1 MKQRHFITT
10 LCLLMLFVASAW
22 AQKNTLEIPDV
33 TVAQG
38 KSISLP
44 VNMENSADIVAVQF
58 TMTTADGV
66 TFSYETARTTERADG
81 HSLTMKPIGEN
92 KYMVMIFS
100 SQNRAFIGRT
110 GSIMTVVLNTSSSLK
125 EGDKIPI
132 TLSDVVIGEKSGKN
146 LATGF
151 TSGSVNI
158 AKSPDL
164 EVSQVET
171 KATNLLPY
179 NKISVNWQVSNIGGL
194 STEAGWSEQ
203 VFAESADGKFSKLLG
218 TIDYDQKLAAGG
230 TISRTAEF
238 DTPMELGISD
248 NARIRVKVR
257 PYSNTGEPSW
267 MLANNEA
274 TTSGTL
280 QTANML
286 FINPAAAHIEE
297 ANAQNV
303 RLKLI
308 RSGSTAQAETF
319 KLAQTADARIEL
331 PAEITIPQGQSA
343 TYFYAKVIANQKL
356 DNDSIVTV
364 NIDGNNYMTGT
375 TAIKLT
381 DDTKPQLTLSAKQ
394 QDVTEG
400 GKLTLTITAER
411 QSATDKSISLSC
423 DLPSRF
429 RIPAN
434 IILPARKTSVD
445 VEVEALEDDIPD
457 VEKVVTFAAS
467 ADGYEN
473 GTLLSTL
480 VDDDIP
486 TLQLELTPT
495 AISEADGPL
504 SVSAKLSRTD
514 NIDKKVTVKLSDN
527 SEGNLYYARQTI
539 EMAPGVKEVT
549 LNMGPIDNS
558 LVDGERTYQVT
569 AAVFIAS
576 CSCNA
581 SVGTSGGVVTVPL
594 TIYDN
599 DGPALSLSASSSLLK
614 EGGEMTLTI
623 SRNTDSKSRLD
634 VNLSSNHDAAIEYPK
649 TVTIAEGE
657 TSATFT
663 VKSKGNDTTGDDL
676 TATLIAES
684 EGFAKS
690 SVWFTISDQTL
701 PDARIMAISSQESKV
716 EAGGKTTLSLSIA
729 NQGSYVLPEQTK
741 IGFYFDSAA
750 TPADVA
756 YLQDNLAAGES
767 ITMMREITLPSTV
780 GEHKLY
786 AVVNDGQGVKE
797 LLYTNNTSDVL
808 NIATVAPISME
819 TKVAKAIYAPGEKV
833 VISGKAKGKD
843 IAQKSVEV
851 YIVNGGYRHTITTQ
865 TQDDGS
871 FEVSYEPY
879 SGQTGHFAVGA
890 CYPSANLSDEQAS
903 FDIYGIKR
911 TSSDAITCEASLGDV
926 YQGKLNISNPGNLTL
941 TGLKVKVNSKPDNC
955 TVNATPGN
963 TTLKGGE
970 NTDIAFSIT
979 PSGAS
984 EGSDW
989 EKIELSIESAEGAIL
1004 PATLYYYCRVKT
1016 GKIEAS
1022 VASIKTT
1029 MVKGESRDYPFTIT
1043 NVGKGE
1049 TGKISLALPSW
1060 ISSVTPMEMPS
1071 LAKDESMEII
1081 LRMTPTD
1088 KMQLNVPVTGNIA
1101 INCANG
1107 EGMPLPFYIEP
1118 VSTKEGK
1125 LTIDVCDENTYYTKE
1140 APHLAGAKVEI
1151 THPTTGAVVAKGIT
1165 NEKGLFS
1172 ADLTEGYYAVRVSA
1186 DKHDSY
1192 SNNLLVDP
1200 GTETKKVVNL
1210 SYEAINID
1218 WKVEETEIQD
1228 EYEIKT
1234 NVKFETQVPM
1244 PVVVLSIPSSIPA
1257 KDLRDG
1263 ESLIF
1268 NAVLTNKGLI
1278 AAKDVELT
1286 LPTDLKTLTFEA
1298 LDHTEAFNLA
1308 PQESVIIPVKVT
1320 KSTIT
1325 ASARA
1330 AKRQGHID
1338 NDPCSD
1344 QVGTLY
1350 YWDCGLDR
1358 KWHRYGIALQLGSC
1372 KSNDPSTWSGNG
1384 DGTGYGGGIGGG
1396 LGSLYGPGARP
1407 SIGGSGTYTG
1417 SSNQNPL
1424 VQVEDKG
1431 CEPCQNKFML
1441 QLVDCGLQLIP
1452 VYKKLRTVFDCI
1464 KGIYDVI
1471 EEAKTLTNK
1480 EEVTSRDIISL
1491 TLSTMSTTAT
1501 CMDIKSEGA
1510 GDKNK
1515 TREQKRAKLVD
1526 EIAKALTDIS
1536 NSVEKGNLGWTK
1548 SISDLAFEL
1557 AKYYGYDYDDFKEL
1571 FCPLKLME
1579 PCDLDSVPAENK
1591 PAALARS
1598 LKNSSEPSYIQ
1609 EFRQNLTYGILKQM
1623 VVMGLQKELYGD
1635 VEWLNSDSRELGLFM
1650 TKFES
1655 LRDENDAF
1663 QQKDIDELIASK
1675 PENITKEQVKAFV
1688 QRWNDTLD
1696 NKDTDNKVNIKNVF
1710 SYGELSQRV
1719 DSVVSSLG
1727 YTGIDE
1733 CYEKAYEKCLAQAKE
1748 QQSSVC
1754 SSITLQFTQK
1764 MVMTRQAFR
1773 GTLTVFNGNEQ
1784 EAMKDVKLTL
1794 TVTDEKGNIA
1804 MEDKFQVNPEK
1815 LEGFNGKLDFTD
1827 GWTLDAKQEGIA
1839 TVLFIPTKKAA
1850 PTVETRY
1857 AFGGTLSYVDP
1868 FTGLEVTRDLTP
1880 ITLTVKPSPS
1890 LDLTYFMQRD
1900 IKGDDPLTKEVE
1912 PSEEAEFSLLINN
1925 LGYGDA
1931 TNVKMSTNQPE
1942 IVDNEKGLKVKFELM
1957 SSQLNGQEKT
1967 LALGGS
1973 VSTDFGTIPAHS
1985 TSYAQWWIKSSLLG
1999 HFTDYDVT
2007 ATHLTS
2013 YGNKDLSLLND
2024 VTIHELIRSIDVT
2037 KGDKTLKGFMTNDI
2051 VDADDTPDMLYLSDG
2066 EIEKVNVAASSS
2078 ITKTSDTEYTLTIT
2092 PSEEGWNYGN
2102 LSDPTY
2108 GVSALKS
2115 VTRASDGKQI
2125 SLRNFWQTD
2134 RTLRDGKDPLYE
2146 NRIHFADQFD
2156 GKNAE
2161 SYILTFE
2168 ATPSLMLEVAS
2179 IEGAPAEDEV
2189 ATQPVNTLKVMF
2201 NKYID
2206 PATFTS
2212 EDIQINV
2219 QGKEQDSQLVK
2230 ISTEDNKNFV
2240 LDLTQLNASAGN
2252 GYYTLTVQ
2260 TSGITDREGFAG
2272 KTGKTASWTMFI
2284 NSQVK
2289 LITSVYPENAG
2300 EVIGRVA
2307 GNEVAYGTTIQLVAK
2322 AKEGYQ
2328 FASWSLNGET
2338 ISTNDTIN
2346 QVALGDLTMVAN
2358 FEKKTYQVNIEE
2370 NCEGGSITQTYTG
2383 VYHYGDQLVLK
2394 AEADEDYSF
2403 AHWTVNGKQTEDAE
2417 TLSLIVDKD
2426 LTVSASFKQER
2437 YEQNITLMRGWN
2449 WIASYLADPI
2459 SASDIASKSSQI
2471 ISSSEEIENLLPA
2484 QTYKVKASISFISK
2498 SKGRLF
2504 EASTTPVRIN
2514 AGWNWLGYPLRENQ
2528 ELASAI
2534 SNASEGDYIVGQTGF
2549 AQFYAGTWE
2558 GTLKQLITN
2567 QGYLYKSVKQNNLEF
2582 AEATTPSQL
2591 SDEEQQDM
2599 EVDIRQYPSTMNII
2613 GKLTRKDADMTGSD
2627 YRLYVMVGNEC
2638 RGISQLIDGKYY
2650 LTIYGEKDEK
2660 LNMVIENLQ
2669 TQESILVQDALTF
2682 KEDVLGSRTSPY
2694 DFNID
2699 TMTGI
2704 ENILADGK
2712 ELRIYSI
2719 DGYLI
2724 DAHATVKTL
2733 KKLVKGVY
2741 IINGKKYVVSE

>member
-66 TFSYETARTTERADG
+66 TFSTETARTTERADG
-81 HSLTMKPIGEN
+81 HSLTMRSIGVN

-125 EGDKIPI
+125 EGDKIPV
-132 TLSDVVIGEKSGKN
+132 TLSDVIIGEKSGKN

-274 TTSGTL
+274 TTIRTL

-411 QSATDKSISLSC
+411 QSATDKAISLSC

-581 SVGTSGGVVTVPL
+581 NVGTSGGVVTVPL

-623 SRNTDSKSRLD
+623 SRNTDSKSRLN
-634 VNLSSNHDAAIEYPK
+634 VSLSSNHDAAIEYPK

-716 EAGGKTTLSLSIA
+716 EAGGKATLSLSIA

-767 ITMMREITLPSTV
+767 TTMMREITLPATV

-843 IAQKSVEV
+843 IAKKSVEV

-890 CYPSANLSDEQAS
+890 CYPSANLSEEQAS

-911 TSSDAITCEASLGDV
+911 TSNDAITCEASLGDV

-955 TVNATPGN
+955 TVNATPGT

-989 EKIELSIESAEGAIL
+989 EKIELSIESAEGAVL

-1022 VASIKTT
+1022 VARIKTS

-1071 LAKDESMEII
+1071 LAKDESTEII

-1151 THPTTGAVVAKGIT
+1151 THPTTGAVVAEGIT

-1172 ADLTEGYYAVRVSA
+1172 ADLAEGYYAVRVSA
-1186 DKHDSY
+1186 EKHDSY
-1192 SNNLLVDP
+1192 RNNLLVDP

-1320 KSTIT
+1320 KSTKT

-1330 AKRQGHID
+1330 AKRLGNID

-1358 KWHRYGIALQLGSC
+1358 KWHKYGIALQLGSC

-1396 LGSLYGPGARP
+1396 LGSLP

-1424 VQVEDKG
+1424 VKVEDKG
-1431 CEPCQNKFML
+1431 CEPCQNGVLIAGLKCAGHFVGEAVETL
-1441 QLVDCGLQLIP
+1441 QTLLGLDDNIDTNNKYKDKKDKDLDEILDKCENYSDLLLDIASSFDGCVNGKHDIDQVLDCYETASKAIDAVFDGLVETAFGPYVKPELIKK
-1452 VYKKLRTVFDCI
+1452 YKKLGKQILKYKKLLDRVAECARDFAHACDHIKNDESAKARMTGKSTKTVTEKAIEGMGKYAEYVEGFVTLNNVLFGSEPAWDEMSLEEMS
-1464 KGIYDVI
+1464 GILNLDYHTI
-1471 EEAKTLTNK
+1471 SFEEALKYKPKDVSETLFRKFFDKQKKWANK
-1480 EEVTSRDIISL
+1480 DYSNITEEESGNI
-1491 TLSTMSTTAT
+1491 TTAVSNIHNAFKYFE
-1501 CMDIKSEGA
+1501 DEGYL
-1510 GDKNK
+1510 N
-1515 TREQKRAKLVD
+1515 
-1526 EIAKALTDIS
+1526 
-1536 NSVEKGNLGWTK
+1536 
-1548 SISDLAFEL
+1548 
-1557 AKYYGYDYDDFKEL
+1557 
-1571 FCPLKLME
+1571 
-1579 PCDLDSVPAENK
+1579 PCDFLNTTFKD
-1591 PAALARS
+1591 ALILA
-1598 LKNSSEPSYIQ
+1598 NTSS
-1609 EFRQNLTYGILKQM
+1609 
-1623 VVMGLQKELYGD
+1623 
-1635 VEWLNSDSRELGLFM
+1635 
-1650 TKFES
+1650 
-1655 LRDENDAF
+1655 
-1663 QQKDIDELIASK
+1663 
-1675 PENITKEQVKAFV
+1675 
-1688 QRWNDTLD
+1688 
-1696 NKDTDNKVNIKNVF
+1696 
-1710 SYGELSQRV
+1710 
-1719 DSVVSSLG
+1719 
-1727 YTGIDE
+1727 
-1733 CYEKAYEKCLAQAKE
+1733 
-1748 QQSSVC
+1748 SSVC

-1804 MEDKFQVNPEK
+1804 MKDKFQVNPEK

-1827 GWTLDAKQEGIA
+1827 GWTLDAQKEGVA

-1880 ITLTVKPSPS
+1880 ITLTVKPSPN

-1931 TNVKMSTNQPE
+1931 TNVRMSTNQPE

-1973 VSTDFGTIPAHS
+1973 VSTDFGNIPAHS
-1985 TSYAQWWIKSSLLG
+1985 TSYAQWWLKSSLLG

-2260 TSGITDREGFAG
+2260 TSGITDSEGFAG
-2272 KTGKTASWTMFI
+2272 KTGKTASWTQFV
-2284 NSQVK
+2284 NNQVK
-2289 LITSVYPENAG
+2289 LLTSVYPENAG

-2328 FASWSLNGET
+2328 FASWSLNGEI
-2338 ISTNDTIN
+2338 ISTNDTIS
-2346 QVALGDLTMVAN
+2346 QVALSDLTMVAN
-2358 FEKKTYQVNIEE
+2358 FEKKTYQVNIAE

-2484 QTYKVKASISFISK
+2484 QTYKVKASTSFISK

-2504 EASTTPVRIN
+2504 EASTTPVGIN

-2558 GTLKQLITN
+2558 GTLRQLITN

-2582 AEATTPSQL
+2582 AEATTPSQF

-2599 EVDIRQYPSTMNII
+2599 EVDIRKYPSTMNII
-2613 GKLTRKDADMTGSD
+2613 GKLTQKDADMTGSD

-2699 TMTGI
+2699 IMTGI

>member
-66 TFSYETARTTERADG
+66 TFSTETARTTERADG
-81 HSLTMKPIGEN
+81 HSLTMRPIGVN

-125 EGDKIPI
+125 EGDKIPV
-132 TLSDVVIGEKSGKN
+132 TLSDVIIGEKSGKN

-297 ANAQNV
+297 ASAQNV

-411 QSATDKSISLSC
+411 QSATDKAISLSC

-434 IILPARKTSVD
+434 IILPARQTSVD

-527 SEGNLYYARQTI
+527 SEGNLYYASQTI
-539 EMAPGVKEVT
+539 EMAPGVNEVT

-581 SVGTSGGVVTVPL
+581 NVGTSGGVVTVPL

-663 VKSKGNDTTGDDL
+663 VKSKGNDTTGDDI

-741 IGFYFDSAA
+741 IGFYFDGAA

-767 ITMMREITLPSTV
+767 TTMMREITLPTTV

-890 CYPSANLSDEQAS
+890 CYPSANLSEEQAS

-911 TSSDAITCEASLGDV
+911 TSNDAITCEASLGDV

-970 NTDIAFSIT
+970 STDIAFSIT

-1071 LAKDESMEII
+1071 LAKDESTEII

-1107 EGMPLPFYIEP
+1107 EGMPLPFCIEP

-1151 THPTTGAVVAKGIT
+1151 THPTTGAVVAEGIT

-1186 DKHDSY
+1186 EKHDSY

-1234 NVKFETQVPM
+1234 NVKFETQVPV
-1244 PVVVLSIPSSIPA
+1244 PVVELTVPDRIYTEN
-1257 KDLRDG
+1257 LRKG

-1268 NAVLTNKGLI
+1268 NATLTNKGLI
-1278 AAKDVELT
+1278 TAKDVQLL
-1286 LPTDLKTLTFEA
+1286 LPDTVTSWRFEPIGPGKA
-1298 LDHTEAFNLA
+1298 NELA
-1308 PQESVIIPVKVT
+1308 PGQSIEIPIRVT
-1320 KSTIT
+1320 K
-1325 ASARA
+1325 
-1330 AKRQGHID
+1330 
-1338 NDPCSD
+1338 DPGDDGDDGPC
-1344 QVGTLY
+1344 VVYIGTLY
-1350 YWDCGLDR
+1350 YWECGPDK
-1358 KWHRYGIALQLGSC
+1358 KWHKYYKSMQITICKGRVTVAVYPSPGS
-1372 KSNDPSTWSGNG
+1372 
-1384 DGTGYGGGIGGG
+1384 GGG
-1396 LGSLYGPGARP
+1396 YGPG
-1407 SIGGSGTYTG
+1407 GGPGGGGGGGYG
-1417 SSNQNPL
+1417 PSSNIPTVTQKVDKSCNPCLNMYIQKITECGVNVGLSLLKNNPL
-1424 VQVEDKG
+1424 G
-1431 CEPCQNKFML
+1431 CIVGLGFCARDLNKDFHSWRSWGGCVASAVGCIPGIGPVPA
-1441 QLVDCGLQLIP
+1441 LVGCL
-1452 VYKKLRTVFDCI
+1452 
-1464 KGIYDVI
+1464 
-1471 EEAKTLTNK
+1471 
-1480 EEVTSRDIISL
+1480 ISL
-1491 TLSTMSTTAT
+1491 T
-1501 CMDIKSEGA
+1501 
-1510 GDKNK
+1510 
-1515 TREQKRAKLVD
+1515 
-1526 EIAKALTDIS
+1526 
-1536 NSVEKGNLGWTK
+1536 
-1548 SISDLAFEL
+1548 
-1557 AKYYGYDYDDFKEL
+1557 
-1571 FCPLKLME
+1571 E
-1579 PCDLDSVPAENK
+1579 PCEANNASAK
-1591 PAALARS
+1591 MRAG
-1598 LKNSSEPSYIQ
+1598 NSSSYSEPSYITDFKNKLAIPLQ
-1609 EFRQNLTYGILKQM
+1609 ESK
-1623 VVMGLQKELYGD
+1623 
-1635 VEWLNSDSRELGLFM
+1635 
-1650 TKFES
+1650 
-1655 LRDENDAF
+1655 AF
-1663 QQKDIDELIASK
+1663 QNMLLEYFGDEVWVNETNGEALQDLMVMLQTSEEEVLTADNYIKYK
-1675 PENITKEQVKAFV
+1675 PQNVTKEQYYKFIERLNNTA
-1688 QRWNDTLD
+1688 LA
-1696 NKDTDNKVNIKNVF
+1696 KTDDGNYIDLSKVAGYVNEIN
-1710 SYGELSQRV
+1710 SANEQ
-1719 DSVVSSLG
+1719 SVLMGYESTTDMLRKEYALLKGRLEESS
-1727 YTGIDE
+1727 
-1733 CYEKAYEKCLAQAKE
+1733 
-1748 QQSSVC
+1748 SSVC

-1784 EAMKDVKLTL
+1784 KAMKDVKLTL

-1804 MEDKFQVNPEK
+1804 MSDKFQVNPEK

-1827 GWTLDAKQEGIA
+1827 GWTLDAQKEGIA

-1880 ITLTVKPSPS
+1880 ITLTVKPSPN

-1931 TNVKMSTNQPE
+1931 TNVRMSTNQPE

-1973 VSTDFGTIPAHS
+1973 VFTDFGTIPAHS

-2078 ITKTSDTEYTLTIT
+2078 ITKTSDTEYTLTII

-2146 NRIHFADQFD
+2146 NRIHFADLFD

-2260 TSGITDREGFAG
+2260 TSGITDSEGFAG
-2272 KTGKTASWTMFI
+2272 KTGKTASWTLFV

-2289 LITSVYPENAG
+2289 LLTSVYPENAG
-2300 EVIGRVA
+2300 EIIGRVA

-2338 ISTNDTIN
+2338 ISTNDTIS

-2358 FEKKTYQVNIEE
+2358 FEKKTYQVNIAE
-2370 NCEGGSITQTYTG
+2370 NCEGGSITQSYTG

-2484 QTYKVKASISFISK
+2484 HTYKVKASTSFISK

-2504 EASTTPVRIN
+2504 EASTTPVGIN

-2599 EVDIRQYPSTMNII
+2599 EVDIRKYPSTMNII
-2613 GKLTRKDADMTGSD
+2613 GKLTQKDADMTGSD

-2699 TMTGI
+2699 IMTGI

-2733 KKLVKGVY
+2733 RKLVKGVY

>member
-66 TFSYETARTTERADG
+66 TFSTETARTTERADG
-81 HSLTMKPIGEN
+81 HSLTMRPIGVN

-132 TLSDVVIGEKSGKN
+132 TLSDVIIGEKSGKN

-297 ANAQNV
+297 ASAQNV
-303 RLKLI
+303 RLMLI

-411 QSATDKSISLSC
+411 QSATDKAISLSC

-473 GTLLSTL
+473 GTLLTTL

-581 SVGTSGGVVTVPL
+581 NVGTSGGVVTVPL
-594 TIYDN
+594 SIYDN

-767 ITMMREITLPSTV
+767 TTMMREITLPATV

-786 AVVNDGQGVKE
+786 AVVNDGQDVKE

-843 IAQKSVEV
+843 IVQKNVEV

-890 CYPSANLSDEQAS
+890 CYPSANLSEEQAS

-911 TSSDAITCEASLGDV
+911 TSNDAITCEASLGDV
-926 YQGKLNISNPGNLTL
+926 YQGKLNISNPGNLPL

-955 TVNATPGN
+955 TVNATPGT

-970 NTDIAFSIT
+970 STDIAFSIT

-989 EKIELSIESAEGAIL
+989 EKIELSIESAEGAVL

-1071 LAKDESMEII
+1071 LAKDESTEII

-1151 THPTTGAVVAKGIT
+1151 THPTTGAVVAEGIT

-1172 ADLTEGYYAVRVSA
+1172 ADLAEGYYAVRVSA
-1186 DKHDSY
+1186 EKHDSY

-1234 NVKFETQVPM
+1234 NVKFETQVPV
-1244 PVVVLSIPSSIPA
+1244 PVVELTVPDRIYTEN
-1257 KDLRDG
+1257 LRKG

-1268 NAVLTNKGLI
+1268 NATLTNKGLI
-1278 AAKDVELT
+1278 AAKDVQLL
-1286 LPTDLKTLTFEA
+1286 LPENVTSWRFEPIGPGKA
-1298 LDHTEAFNLA
+1298 NELA
-1308 PQESVIIPVKVT
+1308 PGQSKEIPIRVT
-1320 KSTIT
+1320 K
-1325 ASARA
+1325 
-1330 AKRQGHID
+1330 
-1338 NDPCSD
+1338 DPGDDGDDGPC
-1344 QVGTLY
+1344 VVYIGTLY
-1350 YWDCGLDR
+1350 YWECGPDK
-1358 KWHRYGIALQLGSC
+1358 KWHKYYKSIQITIC
-1372 KSNDPSTWSGNG
+1372 KGKTPVVVYPSTGSG
-1384 DGTGYGGGIGGG
+1384 
-1396 LGSLYGPGARP
+1396 
-1407 SIGGSGTYTG
+1407 GGSGPGGGPGGGGGGGYG
-1417 SSNQNPL
+1417 PSSNIPTVTQKVDKSCNPCLNMYIQKITECGVNVGLSLLKNNPL
-1424 VQVEDKG
+1424 G
-1431 CEPCQNKFML
+1431 CIVGLGFCARDLNKDFHSWRSWGGCVASAVGCIPGIGPVPA
-1441 QLVDCGLQLIP
+1441 LVGCL
-1452 VYKKLRTVFDCI
+1452 
-1464 KGIYDVI
+1464 
-1471 EEAKTLTNK
+1471 
-1480 EEVTSRDIISL
+1480 ISL
-1491 TLSTMSTTAT
+1491 T
-1501 CMDIKSEGA
+1501 
-1510 GDKNK
+1510 
-1515 TREQKRAKLVD
+1515 
-1526 EIAKALTDIS
+1526 
-1536 NSVEKGNLGWTK
+1536 
-1548 SISDLAFEL
+1548 
-1557 AKYYGYDYDDFKEL
+1557 
-1571 FCPLKLME
+1571 E
-1579 PCDLDSVPAENK
+1579 PCEANNASAK
-1591 PAALARS
+1591 MRAG
-1598 LKNSSEPSYIQ
+1598 NSSNYSEPSYITDFKNKLAIPLQ
-1609 EFRQNLTYGILKQM
+1609 ESK
-1623 VVMGLQKELYGD
+1623 
-1635 VEWLNSDSRELGLFM
+1635 
-1650 TKFES
+1650 
-1655 LRDENDAF
+1655 AF
-1663 QQKDIDELIASK
+1663 QNMLLEYFGDEVWVNETNGEDLQDLMVMLQTSEEEVLTADNYIKYKPQNVTKVQYYKFIERLNNTALAKTDDGNYIDLSK
-1675 PENITKEQVKAFV
+1675 VAGYVNEINSANEQSVLMGYESTTDMLRKEYALLKE
-1688 QRWNDTLD
+1688 RLD
-1696 NKDTDNKVNIKNVF
+1696 
-1710 SYGELSQRV
+1710 E
-1719 DSVVSSLG
+1719 SS
-1727 YTGIDE
+1727 
-1733 CYEKAYEKCLAQAKE
+1733 
-1748 QQSSVC
+1748 SSVC

-1804 MEDKFQVNPEK
+1804 MSDKFQVNPEK
-1815 LEGFNGKLDFTD
+1815 LEGFNGRLDFTD
-1827 GWTLDAKQEGIA
+1827 GWTLDAQKEGVA

-1880 ITLTVKPSPS
+1880 ITLTVKPSPN

-1931 TNVKMSTNQPE
+1931 TNVRMSTNQPE

-1973 VSTDFGTIPAHS
+1973 VSTDFGNIPAHS

-2206 PATFTS
+2206 PATFTA

-2260 TSGITDREGFAG
+2260 TSGITDSEGFAG
-2272 KTGKTASWTMFI
+2272 KTGKTASWTQFV
-2284 NSQVK
+2284 NNQVK
-2289 LITSVYPENAG
+2289 LLTSVYPENAG

-2484 QTYKVKASISFISK
+2484 QTYKVKASTSFISK

-2504 EASTTPVRIN
+2504 EASTTPVGIN

-2582 AEATTPSQL
+2582 AEASTPSQL

-2599 EVDIRQYPSTMNII
+2599 EVDIRKYPSTMNII
-2613 GKLTRKDADMTGSD
+2613 GKLTQKDADMTGSD

-2699 TMTGI
+2699 IMTGI

>member
-58 TMTTADGV
+58 TMTTADGI
-66 TFSYETARTTERADG
+66 TFSTETARTTERADG
-81 HSLTMKPIGEN
+81 HSLTMRPIGVN

-125 EGDKIPI
+125 EGDKIPV
-132 TLSDVVIGEKSGKN
+132 TLSDVIISEKSGKN

-248 NARIRVKVR
+248 NARIRVKVS

-297 ANAQNV
+297 ASAQNV
-303 RLKLI
+303 RLMLI

-411 QSATDKSISLSC
+411 QSATDKAISLSC

-581 SVGTSGGVVTVPL
+581 NVGTSGGVVTVPL

-623 SRNTDSKSRLD
+623 SRNTDSKSRLN
-634 VNLSSNHDAAIEYPK
+634 VSLSSNHDAAIEYPK

-716 EAGGKTTLSLSIA
+716 EAGGKATLSLSIA

-767 ITMMREITLPSTV
+767 TTMMREITLPATV

-843 IAQKSVEV
+843 IAKKNVEV

-890 CYPSANLSDEQAS
+890 CYPSANLSEEQAS

-911 TSSDAITCEASLGDV
+911 TSNDAITCEASLGDV

-955 TVNATPGN
+955 TVNATPGT

-989 EKIELSIESAEGAIL
+989 EKIELSIESAEGAVL

-1022 VASIKTT
+1022 VARIKTT

-1071 LAKDESMEII
+1071 LAKDESTEII

-1151 THPTTGAVVAKGIT
+1151 THPTTGAVVAEGIT

-1172 ADLTEGYYAVRVSA
+1172 ANLAEGYYAVRVSA
-1186 DKHDSY
+1186 EKHDSY

-1320 KSTIT
+1320 KSTKT

-1330 AKRQGHID
+1330 AKRLGNID

-1358 KWHRYGIALQLGSC
+1358 KWHKYGIALQLGSC

-1424 VQVEDKG
+1424 VKVEDKG
-1431 CEPCQNKFML
+1431 CEPCQNGVLIAGLKCAGHFVGEAVETL
-1441 QLVDCGLQLIP
+1441 QTLLGLDDNIDTNNKDKDKKDKDLDEILDKCENYSDLLLDIASSFDGCVNGKHDIDQVLDCYETASKAIDAVFDGLVETAFGPYVKPELIKK
-1452 VYKKLRTVFDCI
+1452 YKKLGKQILKYKKLLDRVAECARDFAHACDHIKNDESAKARMTGKSTKTVTEKAIEGMGKYAEYVEGFVTLNNVLFGSEPAWDEMSLEEMS
-1464 KGIYDVI
+1464 GILNLDYHTI
-1471 EEAKTLTNK
+1471 SFEEALKYKPKDVSETLFRKFFDKQKKWANK
-1480 EEVTSRDIISL
+1480 DYSNITEEESGNI
-1491 TLSTMSTTAT
+1491 TTAVSNIHNAFKYFE
-1501 CMDIKSEGA
+1501 DEGYL
-1510 GDKNK
+1510 N
-1515 TREQKRAKLVD
+1515 
-1526 EIAKALTDIS
+1526 
-1536 NSVEKGNLGWTK
+1536 
-1548 SISDLAFEL
+1548 
-1557 AKYYGYDYDDFKEL
+1557 
-1571 FCPLKLME
+1571 
-1579 PCDLDSVPAENK
+1579 PCDFLNTTFKD
-1591 PAALARS
+1591 ALILA
-1598 LKNSSEPSYIQ
+1598 NTSS
-1609 EFRQNLTYGILKQM
+1609 
-1623 VVMGLQKELYGD
+1623 
-1635 VEWLNSDSRELGLFM
+1635 
-1650 TKFES
+1650 
-1655 LRDENDAF
+1655 
-1663 QQKDIDELIASK
+1663 
-1675 PENITKEQVKAFV
+1675 
-1688 QRWNDTLD
+1688 
-1696 NKDTDNKVNIKNVF
+1696 
-1710 SYGELSQRV
+1710 
-1719 DSVVSSLG
+1719 
-1727 YTGIDE
+1727 
-1733 CYEKAYEKCLAQAKE
+1733 
-1748 QQSSVC
+1748 SSVC

-1804 MEDKFQVNPEK
+1804 MKDKFQVNPEK

-1827 GWTLDAKQEGIA
+1827 GWTLDAQKEGVA

-1880 ITLTVKPSPS
+1880 ITLTVNPSPN

-1931 TNVKMSTNQPE
+1931 TNVRMSTNQPE

-1973 VSTDFGTIPAHS
+1973 VSTDFGNIPAHS
-1985 TSYAQWWIKSSLLG
+1985 TSYAQWWLKSSLLG

-2037 KGDKTLKGFMTNDI
+2037 KDDKTLKGFMTNDI

-2230 ISTEDNKNFV
+2230 ISTEDNKTFV

-2260 TSGITDREGFAG
+2260 TSGITDSEGFAG
-2272 KTGKTASWTMFI
+2272 KTGKTASWTQFV

-2289 LITSVYPENAG
+2289 LLTSVYPENAG

-2328 FASWSLNGET
+2328 FASWSLNGEI
-2338 ISTNDTIN
+2338 ISTNDTIS
-2346 QVALGDLTMVAN
+2346 QVALSDLTMVAN

-2403 AHWTVNGKQTEDAE
+2403 AHWTVNGKQTDDAE

-2484 QTYKVKASISFISK
+2484 QTYKVKASTSFISK

-2504 EASTTPVRIN
+2504 EASTTPVGIN

-2528 ELASAI
+2528 ELASVI

-2591 SDEEQQDM
+2591 SDDEQQDM
-2599 EVDIRQYPSTMNII
+2599 EVDIRKYPSTMNII
-2613 GKLTRKDADMTGSD
+2613 GKLTQKDADMTGSD

-2682 KEDVLGSRTSPY
+2682 KEDVLGSRTLPY

-2699 TMTGI
+2699 IMTGI

>member
-58 TMTTADGV
+58 TMTTADGI
-66 TFSYETARTTERADG
+66 TFSTETARTTERADG
-81 HSLTMKPIGEN
+81 HSLTMRPIGVN

-125 EGDKIPI
+125 EGDKIPV
-132 TLSDVVIGEKSGKN
+132 TLSDVIISEKSGKN

-297 ANAQNV
+297 ASAQNV
-303 RLKLI
+303 RLMLI

-411 QSATDKSISLSC
+411 QSATDKAISLSC

-581 SVGTSGGVVTVPL
+581 NVGTSGGVVTVPL

-623 SRNTDSKSRLD
+623 SRNTDSKSRLN
-634 VNLSSNHDAAIEYPK
+634 VSLSSNHDAAIEYPK

-716 EAGGKTTLSLSIA
+716 EAGGKATLSLSIA

-767 ITMMREITLPSTV
+767 TTMMREITLPATV

-786 AVVNDGQGVKE
+786 AVINDGQGVKE

-843 IAQKSVEV
+843 IAKKSVEV

-879 SGQTGHFAVGA
+879 SGQTGHFTVGA
-890 CYPSANLSDEQAS
+890 CYPSANLSEEQAS

-911 TSSDAITCEASLGDV
+911 TSNDAITCEASLGDV

-955 TVNATPGN
+955 TVNATPGT

-989 EKIELSIESAEGAIL
+989 EKIELSIESAEGAVL

-1022 VASIKTT
+1022 VARIKTT

-1071 LAKDESMEII
+1071 LAKDESTEII

-1151 THPTTGAVVAKGIT
+1151 THPTTGAVVAEGIT

-1172 ADLTEGYYAVRVSA
+1172 ANLAEGYYAVRVSA
-1186 DKHDSY
+1186 EKHDSY
-1192 SNNLLVDP
+1192 RNNLLVDP

-1320 KSTIT
+1320 KSTKT

-1330 AKRQGHID
+1330 AKRLGNID

-1358 KWHRYGIALQLGSC
+1358 KWHKYGIALQLGSC

-1424 VQVEDKG
+1424 VKVEDKG
-1431 CEPCQNKFML
+1431 CEPCQNGVLIAGLKCAGHFVGEAVETL
-1441 QLVDCGLQLIP
+1441 QTLLGLDDNIDTNNKDKDKKDKDLDEILDKCENYSDLLLDIASSFDGCVNGKHDIDQVLDCYETASKAIDAVFDGLVETAFGPYVKPELIKK
-1452 VYKKLRTVFDCI
+1452 YKKLGKQILKYKKLLDRVAECARDFAHACDHIKNDESAKARMTGKSTKTVTEKAIEGMGKYAEYVEGFVTLNNVLFGSEPAWDEMSLEEMS
-1464 KGIYDVI
+1464 GILNLDYHTI
-1471 EEAKTLTNK
+1471 SFEEALKYKPKDVSETLFRKFFDKQKKWANK
-1480 EEVTSRDIISL
+1480 DYSNITEEESGNI
-1491 TLSTMSTTAT
+1491 TTAVSNIHNAFKYFE
-1501 CMDIKSEGA
+1501 DEGYL
-1510 GDKNK
+1510 N
-1515 TREQKRAKLVD
+1515 
-1526 EIAKALTDIS
+1526 
-1536 NSVEKGNLGWTK
+1536 
-1548 SISDLAFEL
+1548 
-1557 AKYYGYDYDDFKEL
+1557 
-1571 FCPLKLME
+1571 
-1579 PCDLDSVPAENK
+1579 PCDFLNTTFKD
-1591 PAALARS
+1591 ALILA
-1598 LKNSSEPSYIQ
+1598 NTSS
-1609 EFRQNLTYGILKQM
+1609 
-1623 VVMGLQKELYGD
+1623 
-1635 VEWLNSDSRELGLFM
+1635 
-1650 TKFES
+1650 
-1655 LRDENDAF
+1655 
-1663 QQKDIDELIASK
+1663 
-1675 PENITKEQVKAFV
+1675 
-1688 QRWNDTLD
+1688 
-1696 NKDTDNKVNIKNVF
+1696 
-1710 SYGELSQRV
+1710 
-1719 DSVVSSLG
+1719 
-1727 YTGIDE
+1727 
-1733 CYEKAYEKCLAQAKE
+1733 
-1748 QQSSVC
+1748 SSVC

-1804 MEDKFQVNPEK
+1804 MKDKFQVNPEK

-1827 GWTLDAKQEGIA
+1827 GWTLDAQKEGVA

-1880 ITLTVKPSPS
+1880 ITLTVNPSPN

-1931 TNVKMSTNQPE
+1931 TNVRMSTNQPE

-1967 LALGGS
+1967 LALSGS
-1973 VSTDFGTIPAHS
+1973 VSTDFGNIPAHS
-1985 TSYAQWWIKSSLLG
+1985 TSYAQWWLKSSLLG

-2260 TSGITDREGFAG
+2260 TSGITDSEGFAG
-2272 KTGKTASWTMFI
+2272 KTGKTASWTQFV
-2284 NSQVK
+2284 NNQVK
-2289 LITSVYPENAG
+2289 LLTSVYPENAG

-2328 FASWSLNGET
+2328 FASWSLNGEI
-2338 ISTNDTIN
+2338 ISTNDTIS
-2346 QVALGDLTMVAN
+2346 QVALSDLTMVAN
-2358 FEKKTYQVNIEE
+2358 FEKKTYQVNIAE

-2484 QTYKVKASISFISK
+2484 QTYKVKASTSFISK

-2504 EASTTPVRIN
+2504 EASTTPVGIN

-2582 AEATTPSQL
+2582 AEATTPSQF

-2599 EVDIRQYPSTMNII
+2599 EVDIRKYPSTMNII
-2613 GKLTRKDADMTGSD
+2613 GKLTQKDADMTGSD

-2699 TMTGI
+2699 IMTGI

>member
-58 TMTTADGV
+58 TMTTADGI
-66 TFSYETARTTERADG
+66 TFSTETARTTERADG
-81 HSLTMKPIGEN
+81 HSLTMRPIGVN

-125 EGDKIPI
+125 EGDKIPV
-132 TLSDVVIGEKSGKN
+132 TLSDVIISEKSGKN

-297 ANAQNV
+297 ASAQNV
-303 RLKLI
+303 RLMLI

-411 QSATDKSISLSC
+411 QSATDKAISLSC

-581 SVGTSGGVVTVPL
+581 NVGTSGGVVTVPL

-599 DGPALSLSASSSLLK
+599 DGPALSLSVSSSLLK

-623 SRNTDSKSRLD
+623 SRNTDSKSRLN
-634 VNLSSNHDAAIEYPK
+634 VSLSSNHDAAIEYPK

-767 ITMMREITLPSTV
+767 TTMMREITLPATV

-843 IAQKSVEV
+843 IAKKNVEV

-879 SGQTGHFAVGA
+879 SGQTGHFTVGA
-890 CYPSANLSDEQAS
+890 CYPSANLSEEQAS

-911 TSSDAITCEASLGDV
+911 TSNDAITCEASLGDV

-955 TVNATPGN
+955 TVNATPGT

-989 EKIELSIESAEGAIL
+989 EKIELSIESAEGAVL

-1022 VASIKTT
+1022 VARIKTT

-1071 LAKDESMEII
+1071 LAKDESTEII

-1151 THPTTGAVVAKGIT
+1151 THPTTGAVVAEGIT

-1172 ADLTEGYYAVRVSA
+1172 ANLAEGYYAVRVSA
-1186 DKHDSY
+1186 EKHDSY
-1192 SNNLLVDP
+1192 RNNLLVDP

-1320 KSTIT
+1320 KSTKT

-1330 AKRQGHID
+1330 AKRLGNID

-1358 KWHRYGIALQLGSC
+1358 KWHKYGIALQLGSC

-1424 VQVEDKG
+1424 VKVEDKG
-1431 CEPCQNKFML
+1431 CEPCQNGVLIAGLKCAGHFVGEAVETL
-1441 QLVDCGLQLIP
+1441 QTLLGLDDNIDTNNKDKDKKDKDLDEILDKCENYSDLLLDIASSFDGCVNGKHDIDQVLDCYETASKAIDAVFDGLVETAFGPYVKPELIKK
-1452 VYKKLRTVFDCI
+1452 YKKLGKQILKYKKLLDRVAECARDFAHACDHIKNDESAKARMTGKSTKTVTEKAIEGMGKYAEYVEGFVTLNNVLFGSEPAWDEMSLEEMS
-1464 KGIYDVI
+1464 GILNLDYHTI
-1471 EEAKTLTNK
+1471 SFEEALKYKPKDVSETLFRKFFDKQKKWANK
-1480 EEVTSRDIISL
+1480 DYSNITEEESGNI
-1491 TLSTMSTTAT
+1491 TTAVSNIHNAFKYFE
-1501 CMDIKSEGA
+1501 DEGYL
-1510 GDKNK
+1510 N
-1515 TREQKRAKLVD
+1515 
-1526 EIAKALTDIS
+1526 
-1536 NSVEKGNLGWTK
+1536 
-1548 SISDLAFEL
+1548 
-1557 AKYYGYDYDDFKEL
+1557 
-1571 FCPLKLME
+1571 
-1579 PCDLDSVPAENK
+1579 PCDFLNTTFKD
-1591 PAALARS
+1591 ALILA
-1598 LKNSSEPSYIQ
+1598 NTSS
-1609 EFRQNLTYGILKQM
+1609 
-1623 VVMGLQKELYGD
+1623 
-1635 VEWLNSDSRELGLFM
+1635 
-1650 TKFES
+1650 
-1655 LRDENDAF
+1655 
-1663 QQKDIDELIASK
+1663 
-1675 PENITKEQVKAFV
+1675 
-1688 QRWNDTLD
+1688 
-1696 NKDTDNKVNIKNVF
+1696 
-1710 SYGELSQRV
+1710 
-1719 DSVVSSLG
+1719 
-1727 YTGIDE
+1727 
-1733 CYEKAYEKCLAQAKE
+1733 
-1748 QQSSVC
+1748 SSVC

-1804 MEDKFQVNPEK
+1804 MKDKFQVNPEK

-1827 GWTLDAKQEGIA
+1827 GWTLDAQKEGVA

-1880 ITLTVKPSPS
+1880 ITLTVKPSPN

-1931 TNVKMSTNQPE
+1931 TNVRMSTNQPE

-2260 TSGITDREGFAG
+2260 TSGITDSEGFAG
-2272 KTGKTASWTMFI
+2272 KTGKTASWTLFV

-2289 LITSVYPENAG
+2289 LLTSVYPENAG

-2338 ISTNDTIN
+2338 ISTNDTIS
-2346 QVALGDLTMVAN
+2346 QVALSDLTMVAN
-2358 FEKKTYQVNIEE
+2358 FEKKTYQVNIAE

-2403 AHWTVNGKQTEDAE
+2403 AHWTVNGKQTDDAE

-2484 QTYKVKASISFISK
+2484 QTYKVKASTSFISK

-2504 EASTTPVRIN
+2504 EASTTPVGIN

-2599 EVDIRQYPSTMNII
+2599 EVDIRKYPSTMNII
-2613 GKLTRKDADMTGSD
+2613 GKLTQKDADMTGSD

-2699 TMTGI
+2699 IMTGI

>member
-58 TMTTADGV
+58 TMTTADGI
-66 TFSYETARTTERADG
+66 TFSTETARTTERADG
-81 HSLTMKPIGEN
+81 HSLTMRPIGVN

-125 EGDKIPI
+125 EGDKIPV
-132 TLSDVVIGEKSGKN
+132 TLSDVIISEKSGKN

-297 ANAQNV
+297 ASAQNV
-303 RLKLI
+303 RLMLI

-411 QSATDKSISLSC
+411 QSATDKAISLSC

-581 SVGTSGGVVTVPL
+581 NVGTSGGVVTVPL

-623 SRNTDSKSRLD
+623 SRNTDSKSRLN
-634 VNLSSNHDAAIEYPK
+634 VSLSSNHDAAIEYPK

-716 EAGGKTTLSLSIA
+716 EAGGKATLSLSIA

-767 ITMMREITLPSTV
+767 TTMMREITLPATV

-843 IAQKSVEV
+843 IAKKNVEV

-890 CYPSANLSDEQAS
+890 CYPSANLSEEQAS

-911 TSSDAITCEASLGDV
+911 TSNDAITCEASLGDV

-970 NTDIAFSIT
+970 STDITFSIT

-989 EKIELSIESAEGAIL
+989 EKIELSIESAEGAVL

-1022 VASIKTT
+1022 VARIKTT

-1071 LAKDESMEII
+1071 LAKDESTEII

-1151 THPTTGAVVAKGIT
+1151 THPTTGAVVAEGIT

-1172 ADLTEGYYAVRVSA
+1172 ADLAEGYYAVRVSA
-1186 DKHDSY
+1186 EKHDSY
-1192 SNNLLVDP
+1192 RNNLLVDP

-1320 KSTIT
+1320 KSTKT

-1330 AKRQGHID
+1330 AKRLGNID

-1358 KWHRYGIALQLGSC
+1358 KWHKYGIALQLGSC

-1424 VQVEDKG
+1424 VKVEDKG
-1431 CEPCQNKFML
+1431 CEPCQNGVLIAGLKCAGHFVGEAVETL
-1441 QLVDCGLQLIP
+1441 QTLLGLDDNIDTNNKYKDKKDKDLDEILDKCENYSDLLLDIASSFDGCVNGKHDIDQVLDCYETASKAIDAVFDGLVETAFGPYVKPELIKK
-1452 VYKKLRTVFDCI
+1452 YKKLGKQILKYKKLLDRVAECARDFAHACDHIKNDESAKARMTGKSTKTVTEKAIEGMGKYAEYVEGFVTLNNVLFGSEPAWDEMSLEEMS
-1464 KGIYDVI
+1464 GILNLDYHTI
-1471 EEAKTLTNK
+1471 SFEEALKYKPKDVSETLFRKFFDKQKKWANK
-1480 EEVTSRDIISL
+1480 DYSNITEEESGNI
-1491 TLSTMSTTAT
+1491 TTAVSNIHNAFKYFE
-1501 CMDIKSEGA
+1501 DEGYL
-1510 GDKNK
+1510 N
-1515 TREQKRAKLVD
+1515 
-1526 EIAKALTDIS
+1526 
-1536 NSVEKGNLGWTK
+1536 
-1548 SISDLAFEL
+1548 
-1557 AKYYGYDYDDFKEL
+1557 
-1571 FCPLKLME
+1571 
-1579 PCDLDSVPAENK
+1579 PCDFLNTTFKD
-1591 PAALARS
+1591 ALILA
-1598 LKNSSEPSYIQ
+1598 NTSS
-1609 EFRQNLTYGILKQM
+1609 
-1623 VVMGLQKELYGD
+1623 
-1635 VEWLNSDSRELGLFM
+1635 
-1650 TKFES
+1650 
-1655 LRDENDAF
+1655 
-1663 QQKDIDELIASK
+1663 
-1675 PENITKEQVKAFV
+1675 
-1688 QRWNDTLD
+1688 
-1696 NKDTDNKVNIKNVF
+1696 
-1710 SYGELSQRV
+1710 
-1719 DSVVSSLG
+1719 
-1727 YTGIDE
+1727 
-1733 CYEKAYEKCLAQAKE
+1733 
-1748 QQSSVC
+1748 SSVC

-1804 MEDKFQVNPEK
+1804 MSDKFQVNPEK

-1827 GWTLDAKQEGIA
+1827 GWTLDAQKEGVA

-1880 ITLTVKPSPS
+1880 ITLTVNPSPN

-1931 TNVKMSTNQPE
+1931 TNVRMSTNQPE

-1973 VSTDFGTIPAHS
+1973 VSTDFGNIPAHS
-1985 TSYAQWWIKSSLLG
+1985 TSYAQWWLKSSLLG

-2146 NRIHFADQFD
+2146 NRIHFADLFD
-2156 GKNAE
+2156 SKNAE

-2260 TSGITDREGFAG
+2260 TSGITDSEGFAG
-2272 KTGKTASWTMFI
+2272 KTGKTASWTQFV
-2284 NSQVK
+2284 NNQVK
-2289 LITSVYPENAG
+2289 LLTSVYPENAG

-2328 FASWSLNGET
+2328 FASWSLNGEI
-2338 ISTNDTIN
+2338 ISTNDTIS
-2346 QVALGDLTMVAN
+2346 QVALSDLTMVAN
-2358 FEKKTYQVNIEE
+2358 FEKKTYQVNIAE

-2484 QTYKVKASISFISK
+2484 QTYKVKASTSFISK

-2504 EASTTPVRIN
+2504 EASTTPVGIN

-2558 GTLKQLITN
+2558 GTLRQLITN

-2582 AEATTPSQL
+2582 AEATTPSQF

-2599 EVDIRQYPSTMNII
+2599 EVDIRKYPSTMNII
-2613 GKLTRKDADMTGSD
+2613 GKLTQKDADMTGSD

-2699 TMTGI
+2699 IMTGI

>member
-58 TMTTADGV
+58 TMTTADGI
-66 TFSYETARTTERADG
+66 TFSTETARTTERADG
-81 HSLTMKPIGEN
+81 HSLTMRPIGVN

-100 SQNRAFIGRT
+100 SQNRPFIGRT

-125 EGDKIPI
+125 EGDKIPV
-132 TLSDVVIGEKSGKN
+132 TLSDVIIGEKSGKN

-297 ANAQNV
+297 ASAQNV
-303 RLKLI
+303 RLMLI

-364 NIDGNNYMTGT
+364 NIDGNNYITGT

-411 QSATDKSISLSC
+411 QSATDKTISLSC

-614 EGGEMTLTI
+614 EGGEMILTI

-767 ITMMREITLPSTV
+767 TTMTREITLPATV

-819 TKVAKAIYAPGEKV
+819 TKVAKAIYVPGEKV

-879 SGQTGHFAVGA
+879 SGQTGHFTVGA
-890 CYPSANLSDEQAS
+890 CYPSANLSEEQAS

-911 TSSDAITCEASLGDV
+911 TSSDAITCEASLGDI

-1071 LAKDESMEII
+1071 LAKDESTEII

-1107 EGMPLPFYIEP
+1107 EGMPLPFCIEP
-1118 VSTKEGK
+1118 VSTKEGT

-1140 APHLAGAKVEI
+1140 APHLAGAKVKI
-1151 THPTTGAVVAKGIT
+1151 THPTTGAVVAEGIT
-1165 NEKGLFS
+1165 DEKGLFS
-1172 ADLTEGYYAVRVSA
+1172 ANLAEGYYAVRVSA
-1186 DKHDSY
+1186 EKHDSY

-1234 NVKFETQVPM
+1234 NVKFETHVPV
-1244 PVVVLSIPSSIPA
+1244 PVVELTVPERINTE
-1257 KDLRDG
+1257 DLREG

-1268 NAVLTNKGLI
+1268 NATLTNKGLI
-1278 AAKDVELT
+1278 AAKDVQLLLPNELKSLKFET
-1286 LPTDLKTLTFEA
+1286 IGTDEVI
-1298 LDHTEAFNLA
+1298 NLA
-1308 PQESVIIPVKVT
+1308 PKQSKTISVRVIRVAPIGV
-1320 KSTIT
+1320 
-1325 ASARA
+1325 
-1330 AKRQGHID
+1330 
-1338 NDPCSD
+1338 DPC
-1344 QVGTLY
+1344 VTYIGNLY
-1350 YWDCGLDR
+1350 YWECGPDKKWR
-1358 KWHRYGIALQLGSC
+1358 KYYKSVQITICKNKTSVAVYPSPGS
-1372 KSNDPSTWSGNG
+1372 G
-1384 DGTGYGGGIGGG
+1384 
-1396 LGSLYGPGARP
+1396 
-1407 SIGGSGTYTG
+1407 GGSGPGGGPGGGGGGGYG
-1417 SSNQNPL
+1417 PSSNIPTVTQKVDKSCNPCL
-1424 VQVEDKG
+1424 NMYIQKIAE
-1431 CEPCQNKFML
+1431 
-1441 QLVDCGLQLIP
+1441 CGLSLITP
-1452 VYKKLRTVFDCI
+1452 APLSCALGLSFCARDLDKDSHNWRTWGGC
-1464 KGIYDVI
+1464 
-1471 EEAKTLTNK
+1471 
-1480 EEVTSRDIISL
+1480 VTSAVGCIPGIGVVPTLVGCLISL
-1491 TLSTMSTTAT
+1491 T
-1501 CMDIKSEGA
+1501 
-1510 GDKNK
+1510 
-1515 TREQKRAKLVD
+1515 
-1526 EIAKALTDIS
+1526 
-1536 NSVEKGNLGWTK
+1536 
-1548 SISDLAFEL
+1548 
-1557 AKYYGYDYDDFKEL
+1557 
-1571 FCPLKLME
+1571 E
-1579 PCDLDSVPAENK
+1579 PCEAG
-1591 PAALARS
+1591 
-1598 LKNSSEPSYIQ
+1598 NSSSYSEPSYITDFKNKLAIPLQ
-1609 EFRQNLTYGILKQM
+1609 ESK
-1623 VVMGLQKELYGD
+1623 
-1635 VEWLNSDSRELGLFM
+1635 
-1650 TKFES
+1650 
-1655 LRDENDAF
+1655 AF
-1663 QQKDIDELIASK
+1663 QNMLLEYFGDEVWVNETNGEDLQDLMVMLQTSEEEVLTADNYIKYKPQNISKVQYYKFIERLNNTALAKTDDGNYIDLSK
-1675 PENITKEQVKAFV
+1675 VAGYVNEINSANEQSVLMGYESTTDMLRKEYALLKG
-1688 QRWNDTLD
+1688 RLD
-1696 NKDTDNKVNIKNVF
+1696 
-1710 SYGELSQRV
+1710 E
-1719 DSVVSSLG
+1719 SS
-1727 YTGIDE
+1727 
-1733 CYEKAYEKCLAQAKE
+1733 
-1748 QQSSVC
+1748 SSVC

-1784 EAMKDVKLTL
+1784 EAMKDAKLTL

-1804 MEDKFQVNPEK
+1804 MSDKFQVN
-1815 LEGFNGKLDFTD
+1815 LENLKGFTGNKNFTD

-1857 AFGGTLSYVDP
+1857 AFGGTLSYIDP

-1880 ITLTVKPSPS
+1880 ITLTVKPSPN

-1931 TNVKMSTNQPE
+1931 TNVRMTTNQPE

-1999 HFTDYDVT
+1999 HFTDYDVK

-2013 YGNKDLSLLND
+2013 YDNKDLSLLND

-2179 IEGAPAEDEV
+2179 IEGTPAEDEV

-2206 PATFTS
+2206 PATFTC

-2230 ISTEDNKNFV
+2230 ISSEDNKTFV

-2260 TSGITDREGFAG
+2260 TSGITDSEGFAG
-2272 KTGKTASWTMFI
+2272 KTGKTASWTLFV

-2289 LITSVYPENAG
+2289 LLTSVYPENAG

-2338 ISTNDTIN
+2338 ISTNDTIS

-2484 QTYKVKASISFISK
+2484 QTYKVKASTSFISK

-2504 EASTTPVRIN
+2504 EASTTPVGIN

-2567 QGYLYKSVKQNNLEF
+2567 QGYLYKSVKQNSLEF

-2591 SDEEQQDM
+2591 SNEEQQDM
-2599 EVDIRQYPSTMNII
+2599 EVDIRKYPSTMNII
-2613 GKLTRKDADMTGSD
+2613 GKLTQKDADMTGSD

-2699 TMTGI
+2699 IMTGI

>member
-22 AQKNTLEIPDV
+22 AQKNTLEVPDV

-66 TFSYETARTTERADG
+66 TFSTETARTTERADG
-81 HSLTMKPIGEN
+81 HSLTMRPIGVN

-132 TLSDVVIGEKSGKN
+132 TLSDVIIGEKSGKN

-164 EVSQVET
+164 EVSQVGT

-297 ANAQNV
+297 ASAQNV
-303 RLKLI
+303 RLMLI

-375 TAIKLT
+375 IAIKLT

-411 QSATDKSISLSC
+411 QSATDKAISLSC

-434 IILPARKTSVD
+434 IILPARQTSVD

-581 SVGTSGGVVTVPL
+581 NVGTSGGVVTVPL

-716 EAGGKTTLSLSIA
+716 EAGGKATLSLSIA

-741 IGFYFDSAA
+741 IGFYFDGAA

-767 ITMMREITLPSTV
+767 TTMIREITLPATV

-890 CYPSANLSDEQAS
+890 CYPSANLSEEQAS

-911 TSSDAITCEASLGDV
+911 TSNDAITCEASLGDV

-970 NTDIAFSIT
+970 STDIAFSIT

-989 EKIELSIESAEGAIL
+989 EKIELSIESAEGAVL

-1022 VASIKTT
+1022 VTSIKTT

-1071 LAKDESMEII
+1071 LAKDESTEII

-1107 EGMPLPFYIEP
+1107 EGMPLPFCIEP

-1151 THPTTGAVVAKGIT
+1151 THPTTGAVVAEGIT

-1186 DKHDSY
+1186 EKHDSY

-1234 NVKFETQVPM
+1234 NVKFETHVPM
-1244 PVVVLSIPSSIPA
+1244 PVVELTIPGRINTE
-1257 KDLRDG
+1257 DLREG

-1268 NAVLTNKGLI
+1268 NATLTNKGLI
-1278 AAKDVELT
+1278 AAKDVQLL
-1286 LPTDLKTLTFEA
+1286 LPDNLKSLKFETIGIEGA
-1298 LDHTEAFNLA
+1298 INLA
-1308 PQESVIIPVKVT
+1308 PKQSKTISVRVIRVAPIGV
-1320 KSTIT
+1320 
-1325 ASARA
+1325 
-1330 AKRQGHID
+1330 
-1338 NDPCSD
+1338 DPC
-1344 QVGTLY
+1344 VTYIGNLY
-1350 YWDCGLDR
+1350 YWECGPDK
-1358 KWHRYGIALQLGSC
+1358 KWKKYYKPVQITIC
-1372 KSNDPSTWSGNG
+1372 KGRTPVVVYPSTGSG
-1384 DGTGYGGGIGGG
+1384 
-1396 LGSLYGPGARP
+1396 
-1407 SIGGSGTYTG
+1407 GGSGPGGGPGGGGGG
-1417 SSNQNPL
+1417 SYGPSSDIPTVTQKVDKSCNPCL
-1424 VQVEDKG
+1424 NMYIQKITE
-1431 CEPCQNKFML
+1431 
-1441 QLVDCGLQLIP
+1441 CGLSLITP
-1452 VYKKLRTVFDCI
+1452 APLSCALGLSFC
-1464 KGIYDVI
+1464 
-1471 EEAKTLTNK
+1471 A
-1480 EEVTSRDIISL
+1480 RDIDKDSHNWRTWGSCITSAVGCIPGIGPVPALIGCLISL
-1491 TLSTMSTTAT
+1491 T
-1501 CMDIKSEGA
+1501 
-1510 GDKNK
+1510 
-1515 TREQKRAKLVD
+1515 
-1526 EIAKALTDIS
+1526 
-1536 NSVEKGNLGWTK
+1536 
-1548 SISDLAFEL
+1548 
-1557 AKYYGYDYDDFKEL
+1557 
-1571 FCPLKLME
+1571 E
-1579 PCDLDSVPAENK
+1579 PCEAG
-1591 PAALARS
+1591 
-1598 LKNSSEPSYIQ
+1598 NSSSYSEPSYITDFKNKLAIPLQ
-1609 EFRQNLTYGILKQM
+1609 ESK
-1623 VVMGLQKELYGD
+1623 
-1635 VEWLNSDSRELGLFM
+1635 
-1650 TKFES
+1650 
-1655 LRDENDAF
+1655 AF
-1663 QQKDIDELIASK
+1663 QNMLLEYFGDEVWVNETNGEALQDLMVMLQTSEEEVLTADNYIKYK
-1675 PENITKEQVKAFV
+1675 PQNVTKEQYYKFIERLNNTALA
-1688 QRWNDTLD
+1688 N
-1696 NKDTDNKVNIKNVF
+1696 TDDGNYIDLSKVAGYVNEIN
-1710 SYGELSQRV
+1710 SANEQ
-1719 DSVVSSLG
+1719 SVLMGYESTTDMLRKEYALLKGRLEESS
-1727 YTGIDE
+1727 
-1733 CYEKAYEKCLAQAKE
+1733 
-1748 QQSSVC
+1748 SSVC

-1784 EAMKDVKLTL
+1784 EAMKNVKLTL

-1804 MEDKFQVNPEK
+1804 MKDKFQVN
-1815 LEGFNGKLDFTD
+1815 LENLKEFAGNKNFTD
-1827 GWTLDAKQEGIA
+1827 GWTLDAQKEGIA

-1880 ITLTVKPSPS
+1880 ITLTVKPSPN

-1931 TNVKMSTNQPE
+1931 TNVMMTTNQPE

-1973 VSTDFGTIPAHS
+1973 VFTDFGTIPAHS
-1985 TSYAQWWIKSSLLG
+1985 TSYAQWWLKSSLLG

-2115 VTRASDGKQI
+2115 VTRVSDGKQI

-2146 NRIHFADQFD
+2146 NRIHFADLFD

-2206 PATFTS
+2206 PATFTA

-2260 TSGITDREGFAG
+2260 TSGITDSEGFAG
-2272 KTGKTASWTMFI
+2272 KTGKTASWTLFV

-2289 LITSVYPENAG
+2289 LLTSVYPENAG

-2338 ISTNDTIN
+2338 ISTNDTIS

-2358 FEKKTYQVNIEE
+2358 FEKKTYQVNIAE
-2370 NCEGGSITQTYTG
+2370 NCEGGSITQSYTG

-2484 QTYKVKASISFISK
+2484 HTYKVKASTSFISK

-2504 EASTTPVRIN
+2504 EASTTPVGIN

-2599 EVDIRQYPSTMNII
+2599 EVDIRKYPSTMNII
-2613 GKLTRKDADMTGSD
+2613 GKLTQKDADMTGSD

-2699 TMTGI
+2699 IMTGI

-2724 DAHATVKTL
+2724 DAHATMKTL

>member
-66 TFSYETARTTERADG
+66 TFSTETARTTERADG
-81 HSLTMKPIGEN
+81 HSLTMRSIGVN

-132 TLSDVVIGEKSGKN
+132 TLSDVIIGEKSGKN

-218 TIDYDQKLAAGG
+218 TIDCDQKLAVGG

-297 ANAQNV
+297 ASAQNV

-364 NIDGNNYMTGT
+364 NIDGNNYITGT

-411 QSATDKSISLSC
+411 QSATDKAISLSC

-480 VDDDIP
+480 IDDDIP

-581 SVGTSGGVVTVPL
+581 NVGTSGGVVTVPL

-767 ITMMREITLPSTV
+767 TTMTREITLPSTV

-786 AVVNDGQGVKE
+786 AVVNDGLGVKE

-890 CYPSANLSDEQAS
+890 CYPSANLSEEQAS

-911 TSSDAITCEASLGDV
+911 TSNDAITCEASLGDV

-970 NTDIAFSIT
+970 STDIAFSIT

-989 EKIELSIESAEGAIL
+989 EKIELSIESAEGAVL

-1071 LAKDESMEII
+1071 LAKDESTEII

-1107 EGMPLPFYIEP
+1107 EGMPLPFCIEP

-1151 THPTTGAVVAKGIT
+1151 THPTTGAVVAEGIT

-1172 ADLTEGYYAVRVSA
+1172 ANLAEGYYAVRVSA
-1186 DKHDSY
+1186 EKHDSY

-1218 WKVEETEIQD
+1218 WKVEETEILD

-1234 NVKFETQVPM
+1234 NVKFETQVPV
-1244 PVVVLSIPSSIPA
+1244 PVVELTVPDRIYTEN
-1257 KDLRDG
+1257 LRKG

-1268 NAVLTNKGLI
+1268 NATLTNKGLI
-1278 AAKDVELT
+1278 TAKDVQLL
-1286 LPTDLKTLTFEA
+1286 LPDTVTSWRFEPIGPGKA
-1298 LDHTEAFNLA
+1298 NELA
-1308 PQESVIIPVKVT
+1308 PGQSIEIPIRV
-1320 KSTIT
+1320 SE
-1325 ASARA
+1325 
-1330 AKRQGHID
+1330 GPGD
-1338 NDPCSD
+1338 DGPC
-1344 QVGTLY
+1344 VVYIGTLY
-1350 YWDCGLDR
+1350 YWECGPDK
-1358 KWHRYGIALQLGSC
+1358 KWHKYYKSMQITIC
-1372 KSNDPSTWSGNG
+1372 KGRVTVVEYPSTGSG
-1384 DGTGYGGGIGGG
+1384 
-1396 LGSLYGPGARP
+1396 
-1407 SIGGSGTYTG
+1407 GGSGPGGGPGGGGGG
-1417 SSNQNPL
+1417 SYGPSSDIPTVTQKVDKSCNPCLNMYIQKITECGVNVGLSLLKNNPL
-1424 VQVEDKG
+1424 G
-1431 CEPCQNKFML
+1431 CIVGLGFCARDLNKDFHSWRSWGGCVASAVGCIPGIGPVPT
-1441 QLVDCGLQLIP
+1441 LVGCL
-1452 VYKKLRTVFDCI
+1452 
-1464 KGIYDVI
+1464 
-1471 EEAKTLTNK
+1471 
-1480 EEVTSRDIISL
+1480 ISL
-1491 TLSTMSTTAT
+1491 T
-1501 CMDIKSEGA
+1501 
-1510 GDKNK
+1510 
-1515 TREQKRAKLVD
+1515 
-1526 EIAKALTDIS
+1526 
-1536 NSVEKGNLGWTK
+1536 
-1548 SISDLAFEL
+1548 
-1557 AKYYGYDYDDFKEL
+1557 
-1571 FCPLKLME
+1571 E
-1579 PCDLDSVPAENK
+1579 PCEANNASAK
-1591 PAALARS
+1591 MRAG
-1598 LKNSSEPSYIQ
+1598 NSSSYSEPSYITDFKNKLAIPLQ
-1609 EFRQNLTYGILKQM
+1609 ESK
-1623 VVMGLQKELYGD
+1623 
-1635 VEWLNSDSRELGLFM
+1635 
-1650 TKFES
+1650 
-1655 LRDENDAF
+1655 AF
-1663 QQKDIDELIASK
+1663 QNMLLEYFGDEVWVNETNGEDLQDLMVMLQTSEEEVLTADNYIKYK
-1675 PENITKEQVKAFV
+1675 PQNVTKEQYYKFIERLNNTALANTDDGNYIDLSKVAGYVNEINSANEQSVLMGYESTTDMLRKEYALLKG
-1688 QRWNDTLD
+1688 RLD
-1696 NKDTDNKVNIKNVF
+1696 
-1710 SYGELSQRV
+1710 E
-1719 DSVVSSLG
+1719 SS
-1727 YTGIDE
+1727 
-1733 CYEKAYEKCLAQAKE
+1733 
-1748 QQSSVC
+1748 SSVC

-1784 EAMKDVKLTL
+1784 KAMKDVKLTL

-1804 MEDKFQVNPEK
+1804 MSDKFQVNPEK

-1827 GWTLDAKQEGIA
+1827 GWTLDAQKEGIA

-1880 ITLTVKPSPS
+1880 ITLTVKPSPN

-1931 TNVKMSTNQPE
+1931 TNVRMTTNQPE

-1973 VSTDFGTIPAHS
+1973 VFTDFGTIPAHS

-2013 YGNKDLSLLND
+2013 YDNKDLSLLND

-2146 NRIHFADQFD
+2146 NRIHFADLFD

-2260 TSGITDREGFAG
+2260 TSGITDSEGFAG
-2272 KTGKTASWTMFI
+2272 KTGKTASWTLFV

-2289 LITSVYPENAG
+2289 LLTSVYPENAG

-2322 AKEGYQ
+2322 AMEGYQ

-2338 ISTNDTIN
+2338 ISTNDTIS
-2346 QVALGDLTMVAN
+2346 QVALSDLTMVAN
-2358 FEKKTYQVNIEE
+2358 FEKKTYQVNIAE

-2426 LTVSASFKQER
+2426 LMVSASFKQER

-2484 QTYKVKASISFISK
+2484 QTYKVKASTSFISK

-2504 EASTTPVRIN
+2504 EASTTPVGIN

-2528 ELASAI
+2528 ELTSAI

-2599 EVDIRQYPSTMNII
+2599 EVDIRKYPSTMNII
-2613 GKLTRKDADMTGSD
+2613 GKLTQKDADMTGSD

-2699 TMTGI
+2699 IMTGI

>member
-66 TFSYETARTTERADG
+66 TFSTETARTTERADG
-81 HSLTMKPIGEN
+81 HSLTMRPIGVN

-125 EGDKIPI
+125 EGDKIPV
-132 TLSDVVIGEKSGKN
+132 TLSDVIIGEKSGKN

-218 TIDYDQKLAAGG
+218 TIDCDQKLAAGG

-297 ANAQNV
+297 ASAQNV
-303 RLKLI
+303 RLMLI

-319 KLAQTADARIEL
+319 KLTQTADARIEL
-331 PAEITIPQGQSA
+331 PAEITVPQGQSA

-364 NIDGNNYMTGT
+364 NIDGNNYITGT

-411 QSATDKSISLSC
+411 QSATDKAISLSC

-581 SVGTSGGVVTVPL
+581 NVGTSGGVVTVPL

-716 EAGGKTTLSLSIA
+716 EAGGKATLSLSIA

-767 ITMMREITLPSTV
+767 TTMTREITLPATV

-890 CYPSANLSDEQAS
+890 CYPSANLSEEQAS

-911 TSSDAITCEASLGDV
+911 TSNDAITCEASLGDV

-989 EKIELSIESAEGAIL
+989 EKIELSIESAEGAVL

-1071 LAKDESMEII
+1071 LAKDESTEII

-1107 EGMPLPFYIEP
+1107 EGMPLPFCIEP

-1151 THPTTGAVVAKGIT
+1151 THPTTGAVVAEGIT
-1165 NEKGLFS
+1165 NEKGIFS
-1172 ADLTEGYYAVRVSA
+1172 ANLAEGYYAVRVSA
-1186 DKHDSY
+1186 EKHDSY

-1234 NVKFETQVPM
+1234 NVKFETQVPV
-1244 PVVVLSIPSSIPA
+1244 PVVELTVPDRIYTEN
-1257 KDLRDG
+1257 LRKG

-1268 NAVLTNKGLI
+1268 NATLTNKGLI
-1278 AAKDVELT
+1278 AAKDVQLL
-1286 LPTDLKTLTFEA
+1286 LPENVTSWRFEPIGPGKA
-1298 LDHTEAFNLA
+1298 NELA
-1308 PQESVIIPVKVT
+1308 PGQSIEIPIRVT
-1320 KSTIT
+1320 K
-1325 ASARA
+1325 
-1330 AKRQGHID
+1330 
-1338 NDPCSD
+1338 DPGDDGDDGPC
-1344 QVGTLY
+1344 VVYIGTLY
-1350 YWDCGLDR
+1350 YWECGPDK
-1358 KWHRYGIALQLGSC
+1358 KWHKYYKSIQITIC
-1372 KSNDPSTWSGNG
+1372 KGKTPVVVYPSTGSG
-1384 DGTGYGGGIGGG
+1384 
-1396 LGSLYGPGARP
+1396 
-1407 SIGGSGTYTG
+1407 GGSGPGGGPGGGGGGGYG
-1417 SSNQNPL
+1417 PSSNIPTVTQKVDKSCNPCLNMYIQKITECGVNVGLSLLKNNPL
-1424 VQVEDKG
+1424 G
-1431 CEPCQNKFML
+1431 CIVGLGFCARDLNKDFHSWRSWGGCVASAVGCIPGIGPVPA
-1441 QLVDCGLQLIP
+1441 LVGCL
-1452 VYKKLRTVFDCI
+1452 
-1464 KGIYDVI
+1464 
-1471 EEAKTLTNK
+1471 
-1480 EEVTSRDIISL
+1480 ISL
-1491 TLSTMSTTAT
+1491 T
-1501 CMDIKSEGA
+1501 
-1510 GDKNK
+1510 
-1515 TREQKRAKLVD
+1515 
-1526 EIAKALTDIS
+1526 
-1536 NSVEKGNLGWTK
+1536 
-1548 SISDLAFEL
+1548 
-1557 AKYYGYDYDDFKEL
+1557 
-1571 FCPLKLME
+1571 E
-1579 PCDLDSVPAENK
+1579 PCEANNASAK
-1591 PAALARS
+1591 MRAG
-1598 LKNSSEPSYIQ
+1598 NSSSYSEPSYITDFKNKLAIPLQ
-1609 EFRQNLTYGILKQM
+1609 ESK
-1623 VVMGLQKELYGD
+1623 
-1635 VEWLNSDSRELGLFM
+1635 
-1650 TKFES
+1650 
-1655 LRDENDAF
+1655 AF
-1663 QQKDIDELIASK
+1663 QNMLLEYFGDEVWVNETNGEDLQDLMVMLQTSEEEVLTADNYIKYK
-1675 PENITKEQVKAFV
+1675 PQNVTKEQYYKFIERLNNTALA
-1688 QRWNDTLD
+1688 N
-1696 NKDTDNKVNIKNVF
+1696 TDDGNYIDLSKVAGYVNEIN
-1710 SYGELSQRV
+1710 SANEQ
-1719 DSVVSSLG
+1719 SVLMGYESTTDMLRKEYALLKGRLEESS
-1727 YTGIDE
+1727 
-1733 CYEKAYEKCLAQAKE
+1733 
-1748 QQSSVC
+1748 SSVC

-1804 MEDKFQVNPEK
+1804 MKDKFQVNPEK

-1827 GWTLDAKQEGIA
+1827 GWTLDAQKEGVA

-1880 ITLTVKPSPS
+1880 ITLTVKPSPN

-1931 TNVKMSTNQPE
+1931 TNVRMSTNQPE

-1973 VSTDFGTIPAHS
+1973 VFTDFGTIPAHS

-2013 YGNKDLSLLND
+2013 YDNKDLSLLND

-2260 TSGITDREGFAG
+2260 TSGITDSEGFAG
-2272 KTGKTASWTMFI
+2272 KTGKTASWTLFV

-2289 LITSVYPENAG
+2289 LLTSVYPENAG

-2338 ISTNDTIN
+2338 ISTNDTIS
-2346 QVALGDLTMVAN
+2346 QVALSDLTMVAN
-2358 FEKKTYQVNIEE
+2358 FEKKTYQVNIAE
-2370 NCEGGSITQTYTG
+2370 NCEGGSITQSYTG

-2484 QTYKVKASISFISK
+2484 QTYKVKASTSFISK

-2504 EASTTPVRIN
+2504 EASTTPVGIN

-2558 GTLKQLITN
+2558 GTLKQLIAN

-2582 AEATTPSQL
+2582 AEASTPSQF

-2599 EVDIRQYPSTMNII
+2599 EVDIRKYPSTMNII
-2613 GKLTRKDADMTGSD
+2613 GKLTQKDADMTGSD

-2669 TQESILVQDALTF
+2669 TQEYILVQDALTF

-2699 TMTGI
+2699 IMTGI

>member
-66 TFSYETARTTERADG
+66 TFSTETARTTERADG
-81 HSLTMKPIGEN
+81 HSLTMRSIGVN

-125 EGDKIPI
+125 EGDKIPV

-303 RLKLI
+303 RLMLI

-331 PAEITIPQGQSA
+331 PAEITIPLGQSA

-411 QSATDKSISLSC
+411 QSATDKAISLSC

-581 SVGTSGGVVTVPL
+581 NVGTSGGVVTVPL

-741 IGFYFDSAA
+741 IGFYFDGAA

-767 ITMMREITLPSTV
+767 TTMMREITLPATV

-843 IAQKSVEV
+843 IAQKNVEV
-851 YIVNGGYRHTITTQ
+851 YIVNGGYRHTITTK

-890 CYPSANLSDEQAS
+890 CYPSANLSEEQAS

-911 TSSDAITCEASLGDV
+911 TSNDAITCEASLGDV

-955 TVNATPGN
+955 TVNATPGT

-970 NTDIAFSIT
+970 STDVAFSIT

-989 EKIELSIESAEGAIL
+989 EKIELSIESAEGAVL

-1071 LAKDESMEII
+1071 LAKDESTEII

-1140 APHLAGAKVEI
+1140 APHLAGAKIEI

-1172 ADLTEGYYAVRVSA
+1172 ADLAEGYYAVRVSA
-1186 DKHDSY
+1186 EKHDSY

-1234 NVKFETQVPM
+1234 NVKFETQVPV
-1244 PVVVLSIPSSIPA
+1244 PVVELTVPDRIYTEN
-1257 KDLRDG
+1257 LRKG

-1268 NAVLTNKGLI
+1268 NTTLTNKGLI
-1278 AAKDVELT
+1278 AAKDVQLL
-1286 LPTDLKTLTFEA
+1286 LPENVTSWRFEPIGPGKA
-1298 LDHTEAFNLA
+1298 NELA
-1308 PQESVIIPVKVT
+1308 PGQSIEIPIRVT
-1320 KSTIT
+1320 K
-1325 ASARA
+1325 
-1330 AKRQGHID
+1330 
-1338 NDPCSD
+1338 DPGDDGDDGPC
-1344 QVGTLY
+1344 VVYIGTLY
-1350 YWDCGLDR
+1350 YWECGPDK
-1358 KWHRYGIALQLGSC
+1358 KWHKYYKSIQITIC
-1372 KSNDPSTWSGNG
+1372 KGKTPVVVYPSTGSG
-1384 DGTGYGGGIGGG
+1384 
-1396 LGSLYGPGARP
+1396 
-1407 SIGGSGTYTG
+1407 GGSGPGGGPGGGGGGGYG
-1417 SSNQNPL
+1417 PSSNIPTVTQKVDKSCNPCLNMYIQKITECGVNVGLSLLKNNPL
-1424 VQVEDKG
+1424 G
-1431 CEPCQNKFML
+1431 CIVGLGFCARDLNKDFHSWRSWGGCVASAVGCIPGIGPVPA
-1441 QLVDCGLQLIP
+1441 LVGCL
-1452 VYKKLRTVFDCI
+1452 
-1464 KGIYDVI
+1464 
-1471 EEAKTLTNK
+1471 
-1480 EEVTSRDIISL
+1480 ISL
-1491 TLSTMSTTAT
+1491 T
-1501 CMDIKSEGA
+1501 
-1510 GDKNK
+1510 
-1515 TREQKRAKLVD
+1515 
-1526 EIAKALTDIS
+1526 
-1536 NSVEKGNLGWTK
+1536 
-1548 SISDLAFEL
+1548 
-1557 AKYYGYDYDDFKEL
+1557 
-1571 FCPLKLME
+1571 E
-1579 PCDLDSVPAENK
+1579 PCEANNASAK
-1591 PAALARS
+1591 MRAG
-1598 LKNSSEPSYIQ
+1598 NSSSYSEPSYITDFKNKLAIPLQ
-1609 EFRQNLTYGILKQM
+1609 ESK
-1623 VVMGLQKELYGD
+1623 
-1635 VEWLNSDSRELGLFM
+1635 
-1650 TKFES
+1650 
-1655 LRDENDAF
+1655 AF
-1663 QQKDIDELIASK
+1663 QNMLLEYFGDEVWVNETNGEDLQGLMVMLQTSEEEVLTADNYIKYK
-1675 PENITKEQVKAFV
+1675 PQNVTKEQYYKFIERLNNTALAKTDDGNYIDLSKVAGYVNEINSANEQSVLMGYESTTDMLRKEYALLKG
-1688 QRWNDTLD
+1688 RLD
-1696 NKDTDNKVNIKNVF
+1696 
-1710 SYGELSQRV
+1710 E
-1719 DSVVSSLG
+1719 SS
-1727 YTGIDE
+1727 
-1733 CYEKAYEKCLAQAKE
+1733 
-1748 QQSSVC
+1748 SSVC

-1773 GTLTVFNGNEQ
+1773 GTLKVFNGNEQ

-1804 MEDKFQVNPEK
+1804 MKDKFQVNPEK

-1827 GWTLDAKQEGIA
+1827 GWTLDAQKEGVA

-1880 ITLTVKPSPS
+1880 ITLTVKPSPN

-1931 TNVKMSTNQPE
+1931 TNVSMSTNQPE

-2013 YGNKDLSLLND
+2013 YDNKDLSLLND

-2115 VTRASDGKQI
+2115 VTRTSDGKQI

-2260 TSGITDREGFAG
+2260 TSGITDSEGFAG
-2272 KTGKTASWTMFI
+2272 KTGKTASWTLFV

-2289 LITSVYPENAG
+2289 LLTSVYPENAG

-2338 ISTNDTIN
+2338 ISTNDTIS
-2346 QVALGDLTMVAN
+2346 QVALSDLTMVAN
-2358 FEKKTYQVNIEE
+2358 FEKKTYQVNIAE

-2484 QTYKVKASISFISK
+2484 QTYKVKASTSFISK

-2504 EASTTPVRIN
+2504 EASTTPVGIN

-2599 EVDIRQYPSTMNII
+2599 EVDIRKYPSTMNII
-2613 GKLTRKDADMTGSD
+2613 GKLTQKDADMTGSD

-2699 TMTGI
+2699 IMTGI

>member
-66 TFSYETARTTERADG
+66 TFSTETARTTERADG
-81 HSLTMKPIGEN
+81 HSLTMRPIGVN
-92 KYMVMIFS
+92 KYMIMIFS
-100 SQNRAFIGRT
+100 SQNRPFIGRT
-110 GSIMTVVLNTSSSLK
+110 GSIMTVVLNTSSSLS
-125 EGDKIPI
+125 EGAKIPV
-132 TLSDVVIGEKSGKN
+132 TLSDVIIGEKSGKN

-297 ANAQNV
+297 ASAQNV
-303 RLKLI
+303 RLMLI

-411 QSATDKSISLSC
+411 QSATDKTISLSC

-429 RIPAN
+429 RIPAD

-473 GTLLSTL
+473 GTLLTTL

-539 EMAPGVKEVT
+539 EMAPGEKEVT

-741 IGFYFDSAA
+741 IGFYFDGAA

-767 ITMMREITLPSTV
+767 TTMTREITLPATV
-780 GEHKLY
+780 GEHKFY

-819 TKVAKAIYAPGEKV
+819 TKVAKAIYTPGEKV
-833 VISGKAKGKD
+833 VICGKAKGKD

-879 SGQTGHFAVGA
+879 SGQTGHFTVGA
-890 CYPSANLSDEQAS
+890 CYPSANLSEEQAS

-911 TSSDAITCEASLGDV
+911 TSSDAITCEASLGDI

-970 NTDIAFSIT
+970 STDIAFSIT

-989 EKIELSIESAEGAIL
+989 EKIELSIESAEGAVL

-1071 LAKDESMEII
+1071 LAKDESTEII

-1107 EGMPLPFYIEP
+1107 EGMPLPFCIEP

-1140 APHLAGAKVEI
+1140 APHLAGAKIEI
-1151 THPTTGAVVAKGIT
+1151 THPTTGAVVAEGIT

-1172 ADLTEGYYAVRVSA
+1172 ADLAEGYYAVRVSA
-1186 DKHDSY
+1186 EKHDSY

-1234 NVKFETQVPM
+1234 NVKFETQVPV
-1244 PVVVLSIPSSIPA
+1244 PVVELTIPDRIYTEN
-1257 KDLRDG
+1257 LRKG

-1268 NAVLTNKGLI
+1268 NATLTNKGLI
-1278 AAKDVELT
+1278 TAKDVQLL
-1286 LPTDLKTLTFEA
+1286 LPDTVTSWRFEPIGPGKA
-1298 LDHTEAFNLA
+1298 NELA
-1308 PQESVIIPVKVT
+1308 PGQSIEIPIRVT
-1320 KSTIT
+1320 K
-1325 ASARA
+1325 
-1330 AKRQGHID
+1330 
-1338 NDPCSD
+1338 DPGDDGDDGPC
-1344 QVGTLY
+1344 VVYIGTLY
-1350 YWDCGLDR
+1350 YWECGPDK
-1358 KWHRYGIALQLGSC
+1358 KWHKYYKSMQITICKGRVTVAVYPSPGS
-1372 KSNDPSTWSGNG
+1372 G
-1384 DGTGYGGGIGGG
+1384 
-1396 LGSLYGPGARP
+1396 
-1407 SIGGSGTYTG
+1407 GGSGPGGGPGGGGGGGYG
-1417 SSNQNPL
+1417 PSSNIPTVTQKVDKSCNPCLNMYIQKITECGVNVGLSLLKNNPL
-1424 VQVEDKG
+1424 G
-1431 CEPCQNKFML
+1431 CIVGLGFCARDLNKDFHSWRSWGGCVASAVGCIPGIGPVPA
-1441 QLVDCGLQLIP
+1441 LVGCL
-1452 VYKKLRTVFDCI
+1452 
-1464 KGIYDVI
+1464 
-1471 EEAKTLTNK
+1471 
-1480 EEVTSRDIISL
+1480 ISL
-1491 TLSTMSTTAT
+1491 T
-1501 CMDIKSEGA
+1501 
-1510 GDKNK
+1510 
-1515 TREQKRAKLVD
+1515 
-1526 EIAKALTDIS
+1526 
-1536 NSVEKGNLGWTK
+1536 
-1548 SISDLAFEL
+1548 
-1557 AKYYGYDYDDFKEL
+1557 
-1571 FCPLKLME
+1571 E
-1579 PCDLDSVPAENK
+1579 PCEANNASAK
-1591 PAALARS
+1591 MRAG
-1598 LKNSSEPSYIQ
+1598 NSSSYSEPSYITDFKNKLAIPLQ
-1609 EFRQNLTYGILKQM
+1609 ESK
-1623 VVMGLQKELYGD
+1623 
-1635 VEWLNSDSRELGLFM
+1635 
-1650 TKFES
+1650 
-1655 LRDENDAF
+1655 AF
-1663 QQKDIDELIASK
+1663 QNMLLEYFGDEVWVNETNGEDLQDLMVMLQTSEEEVLTADNYIKYKPQNVTKVQYYKFIERLNNTALAKTDDGNYIDLSK
-1675 PENITKEQVKAFV
+1675 VAGYVNEINSANEQSVLMGYESTTDMLRKEYALLKG
-1688 QRWNDTLD
+1688 RL
-1696 NKDTDNKVNIKNVF
+1696 
-1710 SYGELSQRV
+1710 EE
-1719 DSVVSSLG
+1719 SS
-1727 YTGIDE
+1727 
-1733 CYEKAYEKCLAQAKE
+1733 
-1748 QQSSVC
+1748 SSVC

-1773 GTLTVFNGNEQ
+1773 GTLKVFNGNEQ

-1804 MEDKFQVNPEK
+1804 MSDKFQVNPEK

-1827 GWTLDAKQEGIA
+1827 GWTLDAQKEGVA

-1850 PTVETRY
+1850 PTVEIRY

-1880 ITLTVKPSPS
+1880 ITLTVKPSPN

-1931 TNVKMSTNQPE
+1931 TNVRMTTNQPE

-1973 VSTDFGTIPAHS
+1973 VATDFGTIPAHS

-1999 HFTDYDVT
+1999 HFTDYDVK

-2260 TSGITDREGFAG
+2260 TSGITDSEGFTG
-2272 KTGKTASWTMFI
+2272 KTGKTASWTQFV

-2289 LITSVYPENAG
+2289 LLTSVYPENAG

-2322 AKEGYQ
+2322 AKDGYQ

-2358 FEKKTYQVNIEE
+2358 FEKKTYQVNIAE
-2370 NCEGGSITQTYTG
+2370 NCEGGSITQSYTG

-2449 WIASYLADPI
+2449 WISSYLADPI

-2484 QTYKVKASISFISK
+2484 QTYKVKASTSFISK

-2504 EASTTPVRIN
+2504 EASTTPVGIN

-2599 EVDIRQYPSTMNII
+2599 EVDIRKYPSTMNII
-2613 GKLTRKDADMTGSD
+2613 GKLTQKDADMTGSD

-2699 TMTGI
+2699 IMTGI

>member
-66 TFSYETARTTERADG
+66 TFSTETARTTERADG
-81 HSLTMKPIGEN
+81 HSLTMRSIGVN

-132 TLSDVVIGEKSGKN
+132 TLSDVIIGEKSGKN

-303 RLKLI
+303 RLMLI

-411 QSATDKSISLSC
+411 QSATDKAISLSC

-434 IILPARKTSVD
+434 IILPAQKTSVD

-527 SEGNLYYARQTI
+527 SEGNLYYAHQTI

-676 TATLIAES
+676 TTTLIAES

-767 ITMMREITLPSTV
+767 TTMMREITLPATV

-843 IAQKSVEV
+843 IAKKSVEV

-879 SGQTGHFAVGA
+879 SGQTGHFTVGA
-890 CYPSANLSDEQAS
+890 CYPSANLSEEQAS

-911 TSSDAITCEASLGDV
+911 TSNDAITCEASLGDV

-989 EKIELSIESAEGAIL
+989 EKIELSIESAEGAVL

-1022 VASIKTT
+1022 VARINTT

-1071 LAKDESMEII
+1071 LAKDESTEII

-1107 EGMPLPFYIEP
+1107 EGMPLPFCIEP

-1151 THPTTGAVVAKGIT
+1151 THPTTGAVVAEGIT

-1172 ADLTEGYYAVRVSA
+1172 ANLAEGYYAVRVSA
-1186 DKHDSY
+1186 EKHDSY

-1234 NVKFETQVPM
+1234 NVKFETQVPV
-1244 PVVVLSIPSSIPA
+1244 PVVELTVPDRIYTEN
-1257 KDLRDG
+1257 LRKG

-1268 NAVLTNKGLI
+1268 NATLTNKGLI
-1278 AAKDVELT
+1278 TAKDVQLL
-1286 LPTDLKTLTFEA
+1286 LPDTVTSWRFEPIGPGKA
-1298 LDHTEAFNLA
+1298 NELA
-1308 PQESVIIPVKVT
+1308 PGQSIEIPIRVT
-1320 KSTIT
+1320 K
-1325 ASARA
+1325 
-1330 AKRQGHID
+1330 
-1338 NDPCSD
+1338 DPGDDGDDGPC
-1344 QVGTLY
+1344 VVYIGTLY
-1350 YWDCGLDR
+1350 YWECGPDK
-1358 KWHRYGIALQLGSC
+1358 KWHKYYKSIQITIC
-1372 KSNDPSTWSGNG
+1372 KGKTPVVVYPSTGSG
-1384 DGTGYGGGIGGG
+1384 
-1396 LGSLYGPGARP
+1396 
-1407 SIGGSGTYTG
+1407 GGSGPGGGPGGGGGGGYG
-1417 SSNQNPL
+1417 PSSNIPTVTQKVDKSCNPCLNMYIQKITECGVNVGLSLLKNNPL
-1424 VQVEDKG
+1424 G
-1431 CEPCQNKFML
+1431 CIVGLGFCARDLNKDFHSWRSWGGCVASAVGCIPGIGPVPA
-1441 QLVDCGLQLIP
+1441 LVGCL
-1452 VYKKLRTVFDCI
+1452 
-1464 KGIYDVI
+1464 
-1471 EEAKTLTNK
+1471 
-1480 EEVTSRDIISL
+1480 ISL
-1491 TLSTMSTTAT
+1491 T
-1501 CMDIKSEGA
+1501 
-1510 GDKNK
+1510 
-1515 TREQKRAKLVD
+1515 
-1526 EIAKALTDIS
+1526 
-1536 NSVEKGNLGWTK
+1536 
-1548 SISDLAFEL
+1548 
-1557 AKYYGYDYDDFKEL
+1557 
-1571 FCPLKLME
+1571 E
-1579 PCDLDSVPAENK
+1579 PCEANNASAK
-1591 PAALARS
+1591 MRAG
-1598 LKNSSEPSYIQ
+1598 NSSSYSEPSYITDFKNKLAIPLQ
-1609 EFRQNLTYGILKQM
+1609 ESK
-1623 VVMGLQKELYGD
+1623 
-1635 VEWLNSDSRELGLFM
+1635 
-1650 TKFES
+1650 
-1655 LRDENDAF
+1655 AF
-1663 QQKDIDELIASK
+1663 QNMLLEYFGDEVWVNETNGEDLQGLMVMLQTSEEEVLTADNYIKYK
-1675 PENITKEQVKAFV
+1675 PQNVTKEQYYKFIERLNNTA
-1688 QRWNDTLD
+1688 LA
-1696 NKDTDNKVNIKNVF
+1696 KTDDGNYIDLSKVAGYVNEIN
-1710 SYGELSQRV
+1710 SANEQ
-1719 DSVVSSLG
+1719 SVLMGYESTTDMLRKEYALLKGRLEESS
-1727 YTGIDE
+1727 
-1733 CYEKAYEKCLAQAKE
+1733 
-1748 QQSSVC
+1748 SSVC

-1773 GTLTVFNGNEQ
+1773 GTLTVFNGNGQ

-1804 MEDKFQVNPEK
+1804 MSDKFQVNPEK

-1827 GWTLDAKQEGIA
+1827 GWTLDAQKEGVA

-1880 ITLTVKPSPS
+1880 ITLTVKPSPN

-1931 TNVKMSTNQPE
+1931 TNVKMTTNQPE

-1973 VSTDFGTIPAHS
+1973 VFTDFGNIPAHS

-2115 VTRASDGKQI
+2115 VTRVSDGKQI

-2161 SYILTFE
+2161 SYILNFE

-2260 TSGITDREGFAG
+2260 TSGITDSEGFAG
-2272 KTGKTASWTMFI
+2272 KTGKTASWTLFV

-2289 LITSVYPENAG
+2289 LLTSVYPENAG
-2300 EVIGRVA
+2300 EIIGRVA

-2338 ISTNDTIN
+2338 ISTNDTIS

-2358 FEKKTYQVNIEE
+2358 FEKKTYQVNIAE
-2370 NCEGGSITQTYTG
+2370 NCEGGSITQSYTG

-2484 QTYKVKASISFISK
+2484 HTYKVKASTSFISK

-2504 EASTTPVRIN
+2504 EASTTPVGIN

-2582 AEATTPSQL
+2582 AEASTLSQL
-2591 SDEEQQDM
+2591 SDDEQQDM
-2599 EVDIRQYPSTMNII
+2599 EVDIRKYPSTMNII
-2613 GKLTRKDADMTGSD
+2613 GKLTQKDADMTGSD

-2699 TMTGI
+2699 IMTGI

-2733 KKLVKGVY
+2733 RKLVKGVY

>member
-66 TFSYETARTTERADG
+66 TFSTETARTTERADG
-81 HSLTMKPIGEN
+81 HSLTMRSIGVN

-132 TLSDVVIGEKSGKN
+132 TLSDVIIGEKSGKN

-381 DDTKPQLTLSAKQ
+381 DDTKPQLTLSTKQ

-411 QSATDKSISLSC
+411 QPATDKAISLSC

-581 SVGTSGGVVTVPL
+581 NVGTSGGVVTVPL

-663 VKSKGNDTTGDDL
+663 VKSKGNDITGDDL

-716 EAGGKTTLSLSIA
+716 EAGGKATLSLSIA

-767 ITMMREITLPSTV
+767 TTMMREITLPATV

-890 CYPSANLSDEQAS
+890 CYPSANLSEEQAS

-911 TSSDAITCEASLGDV
+911 TSNDAITCEASLGDV

-955 TVNATPGN
+955 TVNATPGT

-970 NTDIAFSIT
+970 STDIAFSIT

-989 EKIELSIESAEGAIL
+989 EKIELSIESAEGAVL

-1022 VASIKTT
+1022 VTSIKTT

-1071 LAKDESMEII
+1071 LAKDESTEII

-1151 THPTTGAVVAKGIT
+1151 THPTTGAVVAEGIT

-1186 DKHDSY
+1186 EKHDSY

-1234 NVKFETQVPM
+1234 NVKFETQVPV
-1244 PVVVLSIPSSIPA
+1244 PAVILSIPDRIHTEE
-1257 KDLRDG
+1257 LREG

-1278 AAKDVELT
+1278 TAKDVQLL
-1286 LPTDLKTLTFEA
+1286 LPTDLQTLTFEA
-1298 LDHTEAFNLA
+1298 LDHNEAFNLA
-1308 PQESVIIPVKVT
+1308 PQESVLIPVKVT
-1320 KSTIT
+1320 KVA
-1325 ASARA
+1325 ASSF
-1330 AKRQGHID
+1330 AK
-1338 NDPCSD
+1338 SKE
-1344 QVGTLY
+1344 QVGRASKEPCIVDIGTIAF
-1350 YWDCGLDR
+1350 WDCGLDR
-1358 KWHRYGIALQLGSC
+1358 KWHKYYLQLPISICIKGSVTVLP
-1372 KSNDPSTWSGNG
+1372 KNPE
-1384 DGTGYGGGIGGG
+1384 TGSVRPGFGPGGGGGGIY
-1396 LGSLYGPGARP
+1396 LP
-1407 SIGGSGTYTG
+1407 SYDC
-1417 SSNQNPL
+1417 NPISRK
-1424 VQVEDKG
+1424 EDKG
-1431 CEPCQNKFML
+1431 CVPCQNGVLIAGLKCAGHFVGEAVETL
-1441 QLVDCGLQLIP
+1441 QALLGLDDNIDTNNNDKDKKDNDLGEILGKCENYSDLLLDIASSFDGCVNGKHDIDQVLDCYEAASKSIDAVFDELVETAFGPYVKPELIKK
-1452 VYKKLRTVFDCI
+1452 YKKLGKQILKYKKILDRVAECARDFAHACDHIKNDESAKARMTGKSTKTVTEKAIEGMGKYAEYVEGFVTLNNVLFGSEPAWDEMSLEEMS
-1464 KGIYDVI
+1464 GILNLDYHTI
-1471 EEAKTLTNK
+1471 SFEEALKFKPKEVSETLFRKFFDKQKKWANK
-1480 EEVTSRDIISL
+1480 DYSNITEEESGNI
-1491 TLSTMSTTAT
+1491 TTAVSNIHNAFKYFE
-1501 CMDIKSEGA
+1501 DEGYL
-1510 GDKNK
+1510 N
-1515 TREQKRAKLVD
+1515 
-1526 EIAKALTDIS
+1526 
-1536 NSVEKGNLGWTK
+1536 
-1548 SISDLAFEL
+1548 
-1557 AKYYGYDYDDFKEL
+1557 
-1571 FCPLKLME
+1571 
-1579 PCDLDSVPAENK
+1579 PCDFLNTTFKD
-1591 PAALARS
+1591 ALILA
-1598 LKNSSEPSYIQ
+1598 NTSS
-1609 EFRQNLTYGILKQM
+1609 
-1623 VVMGLQKELYGD
+1623 
-1635 VEWLNSDSRELGLFM
+1635 
-1650 TKFES
+1650 
-1655 LRDENDAF
+1655 
-1663 QQKDIDELIASK
+1663 
-1675 PENITKEQVKAFV
+1675 
-1688 QRWNDTLD
+1688 
-1696 NKDTDNKVNIKNVF
+1696 
-1710 SYGELSQRV
+1710 
-1719 DSVVSSLG
+1719 
-1727 YTGIDE
+1727 
-1733 CYEKAYEKCLAQAKE
+1733 
-1748 QQSSVC
+1748 SSVC

-1804 MEDKFQVNPEK
+1804 MKDKFQVNPEK

-1827 GWTLDAKQEGIA
+1827 GWTLDAQKEGVA

-1880 ITLTVKPSPS
+1880 ITLTVKPSPN

-1931 TNVKMSTNQPE
+1931 TNVRMSTNQPE

-1973 VSTDFGTIPAHS
+1973 VFTDFGNIPAHS

-2013 YGNKDLSLLND
+2013 YDNKDLSLLND

-2037 KGDKTLKGFMTNDI
+2037 KGDKTLKGFITNDI

-2189 ATQPVNTLKVMF
+2189 ATQPVNMLKVMF

-2230 ISTEDNKNFV
+2230 ISTEDNKTFV

-2260 TSGITDREGFAG
+2260 TSGITDSEGFAG
-2272 KTGKTASWTMFI
+2272 KTGKTASWTQFV

-2289 LITSVYPENAG
+2289 LLTSVYPENAG

-2307 GNEVAYGTTIQLVAK
+2307 GNEVAYCTTIQLVAK

-2338 ISTNDTIN
+2338 ISTNDTIS

-2358 FEKKTYQVNIEE
+2358 FEKKTYQVNIAE

-2426 LTVSASFKQER
+2426 FTVSASFKQER

-2484 QTYKVKASISFISK
+2484 QTYKVKASTSFISK

-2504 EASTTPVRIN
+2504 EASTTPVSIN

-2599 EVDIRQYPSTMNII
+2599 EVDIRKYPSTMNII
-2613 GKLTRKDADMTGSD
+2613 GKLTQKDADMTGSD

-2669 TQESILVQDALTF
+2669 TQESILVPDALTF

-2699 TMTGI
+2699 IMTGI

>member
-58 TMTTADGV
+58 TMTTADGI
-66 TFSYETARTTERADG
+66 TFSTETARTTERADG
-81 HSLTMKPIGEN
+81 HSLTMRSIGVN

-125 EGDKIPI
+125 EGDKIPV

-164 EVSQVET
+164 EVSQIET

-218 TIDYDQKLAAGG
+218 TIDYNQKLAAGG

-303 RLKLI
+303 RLMLI

-331 PAEITIPQGQSA
+331 PAEITIPLGQSA

-411 QSATDKSISLSC
+411 QSATDKAISLSC

-434 IILPARKTSVD
+434 IILPARQTSVD

-581 SVGTSGGVVTVPL
+581 NVGTSGGVVTVPL

-741 IGFYFDSAA
+741 IGFYFDGAA

-767 ITMMREITLPSTV
+767 TTMMREITLPATV

-843 IAQKSVEV
+843 IAKKSVEV

-890 CYPSANLSDEQAS
+890 CYPSANLSEEQAS

-911 TSSDAITCEASLGDV
+911 TSNDAITCEASLGDV

-941 TGLKVKVNSKPDNC
+941 TGLKVKVNTKPDNC

-970 NTDIAFSIT
+970 STDVAFSIT

-989 EKIELSIESAEGAIL
+989 EKIELSIESAEGAVL

-1071 LAKDESMEII
+1071 LAKDESTEII

-1107 EGMPLPFYIEP
+1107 EGMPLPFCIEP

-1151 THPTTGAVVAKGIT
+1151 THPTTGAIVAEGIT

-1172 ADLTEGYYAVRVSA
+1172 ANLAEGYYAVRVSA
-1186 DKHDSY
+1186 EKHDSY
-1192 SNNLLVDP
+1192 RNNLLVDP

-1320 KSTIT
+1320 KSTKT

-1330 AKRQGHID
+1330 AKRLGNID

-1358 KWHRYGIALQLGSC
+1358 KWHKYGIALQLGSC

-1424 VQVEDKG
+1424 VKVEDKG
-1431 CEPCQNKFML
+1431 CEPCQNGVLIAGLKCAGHFVGEAVETL
-1441 QLVDCGLQLIP
+1441 QTLLGLDDNIDTNNKDKDKKDKDLDEILDKCENYSDLLLDIASSFDGCVNGKHDIDQVLDCYETASKAIDAVFDGLVETAFGPYVKPELIKK
-1452 VYKKLRTVFDCI
+1452 YKKLGKQILKYKKLLDRVAECARDFAHACDHIKNDESAKARMTGKSTKTVTEKAIEGMGKYAEYVEGFVTLNNVLFGSEPAWDEMSLEEMS
-1464 KGIYDVI
+1464 GILNLDYHTI
-1471 EEAKTLTNK
+1471 SFEEALKYKPKDVSETLFRKFFDKQKKWANK
-1480 EEVTSRDIISL
+1480 DYSNITEEESGNI
-1491 TLSTMSTTAT
+1491 TTAVSNIHNAFKYFE
-1501 CMDIKSEGA
+1501 DEGYL
-1510 GDKNK
+1510 N
-1515 TREQKRAKLVD
+1515 
-1526 EIAKALTDIS
+1526 
-1536 NSVEKGNLGWTK
+1536 
-1548 SISDLAFEL
+1548 
-1557 AKYYGYDYDDFKEL
+1557 
-1571 FCPLKLME
+1571 
-1579 PCDLDSVPAENK
+1579 PCDFLNTTFKD
-1591 PAALARS
+1591 ALILA
-1598 LKNSSEPSYIQ
+1598 NTSS
-1609 EFRQNLTYGILKQM
+1609 
-1623 VVMGLQKELYGD
+1623 
-1635 VEWLNSDSRELGLFM
+1635 
-1650 TKFES
+1650 
-1655 LRDENDAF
+1655 
-1663 QQKDIDELIASK
+1663 
-1675 PENITKEQVKAFV
+1675 
-1688 QRWNDTLD
+1688 
-1696 NKDTDNKVNIKNVF
+1696 
-1710 SYGELSQRV
+1710 
-1719 DSVVSSLG
+1719 
-1727 YTGIDE
+1727 
-1733 CYEKAYEKCLAQAKE
+1733 
-1748 QQSSVC
+1748 SSVC

-1804 MEDKFQVNPEK
+1804 MSDKFQVNPEK

-1827 GWTLDAKQEGIA
+1827 GWTLDAQKEGVA

-1880 ITLTVKPSPS
+1880 ITLTVKPSPN

-1973 VSTDFGTIPAHS
+1973 VSTDFGNIPAHS

-2078 ITKTSDTEYTLTIT
+2078 ITKTSNTEYALTIT

-2260 TSGITDREGFAG
+2260 TSGITDSEGFAG
-2272 KTGKTASWTMFI
+2272 KTGKTASWTLFV
-2284 NSQVK
+2284 NNQVK
-2289 LITSVYPENAG
+2289 LLTSVYPENAG

-2338 ISTNDTIN
+2338 ISTNDTIS

-2358 FEKKTYQVNIEE
+2358 FEKKTYQVNIAE

-2484 QTYKVKASISFISK
+2484 QTYKVKASTSFISK

-2504 EASTTPVRIN
+2504 EASTTPVGIN

-2591 SDEEQQDM
+2591 SDDEQQDM
-2599 EVDIRQYPSTMNII
+2599 EVDIRKYPSTMNII
-2613 GKLTRKDADMTGSD
+2613 GKLTQKDADMTGSD

-2660 LNMVIENLQ
+2660 QNLVIENLQ

-2699 TMTGI
+2699 IMTGI

>member
-22 AQKNTLEIPDV
+22 AQKITLEIPDV

-58 TMTTADGV
+58 TMTTADGI
-66 TFSYETARTTERADG
+66 TFSTETARTTERADG
-81 HSLTMKPIGEN
+81 HSLTMRPIGVN

-125 EGDKIPI
+125 EGDKIPV
-132 TLSDVVIGEKSGKN
+132 TLSDVIISEKSGKN

-297 ANAQNV
+297 ASAQNV
-303 RLKLI
+303 RLMLI

-411 QSATDKSISLSC
+411 QSATDKAISLSC

-581 SVGTSGGVVTVPL
+581 NVGTSGGVVTVPL

-623 SRNTDSKSRLD
+623 SRNTDSKSRLN
-634 VNLSSNHDAAIEYPK
+634 VSLSSNHDAAIEYPK

-716 EAGGKTTLSLSIA
+716 EAGGKATLSLSIA

-767 ITMMREITLPSTV
+767 TTMMREITLPATV

-843 IAQKSVEV
+843 IAKKNVEV

-890 CYPSANLSDEQAS
+890 CYPSANLSEEQAS

-911 TSSDAITCEASLGDV
+911 TSNDAITCEASLGDV

-955 TVNATPGN
+955 TVNATPGT

-989 EKIELSIESAEGAIL
+989 EKIELSIESAEGAVL

-1022 VASIKTT
+1022 VARIKTT

-1071 LAKDESMEII
+1071 LAKDESTEII

-1140 APHLAGAKVEI
+1140 APHLAGAKIEI
-1151 THPTTGAVVAKGIT
+1151 THPTTGAVVAEGIT

-1172 ADLTEGYYAVRVSA
+1172 ADLPEGYYAVRVSA
-1186 DKHDSY
+1186 EKHDSY

-1320 KSTIT
+1320 KSTKT

-1330 AKRQGHID
+1330 AKRLGNID

-1358 KWHRYGIALQLGSC
+1358 KWHKYGIALQLGSC

-1424 VQVEDKG
+1424 VKVEDKG
-1431 CEPCQNKFML
+1431 CEPCQNGVLIAGLKCAGHFVGEAVETL
-1441 QLVDCGLQLIP
+1441 QTLLGLDDNIDTNNKYKDKKDKDLDEILDKCENYSDLLLDIASSFDGCVNGKHDIDQVLDCYETASKAIDAVFDGLVETAFGPYVKPELIKK
-1452 VYKKLRTVFDCI
+1452 YKKLGKQILKYKKLLDRVAECARDFAHACDHIKNDESAKARMTGKSTKTVTEKAIEGMGKYAEYVEGFVTLNNVLFGSEPAWDEMSLEEMS
-1464 KGIYDVI
+1464 GILNLDYHTI
-1471 EEAKTLTNK
+1471 SFEEALKYKPKDVSETLFRKFFDKQKKWANK
-1480 EEVTSRDIISL
+1480 DYSNITEEESGNI
-1491 TLSTMSTTAT
+1491 TTAVSNIHNAFKYFE
-1501 CMDIKSEGA
+1501 DEGYL
-1510 GDKNK
+1510 N
-1515 TREQKRAKLVD
+1515 
-1526 EIAKALTDIS
+1526 
-1536 NSVEKGNLGWTK
+1536 
-1548 SISDLAFEL
+1548 
-1557 AKYYGYDYDDFKEL
+1557 
-1571 FCPLKLME
+1571 
-1579 PCDLDSVPAENK
+1579 PCDFLNTTFKD
-1591 PAALARS
+1591 ALILA
-1598 LKNSSEPSYIQ
+1598 NTSS
-1609 EFRQNLTYGILKQM
+1609 
-1623 VVMGLQKELYGD
+1623 
-1635 VEWLNSDSRELGLFM
+1635 
-1650 TKFES
+1650 
-1655 LRDENDAF
+1655 
-1663 QQKDIDELIASK
+1663 
-1675 PENITKEQVKAFV
+1675 
-1688 QRWNDTLD
+1688 
-1696 NKDTDNKVNIKNVF
+1696 
-1710 SYGELSQRV
+1710 
-1719 DSVVSSLG
+1719 
-1727 YTGIDE
+1727 
-1733 CYEKAYEKCLAQAKE
+1733 
-1748 QQSSVC
+1748 SSVC

-1804 MEDKFQVNPEK
+1804 MKDKFQVNPEK

-1827 GWTLDAKQEGIA
+1827 GWTLDAQKEGVA

-1880 ITLTVKPSPS
+1880 ITLTVKPSPN

-1931 TNVKMSTNQPE
+1931 TNVRMSTNQPE

-1973 VSTDFGTIPAHS
+1973 VSTDFGNIPAHS
-1985 TSYAQWWIKSSLLG
+1985 TSYAQWWLKSSLLG

-2146 NRIHFADQFD
+2146 NRIHFADLFD
-2156 GKNAE
+2156 SKNAE

-2260 TSGITDREGFAG
+2260 TSGITDSEGFAG
-2272 KTGKTASWTMFI
+2272 KTGKTASWTQFV
-2284 NSQVK
+2284 NNQVK
-2289 LITSVYPENAG
+2289 LLTSVYPENAG

-2338 ISTNDTIN
+2338 ISTNDTIS
-2346 QVALGDLTMVAN
+2346 QVALSDLTMVAN
-2358 FEKKTYQVNIEE
+2358 FEKKTYQVNIAE

-2403 AHWTVNGKQTEDAE
+2403 AHWTVNGKQTDDAE

-2426 LTVSASFKQER
+2426 ITVSASFKQER

-2484 QTYKVKASISFISK
+2484 QTYKVKASTSFISK

-2504 EASTTPVRIN
+2504 EASTTPVGIN

-2582 AEATTPSQL
+2582 AEATTPSQF

-2599 EVDIRQYPSTMNII
+2599 EVDIRKYPSTMNII
-2613 GKLTRKDADMTGSD
+2613 GKLTQKDADMTGSD

-2699 TMTGI
+2699 IMTGI

>member
-33 TVAQG
+33 IMAQE

-58 TMTTADGV
+58 TISTDMGV
-66 TFSYETARTTERADG
+66 YFSYETAQATERTDG
-81 HSLTMKPIGEN
+81 HSLVMKPIGGY
-92 KYMVMIFS
+92 KYMVMISS
-100 SQNRAFIGRT
+100 SQNRPIIGRK
-110 GSIMTVVLNTSSSLK
+110 GSIMTVQLNTSNTFNLK
-125 EGDKIPI
+125 EGAKIPL
-132 TLSDVVIGEKSGKN
+132 TLSDVVICDKTGKN

-171 KATNLLPY
+171 KSTNLLPY

-297 ANAQNV
+297 ASAQNV
-303 RLKLI
+303 RLMLI

-319 KLAQTADARIEL
+319 RLAQTADTRIEL

-364 NIDGNNYMTGT
+364 NIDGNNYITGT

-381 DDTKPQLTLSAKQ
+381 DDTKPQLILSAKQ

-767 ITMMREITLPSTV
+767 TTMTREITLPTTV

-890 CYPSANLSDEQAS
+890 CYPSANLSEEQAS

-911 TSSDAITCEASLGDV
+911 TSSDAITCEASLGDI

-970 NTDIAFSIT
+970 STDIAFSIT

-989 EKIELSIESAEGAIL
+989 EKIELSIESAEGAVL

-1022 VASIKTT
+1022 VTSIKTT

-1071 LAKDESMEII
+1071 LAKDESTEII

-1107 EGMPLPFYIEP
+1107 EGMPLPFCIEP
-1118 VSTKEGK
+1118 VSNKEGT

-1140 APHLAGAKVEI
+1140 APHLAGAKVKI
-1151 THPTTGAVVAKGIT
+1151 THPTTGAVVAEGIT

-1172 ADLTEGYYAVRVSA
+1172 ANLAEGYYAVSVSA
-1186 DKHDSY
+1186 EKHDSY

-1234 NVKFETQVPM
+1234 NVKFETQVPV
-1244 PVVVLSIPSSIPA
+1244 PVVELTVPDRINTE
-1257 KDLRDG
+1257 DLRKG

-1268 NAVLTNKGLI
+1268 NATLTNKGLI
-1278 AAKDVELT
+1278 AAKDVQLL
-1286 LPTDLKTLTFEA
+1286 LPENVTSWRFEPI
-1298 LDHTEAFNLA
+1298 DPGEANELA
-1308 PQESVIIPVKVT
+1308 PGQSKQIPIRVT
-1320 KSTIT
+1320 K
-1325 ASARA
+1325 
-1330 AKRQGHID
+1330 
-1338 NDPCSD
+1338 DPGDDGDDGPC
-1344 QVGTLY
+1344 VVYIGTLY
-1350 YWDCGLDR
+1350 YWECGPDK
-1358 KWHRYGIALQLGSC
+1358 KWHKYYKSIQITIC
-1372 KSNDPSTWSGNG
+1372 KGKTPVVVYPSTGSG
-1384 DGTGYGGGIGGG
+1384 
-1396 LGSLYGPGARP
+1396 
-1407 SIGGSGTYTG
+1407 GGSGPGGGPGGGGGGSYG
-1417 SSNQNPL
+1417 PSSNIPTVTQKVDKSCNPCLNMYLQKITECGVNVGLSLLKNNPL
-1424 VQVEDKG
+1424 G
-1431 CEPCQNKFML
+1431 CIVGLGFCARDLNKDFHSWRSWGGCVASAVGCIPGIGPVPA
-1441 QLVDCGLQLIP
+1441 LVGCL
-1452 VYKKLRTVFDCI
+1452 
-1464 KGIYDVI
+1464 
-1471 EEAKTLTNK
+1471 
-1480 EEVTSRDIISL
+1480 ISL
-1491 TLSTMSTTAT
+1491 T
-1501 CMDIKSEGA
+1501 
-1510 GDKNK
+1510 
-1515 TREQKRAKLVD
+1515 
-1526 EIAKALTDIS
+1526 
-1536 NSVEKGNLGWTK
+1536 
-1548 SISDLAFEL
+1548 
-1557 AKYYGYDYDDFKEL
+1557 
-1571 FCPLKLME
+1571 E
-1579 PCDLDSVPAENK
+1579 PCEANNASAK
-1591 PAALARS
+1591 MRAG
-1598 LKNSSEPSYIQ
+1598 NSSSYSEPSYITDFKNKLAIPLQ
-1609 EFRQNLTYGILKQM
+1609 ESK
-1623 VVMGLQKELYGD
+1623 
-1635 VEWLNSDSRELGLFM
+1635 
-1650 TKFES
+1650 
-1655 LRDENDAF
+1655 AF
-1663 QQKDIDELIASK
+1663 QNMLLEYFGDEVWVNETNGEDLQDLMVMLQTSEEEVLTADNYIKYK
-1675 PENITKEQVKAFV
+1675 PQNVTKEQYNKFIERLNNTALAKTDDGNYIDLSKVAGYVNEINSANEQSVLMGYESTTDMLRKEYALLKG
-1688 QRWNDTLD
+1688 RLD
-1696 NKDTDNKVNIKNVF
+1696 
-1710 SYGELSQRV
+1710 E
-1719 DSVVSSLG
+1719 SS
-1727 YTGIDE
+1727 
-1733 CYEKAYEKCLAQAKE
+1733 
-1748 QQSSVC
+1748 SSVC

-1784 EAMKDVKLTL
+1784 EAMKDAKLTL

-1804 MEDKFQVNPEK
+1804 MSDKFQVN
-1815 LEGFNGKLDFTD
+1815 LENLKGFAGNKNFTD
-1827 GWTLDAKQEGIA
+1827 GWTLDAKQEGVA

-1880 ITLTVKPSPS
+1880 ITLTVKPSPN

-1931 TNVKMSTNQPE
+1931 TNVKMTTNQPE

-2013 YGNKDLSLLND
+2013 YDNKDLSLLND

-2037 KGDKTLKGFMTNDI
+2037 KSDKTLKGFMTNDI

-2102 LSDPTY
+2102 LNDPTY

-2146 NRIHFADQFD
+2146 NRIHFADQFE

-2230 ISTEDNKNFV
+2230 ISTEDNKTFV

-2260 TSGITDREGFAG
+2260 TSGITDSEGFAG
-2272 KTGKTASWTMFI
+2272 KTGKTASWTMFV

-2426 LTVSASFKQER
+2426 LTVSASFRQER

-2484 QTYKVKASISFISK
+2484 QTYKVKASTSFISK

-2504 EASTTPVRIN
+2504 EASTTPVGIN

-2558 GTLKQLITN
+2558 GTLRQLITN

-2699 TMTGI
+2699 IMTGI

-2733 KKLVKGVY
+2733 RKLVKGVY

>member
-58 TMTTADGV
+58 TITTADGV
-66 TFSYETARTTERADG
+66 TFSTETARTTERADG
-81 HSLTMKPIGEN
+81 HSLTMRPIGVN

-125 EGDKIPI
+125 EGDKIPV
-132 TLSDVVIGEKSGKN
+132 TLSDVIIGEKSGKN

-171 KATNLLPY
+171 RATNLLPY

-297 ANAQNV
+297 ASAQNV
-303 RLKLI
+303 RLMLI

-364 NIDGNNYMTGT
+364 NIDGNNYIAGT

-411 QSATDKSISLSC
+411 QSATDKAISLSC

-581 SVGTSGGVVTVPL
+581 NVGTSGGVVTVPL

-767 ITMMREITLPSTV
+767 TTMTREITLPATV

-890 CYPSANLSDEQAS
+890 CYPSANLSEEQAS

-911 TSSDAITCEASLGDV
+911 TSNDAITCEASLGDV

-955 TVNATPGN
+955 TVNATPGT

-970 NTDIAFSIT
+970 STDIAFSIT

-989 EKIELSIESAEGAIL
+989 EKIELSIESAEGAVL

-1022 VASIKTT
+1022 VTSIKTT

-1071 LAKDESMEII
+1071 LAKDESTEII

-1172 ADLTEGYYAVRVSA
+1172 ADLAEGYYAVRVSA
-1186 DKHDSY
+1186 EKHDSY

-1234 NVKFETQVPM
+1234 NVKFETQVPV
-1244 PVVVLSIPSSIPA
+1244 PVVELTVPDRIYTEN
-1257 KDLRDG
+1257 LRKG

-1268 NAVLTNKGLI
+1268 NATLTNKGLI
-1278 AAKDVELT
+1278 AAKDVQLL
-1286 LPTDLKTLTFEA
+1286 LPENVTSWRFEPIGPGKA
-1298 LDHTEAFNLA
+1298 NELA
-1308 PQESVIIPVKVT
+1308 PGQSKEIPIRVT
-1320 KSTIT
+1320 K
-1325 ASARA
+1325 
-1330 AKRQGHID
+1330 
-1338 NDPCSD
+1338 DPGDDGDDGPC
-1344 QVGTLY
+1344 VVYIGTLY
-1350 YWDCGLDR
+1350 YWECGPDK
-1358 KWHRYGIALQLGSC
+1358 KWHKYYKSIQITIC
-1372 KSNDPSTWSGNG
+1372 KGKTPVVVYPSTGSG
-1384 DGTGYGGGIGGG
+1384 
-1396 LGSLYGPGARP
+1396 
-1407 SIGGSGTYTG
+1407 GGSGPGGGPGGGGGGGYG
-1417 SSNQNPL
+1417 PSSNIPTVTQKVDKSCNPCLNMYIQKITECGVNVGLSLLKNNPL
-1424 VQVEDKG
+1424 G
-1431 CEPCQNKFML
+1431 CIVGLGFCARDLNKDFHSWRSWGGCVASAVGCIPGIGPVPT
-1441 QLVDCGLQLIP
+1441 LVGCL
-1452 VYKKLRTVFDCI
+1452 
-1464 KGIYDVI
+1464 
-1471 EEAKTLTNK
+1471 
-1480 EEVTSRDIISL
+1480 ISL
-1491 TLSTMSTTAT
+1491 T
-1501 CMDIKSEGA
+1501 
-1510 GDKNK
+1510 
-1515 TREQKRAKLVD
+1515 
-1526 EIAKALTDIS
+1526 
-1536 NSVEKGNLGWTK
+1536 
-1548 SISDLAFEL
+1548 
-1557 AKYYGYDYDDFKEL
+1557 
-1571 FCPLKLME
+1571 E
-1579 PCDLDSVPAENK
+1579 PCEANNASAK
-1591 PAALARS
+1591 MRAG
-1598 LKNSSEPSYIQ
+1598 NSSSYSEPSYITDFKNKLAIPLQ
-1609 EFRQNLTYGILKQM
+1609 ESK
-1623 VVMGLQKELYGD
+1623 
-1635 VEWLNSDSRELGLFM
+1635 
-1650 TKFES
+1650 
-1655 LRDENDAF
+1655 AF
-1663 QQKDIDELIASK
+1663 QNMLLEYFGDEVWVNETNGEDLQDLMVMLQTSEEEVLTADNYIKYK
-1675 PENITKEQVKAFV
+1675 PQNVTKEQYYKFIERLNNTALAKTDDGNYIDLSKVAGYVNEINSANEQSVLMGYESTTDMLRKEYALLKG
-1688 QRWNDTLD
+1688 RLD
-1696 NKDTDNKVNIKNVF
+1696 
-1710 SYGELSQRV
+1710 E
-1719 DSVVSSLG
+1719 SS
-1727 YTGIDE
+1727 
-1733 CYEKAYEKCLAQAKE
+1733 
-1748 QQSSVC
+1748 SSVC

-1804 MEDKFQVNPEK
+1804 MKDKFQVNPEK

-1827 GWTLDAKQEGIA
+1827 GWTLDAQKEGVA

-1880 ITLTVKPSPS
+1880 ITLTVKPSPN

-1931 TNVKMSTNQPE
+1931 TNVRMSTNQPE

-1973 VSTDFGTIPAHS
+1973 VFTDFGTIPAHS

-2013 YGNKDLSLLND
+2013 YDNKDLSLLND

-2146 NRIHFADQFD
+2146 NRIHFADLFD

-2230 ISTEDNKNFV
+2230 ISTEDNKTFV

-2260 TSGITDREGFAG
+2260 TSGITDSEGFAG
-2272 KTGKTASWTMFI
+2272 KTGKTASWTLFV

-2289 LITSVYPENAG
+2289 LLTSVYPENAG

-2338 ISTNDTIN
+2338 ISTNDTIS

-2358 FEKKTYQVNIEE
+2358 FEKKTYQVNIAE

-2417 TLSLIVDKD
+2417 TLILIVDKD

-2484 QTYKVKASISFISK
+2484 QTYKVKASTSFISK

-2504 EASTTPVRIN
+2504 EASTTPVGIN

-2599 EVDIRQYPSTMNII
+2599 EVDIRKYPSTMNII
-2613 GKLTRKDADMTGSD
+2613 GKLTQKDADMTGSD

-2660 LNMVIENLQ
+2660 LNLVIENQQ

-2699 TMTGI
+2699 IMTGI

-2733 KKLVKGVY
+2733 RKLVKGVY

>member
-33 TVAQG
+33 IMAQE

-58 TMTTADGV
+58 TISTDMGV
-66 TFSYETARTTERADG
+66 TFSCETARTTERADG
-81 HSLTMKPIGEN
+81 HSLVMKPIGGD
-92 KYMVMIFS
+92 KYMVMISS
-100 SQNRAFIGRT
+100 SQNRPIIGRK
-110 GSIMTVVLNTSSSLK
+110 GSIMTVQLNTSNTFNLK
-125 EGDKIPI
+125 EGAKIPI
-132 TLSDVVIGEKSGKN
+132 TLSDVVICDKTGKN

-171 KATNLLPY
+171 KSANLLPY

-411 QSATDKSISLSC
+411 QSATDKTISLSC

-429 RIPAN
+429 RIPAD

-741 IGFYFDSAA
+741 IGFYFDGAA

-756 YLQDNLAAGES
+756 YLQDNLSAGES
-767 ITMMREITLPSTV
+767 TTMTREITLPATV

-819 TKVAKAIYAPGEKV
+819 TKVAKTIYAPGEKV

-911 TSSDAITCEASLGDV
+911 TSSDAITCEASLGDI

-1071 LAKDESMEII
+1071 LAKDESTEII

-1107 EGMPLPFYIEP
+1107 EGMPLPFCIEP

-1140 APHLAGAKVEI
+1140 APHLAGAKVKI
-1151 THPTTGAVVAKGIT
+1151 THPTTGAVVAEGIT

-1172 ADLTEGYYAVRVSA
+1172 ANLAEGYYAVRVSA
-1186 DKHDSY
+1186 EKHDSY

-1234 NVKFETQVPM
+1234 NVKFETQVPV
-1244 PVVVLSIPSSIPA
+1244 PVVELTVPDRIYTEN
-1257 KDLRDG
+1257 LRKG

-1268 NAVLTNKGLI
+1268 NATLTNKGLI
-1278 AAKDVELT
+1278 TAKDVQLL
-1286 LPTDLKTLTFEA
+1286 LPDTVTSWRFEPIGPGKA
-1298 LDHTEAFNLA
+1298 NELA
-1308 PQESVIIPVKVT
+1308 PGQSIEIPIRV
-1320 KSTIT
+1320 SE
-1325 ASARA
+1325 
-1330 AKRQGHID
+1330 GPGD
-1338 NDPCSD
+1338 DGPC
-1344 QVGTLY
+1344 VVYIGTLY
-1350 YWDCGLDR
+1350 YWECGPDK
-1358 KWHRYGIALQLGSC
+1358 KWHKYYKSMQITIC
-1372 KSNDPSTWSGNG
+1372 KGRVTVVEYPSTGSG
-1384 DGTGYGGGIGGG
+1384 
-1396 LGSLYGPGARP
+1396 
-1407 SIGGSGTYTG
+1407 GGSGPGGGPGGGGGGSYG
-1417 SSNQNPL
+1417 PSSNIPTVTQKVDKSCNPCLNMYSQKITECGVNVGLSLLKNNPL
-1424 VQVEDKG
+1424 G
-1431 CEPCQNKFML
+1431 CIVGLGFCARDLNKDFHSWRSWGGCVASAVGCIPGIGPVPA
-1441 QLVDCGLQLIP
+1441 LVGCL
-1452 VYKKLRTVFDCI
+1452 
-1464 KGIYDVI
+1464 
-1471 EEAKTLTNK
+1471 
-1480 EEVTSRDIISL
+1480 ISL
-1491 TLSTMSTTAT
+1491 T
-1501 CMDIKSEGA
+1501 
-1510 GDKNK
+1510 
-1515 TREQKRAKLVD
+1515 
-1526 EIAKALTDIS
+1526 
-1536 NSVEKGNLGWTK
+1536 
-1548 SISDLAFEL
+1548 
-1557 AKYYGYDYDDFKEL
+1557 
-1571 FCPLKLME
+1571 E
-1579 PCDLDSVPAENK
+1579 PCEANNASAK
-1591 PAALARS
+1591 MRAG
-1598 LKNSSEPSYIQ
+1598 NSSSYSEPSYITDFKNKLAIPLQ
-1609 EFRQNLTYGILKQM
+1609 ESK
-1623 VVMGLQKELYGD
+1623 
-1635 VEWLNSDSRELGLFM
+1635 
-1650 TKFES
+1650 
-1655 LRDENDAF
+1655 AF
-1663 QQKDIDELIASK
+1663 QNMLLEYFGDEVWVNETNGEDLQDLMVMLQTSEEEVLTADNYIKYKPQNVTKVQYYKFIERLNNTALAKTDDGNYIDLSK
-1675 PENITKEQVKAFV
+1675 VAGYVNEINSANEQSVLMGYESTTDMLRKEYALLKE
-1688 QRWNDTLD
+1688 RLD
-1696 NKDTDNKVNIKNVF
+1696 
-1710 SYGELSQRV
+1710 E
-1719 DSVVSSLG
+1719 SS
-1727 YTGIDE
+1727 
-1733 CYEKAYEKCLAQAKE
+1733 
-1748 QQSSVC
+1748 SSVC

-1784 EAMKDVKLTL
+1784 KAMKDAKLTL

-1804 MEDKFQVNPEK
+1804 MSDKFQVN
-1815 LEGFNGKLDFTD
+1815 LENLKGFTGNKNFTD
-1827 GWTLDAKQEGIA
+1827 GWTLDAKQEGVA

-1880 ITLTVKPSPS
+1880 ITLTVKPSPN

-1931 TNVKMSTNQPE
+1931 TNVRMTTNQPE

-2013 YGNKDLSLLND
+2013 YDNKDLSLLND

-2230 ISTEDNKNFV
+2230 ISTEDNKTFV

-2260 TSGITDREGFAG
+2260 TSGITDSEGFAG
-2272 KTGKTASWTMFI
+2272 KTGKTASWTQFV
-2284 NSQVK
+2284 NNQVK
-2289 LITSVYPENAG
+2289 LLTSVYPENAG

-2328 FASWSLNGET
+2328 FASWSLNGKT
-2338 ISTNDTIN
+2338 ISTNDTIS
-2346 QVALGDLTMVAN
+2346 QVALSDLTMVAN
-2358 FEKKTYQVNIEE
+2358 FEKKTYQVNIAE
-2370 NCEGGSITQTYTG
+2370 NCEGGSITQSYTG

-2484 QTYKVKASISFISK
+2484 QTYKVKASTSFISK

-2504 EASTTPVRIN
+2504 EASTTPVGIN

-2591 SDEEQQDM
+2591 SNEEQQDM

-2660 LNMVIENLQ
+2660 LSMVIENQQ

-2733 KKLVKGVY
+2733 RKLVKGVY

>member
-66 TFSYETARTTERADG
+66 TLSYETARTTERADG

-218 TIDYDQKLAAGG
+218 TIDYEQKLAAGG

-303 RLKLI
+303 RLMLI

-411 QSATDKSISLSC
+411 QSATDKAISLSC

-539 EMAPGVKEVT
+539 EMDPGVKEVT

-558 LVDGERTYQVT
+558 LVDGERTYQLT

-581 SVGTSGGVVTVPL
+581 NVGTSGGVVTVPL

-614 EGGEMTLTI
+614 EGGEMTLTV

-634 VNLSSNHDAAIEYPK
+634 VNLSSNHDAAIEFPK

-701 PDARIMAISSQESKV
+701 PDARIMAISSQENKI
-716 EAGGKTTLSLSIA
+716 EAGGKTTLNLSIA

-767 ITMMREITLPSTV
+767 TTMMREITLPATV

-808 NIATVAPISME
+808 NITTVAPISME

-833 VISGKAKGKD
+833 VISGEAKGKD
-843 IAQKSVEV
+843 IVQKSVEV

-890 CYPSANLSDEQAS
+890 CYPSANLSEEQAS

-911 TSSDAITCEASLGDV
+911 TSNDAITCEASLGDV

-955 TVNATPGN
+955 TVNATPGT

-970 NTDIAFSIT
+970 STDIAFSIT

-989 EKIELSIESAEGAIL
+989 EKIELSIESAEGAVL

-1071 LAKDESMEII
+1071 LAKDESTEII

-1107 EGMPLPFYIEP
+1107 EGMPLPFCIEP

-1140 APHLAGAKVEI
+1140 APHLAGAKVKI
-1151 THPTTGAVVAKGIT
+1151 THPTTGAVVAEGIT

-1172 ADLTEGYYAVRVSA
+1172 ADLTEGYYAVSVSA
-1186 DKHDSY
+1186 EKHDSY

-1234 NVKFETQVPM
+1234 NVKFETQVPV
-1244 PVVVLSIPSSIPA
+1244 PVVELSIPDRIHTEE
-1257 KDLRDG
+1257 LREG

-1278 AAKDVELT
+1278 TAQDVQLL
-1286 LPTDLKTLTFEA
+1286 LPTDLQTLTFEA
-1298 LDHTEAFNLA
+1298 LDHNEAFNLA
-1308 PQESVIIPVKVT
+1308 PQESVLIPVKVT
-1320 KSTIT
+1320 KVA
-1325 ASARA
+1325 ASSFAKSKEQVGRA
-1330 AKRQGHID
+1330 PK
-1338 NDPCSD
+1338 DPCL
-1344 QVGTLY
+1344 VGIGTIE
-1350 YWDCGLDR
+1350 YWECGLDR
-1358 KWHRYGIALQLGSC
+1358 KWHKYYLQLPISICLIESIAIFTKEPEIGANRPDFSPLGRAG
-1372 KSNDPSTWSGNG
+1372 NIYFPSYASKHTSEK
-1384 DGTGYGGGIGGG
+1384 
-1396 LGSLYGPGARP
+1396 
-1407 SIGGSGTYTG
+1407 
-1417 SSNQNPL
+1417 
-1424 VQVEDKG
+1424 EDKG
-1431 CEPCQNKFML
+1431 CDPCQNKATANFTKCVL
-1441 QLVDCGLQLIP
+1441 SFIPIYGCIQGSAECAAGSVLGNTGWRHYTNCSLTGLNCTMDLCAGASLSTVVGAP
-1452 VYKKLRTVFDCI
+1452 VAAVCKAVGAISSIASCL
-1464 KGIYDVI
+1464 
-1471 EEAKTLTNK
+1471 
-1480 EEVTSRDIISL
+1480 ISL
-1491 TLSTMSTTAT
+1491 T
-1501 CMDIKSEGA
+1501 
-1510 GDKNK
+1510 
-1515 TREQKRAKLVD
+1515 
-1526 EIAKALTDIS
+1526 
-1536 NSVEKGNLGWTK
+1536 
-1548 SISDLAFEL
+1548 
-1557 AKYYGYDYDDFKEL
+1557 
-1571 FCPLKLME
+1571 E
-1579 PCDLDSVPAENK
+1579 PCDADSI
-1591 PAALARS
+1591 PAAKSRKKA
-1598 LKNSSEPSYIQ
+1598 SEPSYI
-1609 EFRQNLTYGILKQM
+1609 EAFRKKAQIPLSEITAYSGVLEEVFGDKNWITKTTLG
-1623 VVMGLQKELYGD
+1623 ELYELLSIINGEESD
-1635 VEWLNSDSRELGLFM
+1635 KLDANKLLIMKPEAIAKEEFFKFIERLNNTQDKADGIEVNSDNYIHDDIIKAKYNEIERAEA
-1650 TKFES
+1650 ES
-1655 LRDENDAF
+1655 
-1663 QQKDIDELIASK
+1663 QK
-1675 PENITKEQVKAFV
+1675 
-1688 QRWNDTLD
+1688 
-1696 NKDTDNKVNIKNVF
+1696 
-1710 SYGELSQRV
+1710 
-1719 DSVVSSLG
+1719 LG
-1727 YTGIDE
+1727 YISTNEMWLTEGAKMKERLDE
-1733 CYEKAYEKCLAQAKE
+1733 SS
-1748 QQSSVC
+1748 SSVC

-1784 EAMKDVKLTL
+1784 KAMKDAKLTL

-1804 MEDKFQVNPEK
+1804 MSDKFQVN
-1815 LEGFNGKLDFTD
+1815 LENLKGFTGNKNFTD

-1931 TNVKMSTNQPE
+1931 TNVKMTTNQPE

-2013 YGNKDLSLLND
+2013 YDNKDLSLLND

-2179 IEGAPAEDEV
+2179 IEGTPAEDEV

-2230 ISTEDNKNFV
+2230 ISTEDNKTFV

>member
-58 TMTTADGV
+58 TMTTADDV
-66 TFSYETARTTERADG
+66 TFSTETARTTERADG
-81 HSLTMKPIGEN
+81 HSLTMRSIGVN

-100 SQNRAFIGRT
+100 SQNRPFIGRT

-125 EGDKIPI
+125 EGEKIPV
-132 TLSDVVIGEKSGKN
+132 TLSDVIIGEKSGKN

-203 VFAESADGKFSKLLG
+203 VFAESSDGKFSKLLG

-297 ANAQNV
+297 ASAQNV
-303 RLKLI
+303 RLMLI

-319 KLAQTADARIEL
+319 RLTQTADARIEL

-411 QSATDKSISLSC
+411 QSATDKAISLSC

-434 IILPARKTSVD
+434 IILPARQTSVD

-581 SVGTSGGVVTVPL
+581 NVGTSGGVVTVPL

-716 EAGGKTTLSLSIA
+716 EAGGKATLSLSIA

-741 IGFYFDSAA
+741 IGFYFDGAA

-767 ITMMREITLPSTV
+767 TTMTREITLPTTV

-819 TKVAKAIYAPGEKV
+819 TKVAKAIYVPGEKV

-843 IAQKSVEV
+843 IAKKSVEV

-890 CYPSANLSDEQAS
+890 CYPSANLSEEQAS

-911 TSSDAITCEASLGDV
+911 TSNDAITCEASLGDV

-970 NTDIAFSIT
+970 STDIAFSIT

-989 EKIELSIESAEGAIL
+989 EKIELSIESAEGAVL

-1071 LAKDESMEII
+1071 LAKDESTEII

-1107 EGMPLPFYIEP
+1107 EGMPLPFCIEP

-1151 THPTTGAVVAKGIT
+1151 THPTTGAVVAEGIT

-1172 ADLTEGYYAVRVSA
+1172 ANLAEGYYAVRVSA
-1186 DKHDSY
+1186 EKHDSY

-1234 NVKFETQVPM
+1234 NVKFETQVPV
-1244 PVVVLSIPSSIPA
+1244 PVVELTVPDRIYTEN
-1257 KDLRDG
+1257 LRKG

-1268 NAVLTNKGLI
+1268 NATLTNKGLI
-1278 AAKDVELT
+1278 AAKDVQLL
-1286 LPTDLKTLTFEA
+1286 LPENVTSWRFEPIGPGKA
-1298 LDHTEAFNLA
+1298 NELA
-1308 PQESVIIPVKVT
+1308 PGQSKEIPIRVT
-1320 KSTIT
+1320 K
-1325 ASARA
+1325 
-1330 AKRQGHID
+1330 
-1338 NDPCSD
+1338 DPGDDGDDGPC
-1344 QVGTLY
+1344 VVYIGTLY
-1350 YWDCGLDR
+1350 YWECGPDK
-1358 KWHRYGIALQLGSC
+1358 KWHKYYKSIQITIC
-1372 KSNDPSTWSGNG
+1372 KGKTPVVVYPSTGSG
-1384 DGTGYGGGIGGG
+1384 
-1396 LGSLYGPGARP
+1396 
-1407 SIGGSGTYTG
+1407 GGSGPGGGPGGGGGGGYG
-1417 SSNQNPL
+1417 PSSNIPTVTQKVDKSCNPCLNMYIQKITECGVNVGLSLLKNNPL
-1424 VQVEDKG
+1424 G
-1431 CEPCQNKFML
+1431 CIVGLGFCARDLNKDFHSWRSWGGCVASAVGCIPGIGPVPA
-1441 QLVDCGLQLIP
+1441 LVGCL
-1452 VYKKLRTVFDCI
+1452 
-1464 KGIYDVI
+1464 
-1471 EEAKTLTNK
+1471 
-1480 EEVTSRDIISL
+1480 ISL
-1491 TLSTMSTTAT
+1491 T
-1501 CMDIKSEGA
+1501 
-1510 GDKNK
+1510 
-1515 TREQKRAKLVD
+1515 
-1526 EIAKALTDIS
+1526 
-1536 NSVEKGNLGWTK
+1536 
-1548 SISDLAFEL
+1548 
-1557 AKYYGYDYDDFKEL
+1557 
-1571 FCPLKLME
+1571 E
-1579 PCDLDSVPAENK
+1579 PCEANNASAK
-1591 PAALARS
+1591 MRAG
-1598 LKNSSEPSYIQ
+1598 NSSSYSEPSYITDFKNKLAIPLQ
-1609 EFRQNLTYGILKQM
+1609 ESK
-1623 VVMGLQKELYGD
+1623 
-1635 VEWLNSDSRELGLFM
+1635 
-1650 TKFES
+1650 
-1655 LRDENDAF
+1655 AF
-1663 QQKDIDELIASK
+1663 QNMLLEYFGDEVWVNETNGEDLQGLMVMLQTSEEEVLTADNYIKYK
-1675 PENITKEQVKAFV
+1675 PQNVTKEQYYKFIERLNNTA
-1688 QRWNDTLD
+1688 LA
-1696 NKDTDNKVNIKNVF
+1696 KTDDGNYIDLSKVAGYVNEIN
-1710 SYGELSQRV
+1710 SANEQ
-1719 DSVVSSLG
+1719 SVLMGYESTTDMLRKEYALLKGRLEESS
-1727 YTGIDE
+1727 
-1733 CYEKAYEKCLAQAKE
+1733 
-1748 QQSSVC
+1748 SSVC

-1773 GTLTVFNGNEQ
+1773 GTLKVFNGNEQ

-1804 MEDKFQVNPEK
+1804 MSDKFQVNPEK

-1827 GWTLDAKQEGIA
+1827 GWTLDAQKEGVA

-1850 PTVETRY
+1850 PTVEIRY

-1880 ITLTVKPSPS
+1880 ITLTVKPSPN

-1931 TNVKMSTNQPE
+1931 TNVRMSTNQPE

-2260 TSGITDREGFAG
+2260 TSGITDSEGFAG
-2272 KTGKTASWTMFI
+2272 KTGKTASWTLFV

-2289 LITSVYPENAG
+2289 LLTSVYPENAG

-2358 FEKKTYQVNIEE
+2358 FEKKTYQVNIAE
-2370 NCEGGSITQTYTG
+2370 NCEGGSITQSYTG

-2449 WIASYLADPI
+2449 WISSYLADPI

-2484 QTYKVKASISFISK
+2484 QTYKVKASTSFISK

-2504 EASTTPVRIN
+2504 EASTTPVGIN

-2599 EVDIRQYPSTMNII
+2599 EVDIRKYPSTMNII
-2613 GKLTRKDADMTGSD
+2613 GKLTQKDADMTGSD

-2699 TMTGI
+2699 IMTGI

>member
-33 TVAQG
+33 IMAQE

-58 TMTTADGV
+58 TISTDMGV
-66 TFSYETARTTERADG
+66 YFSCETARTTERTDG
-81 HSLTMKPIGEN
+81 HSLVMKPIGGY
-92 KYMVMIFS
+92 KYMVMISS
-100 SQNRAFIGRT
+100 SQNRPIIGRK
-110 GSIMTVVLNTSSSLK
+110 GSIMTVQLNTSNTFNLK
-125 EGDKIPI
+125 EGAKIPI
-132 TLSDVVIGEKSGKN
+132 TLSDVVICDKTGKN

-194 STEAGWSEQ
+194 STESGWSEQ

-297 ANAQNV
+297 ASAQNV
-303 RLKLI
+303 RLMLI

-411 QSATDKSISLSC
+411 QSATDKAISLSC

-429 RIPAN
+429 RIPAD

-473 GTLLSTL
+473 GTLLTTL

-767 ITMMREITLPSTV
+767 TTMMREITLPSTV

-911 TSSDAITCEASLGDV
+911 TSSDAITCEASLGDI

-955 TVNATPGN
+955 TVNATPGS

-970 NTDIAFSIT
+970 STDIAFSIT

-1071 LAKDESMEII
+1071 LAKDESTEII

-1107 EGMPLPFYIEP
+1107 EGMPLPFCIEP
-1118 VSTKEGK
+1118 VSTKEGT

-1140 APHLAGAKVEI
+1140 APHLAGAKVKI
-1151 THPTTGAVVAKGIT
+1151 THPTTGAVVAEGIT

-1172 ADLTEGYYAVRVSA
+1172 ANLAEGYYAVSVSA
-1186 DKHDSY
+1186 EKHDSY

-1234 NVKFETQVPM
+1234 NVKFETHVPV
-1244 PVVVLSIPSSIPA
+1244 PVVELTVPERINTE
-1257 KDLRDG
+1257 DLREG

-1268 NAVLTNKGLI
+1268 NATLTNKGLI
-1278 AAKDVELT
+1278 AAKDVQLL
-1286 LPTDLKTLTFEA
+1286 LPNDLKSLKFETIGT
-1298 LDHTEAFNLA
+1298 DEVINLA
-1308 PQESVIIPVKVT
+1308 PKQSKTISVRVIRVAPIGV
-1320 KSTIT
+1320 
-1325 ASARA
+1325 
-1330 AKRQGHID
+1330 
-1338 NDPCSD
+1338 DPC
-1344 QVGTLY
+1344 VTYIGNLY
-1350 YWDCGLDR
+1350 YWECGPDKKWR
-1358 KWHRYGIALQLGSC
+1358 KYYKSVQITICKNKTSVAVYPSPGS
-1372 KSNDPSTWSGNG
+1372 G
-1384 DGTGYGGGIGGG
+1384 
-1396 LGSLYGPGARP
+1396 
-1407 SIGGSGTYTG
+1407 GGSGPGGGPGGGGGGGYG
-1417 SSNQNPL
+1417 PSSNIPTVTQKVDKSCNPCL
-1424 VQVEDKG
+1424 NMYIQKIAE
-1431 CEPCQNKFML
+1431 
-1441 QLVDCGLQLIP
+1441 CGLSLITP
-1452 VYKKLRTVFDCI
+1452 APLSCVLGLSFCARDLDKDSHNWRTWGGC
-1464 KGIYDVI
+1464 
-1471 EEAKTLTNK
+1471 
-1480 EEVTSRDIISL
+1480 VTSAVGCIPGIGVVPTLVGCLISL
-1491 TLSTMSTTAT
+1491 T
-1501 CMDIKSEGA
+1501 
-1510 GDKNK
+1510 
-1515 TREQKRAKLVD
+1515 
-1526 EIAKALTDIS
+1526 
-1536 NSVEKGNLGWTK
+1536 
-1548 SISDLAFEL
+1548 
-1557 AKYYGYDYDDFKEL
+1557 
-1571 FCPLKLME
+1571 E
-1579 PCDLDSVPAENK
+1579 PCEAG
-1591 PAALARS
+1591 
-1598 LKNSSEPSYIQ
+1598 NSSSYSEPSYITDFKNKLAIPLQ
-1609 EFRQNLTYGILKQM
+1609 ESK
-1623 VVMGLQKELYGD
+1623 
-1635 VEWLNSDSRELGLFM
+1635 
-1650 TKFES
+1650 
-1655 LRDENDAF
+1655 AF
-1663 QQKDIDELIASK
+1663 QNMLLEYFGDEVWVNETNGEDLQDLMVMLQTSEEEVLTADNYIKYK
-1675 PENITKEQVKAFV
+1675 PQNVTKEQY
-1688 QRWNDTLD
+1688 
-1696 NKDTDNKVNIKNVF
+1696 NKFIERLNNTALAKTDDGNYIDLSKVAGYVNEIN
-1710 SYGELSQRV
+1710 SANEQ
-1719 DSVVSSLG
+1719 SVLMGYESTTDMLRKEYALLKGRLEESS
-1727 YTGIDE
+1727 
-1733 CYEKAYEKCLAQAKE
+1733 
-1748 QQSSVC
+1748 SSVC

-1784 EAMKDVKLTL
+1784 EAMKDAKLTL
-1794 TVTDEKGNIA
+1794 TVTDEKGNLA
-1804 MEDKFQVNPEK
+1804 MEDKFQVNLEN
-1815 LEGFNGKLDFTD
+1815 LEGFAGNKNFTD
-1827 GWTLDAKQEGIA
+1827 GWTLDAKQEGVA

-1880 ITLTVKPSPS
+1880 ITLTVKPSPN

-1931 TNVKMSTNQPE
+1931 TNVKMTTNQPE

-1973 VSTDFGTIPAHS
+1973 VATDFGTIPAHS

-1999 HFTDYDVT
+1999 HFTDYDVK

-2013 YGNKDLSLLND
+2013 YDNKDLSLLND

-2115 VTRASDGKQI
+2115 VTRVSDGKQI

-2161 SYILTFE
+2161 SYVLTFE

-2260 TSGITDREGFAG
+2260 TSGITDSEGFAG
-2272 KTGKTASWTMFI
+2272 KTGKTASWTQFV

-2289 LITSVYPENAG
+2289 LLTSVYPENAG

-2358 FEKKTYQVNIEE
+2358 FEKKTYQVNIAE

-2417 TLSLIVDKD
+2417 NLSLIVDKD

-2437 YEQNITLMRGWN
+2437 YEQNITLLRGWN

-2484 QTYKVKASISFISK
+2484 QTYKVKASTSFISK

-2504 EASTTPVRIN
+2504 EASTTPVGIN

-2591 SDEEQQDM
+2591 SDDEQQDM

-2660 LNMVIENLQ
+2660 LSMVIENQQ

-2699 TMTGI
+2699 IMTGI

>member
-66 TFSYETARTTERADG
+66 TFSTETARTTERSDG
-81 HSLTMKPIGEN
+81 HSLTMRPIGVN

-132 TLSDVVIGEKSGKN
+132 TLSDVIIGEKSGKN

-218 TIDYDQKLAAGG
+218 TIDYNQKLAAGG

-297 ANAQNV
+297 ASAQNV

-381 DDTKPQLTLSAKQ
+381 DDTKPQLTLSTKQ

-411 QSATDKSISLSC
+411 QSATDKAISLSC

-581 SVGTSGGVVTVPL
+581 NVGTSGGVVTVPL

-767 ITMMREITLPSTV
+767 ATMMREITLPSTV

-819 TKVAKAIYAPGEKV
+819 TKVAKAIYATGEKV

-843 IAQKSVEV
+843 IAKKNVEV

-890 CYPSANLSDEQAS
+890 CYPSANLSEEQAS

-911 TSSDAITCEASLGDV
+911 TSNDAITCEASLGDV

-955 TVNATPGN
+955 TVNATPGT

-970 NTDIAFSIT
+970 STDIAFSIT

-984 EGSDW
+984 EGNDW
-989 EKIELSIESAEGAIL
+989 EKIELSIESAEGAVL

-1071 LAKDESMEII
+1071 LAKDESTEII

-1140 APHLAGAKVEI
+1140 APHLAGAKIEI
-1151 THPTTGAVVAKGIT
+1151 THPTTGAVVAEGIT

-1172 ADLTEGYYAVRVSA
+1172 ANLAEGYYAVRVSA
-1186 DKHDSY
+1186 EKHDSY

-1320 KSTIT
+1320 KSTKT

-1330 AKRQGHID
+1330 AKRLGNID

-1358 KWHRYGIALQLGSC
+1358 KWHKYGIALQLGSC

-1424 VQVEDKG
+1424 VKVEDKG
-1431 CEPCQNKFML
+1431 CEPCQNGVLIAGLKCAGHFVGEAVETL
-1441 QLVDCGLQLIP
+1441 QTLLGLDDNIDTNNKDKDKKDKDLDEILDKCENYSDLLLDIASSFDGCVNGKHDIDQVLDCYETASKAIDAVFDGLVETAFGPYVKPELIKK
-1452 VYKKLRTVFDCI
+1452 YKKLGKQILKYKKLLDRVAECARDFAHACDHIKNDESAKARMTGKSTKTVTEKAIEGMGKYAEYVEGFVTLNNVLFGSEPAWDEMSLEEMS
-1464 KGIYDVI
+1464 GILNLDYHTI
-1471 EEAKTLTNK
+1471 SFEEALKYKPKDVSETLFRKFFDKQKKWANK
-1480 EEVTSRDIISL
+1480 DYSNITEEESGNI
-1491 TLSTMSTTAT
+1491 TTAVSNIHNAFKYFE
-1501 CMDIKSEGA
+1501 DEGYL
-1510 GDKNK
+1510 N
-1515 TREQKRAKLVD
+1515 
-1526 EIAKALTDIS
+1526 
-1536 NSVEKGNLGWTK
+1536 
-1548 SISDLAFEL
+1548 
-1557 AKYYGYDYDDFKEL
+1557 
-1571 FCPLKLME
+1571 
-1579 PCDLDSVPAENK
+1579 PCDFLNTTFKD
-1591 PAALARS
+1591 ALILA
-1598 LKNSSEPSYIQ
+1598 NTSS
-1609 EFRQNLTYGILKQM
+1609 
-1623 VVMGLQKELYGD
+1623 
-1635 VEWLNSDSRELGLFM
+1635 
-1650 TKFES
+1650 
-1655 LRDENDAF
+1655 
-1663 QQKDIDELIASK
+1663 
-1675 PENITKEQVKAFV
+1675 
-1688 QRWNDTLD
+1688 
-1696 NKDTDNKVNIKNVF
+1696 
-1710 SYGELSQRV
+1710 
-1719 DSVVSSLG
+1719 
-1727 YTGIDE
+1727 
-1733 CYEKAYEKCLAQAKE
+1733 
-1748 QQSSVC
+1748 SSVC

-1804 MEDKFQVNPEK
+1804 MKDKFQVNPEK

-1827 GWTLDAKQEGIA
+1827 GWTLDAQKEGVA

-1880 ITLTVKPSPS
+1880 ITLTVNPSPN

-1931 TNVKMSTNQPE
+1931 TNVRMSTNQPE

-1973 VSTDFGTIPAHS
+1973 VSTDFGNIPAHS

-2115 VTRASDGKQI
+2115 VTRTSDGKQI

-2260 TSGITDREGFAG
+2260 TSGITDSEGFAG
-2272 KTGKTASWTMFI
+2272 KTGKTASWTQFV
-2284 NSQVK
+2284 NNQVK
-2289 LITSVYPENAG
+2289 LLTSVYPENAG

-2338 ISTNDTIN
+2338 ISTNDTIS

-2358 FEKKTYQVNIEE
+2358 FEKKTYQVNIAE

-2484 QTYKVKASISFISK
+2484 QTYKVKASTSFISK

-2504 EASTTPVRIN
+2504 EASTTPVGIN

-2567 QGYLYKSVKQNNLEF
+2567 HGYLYKSVKQNNLEF

-2591 SDEEQQDM
+2591 SDDEQQDM
-2599 EVDIRQYPSTMNII
+2599 EVDIRKYPSTMNII
-2613 GKLTRKDADMTGSD
+2613 GKLTQKDADMTGSD

-2660 LNMVIENLQ
+2660 LNLVIENLQ

-2699 TMTGI
+2699 IMTGI

>member
-66 TFSYETARTTERADG
+66 TFSTETARTTERADG
-81 HSLTMKPIGEN
+81 HSLTMRPIGVN

-125 EGDKIPI
+125 EGDKIPV
-132 TLSDVVIGEKSGKN
+132 TLSDVIIGEKSGKN

-297 ANAQNV
+297 ASAQNV

-411 QSATDKSISLSC
+411 QSATDKAISLSC

-473 GTLLSTL
+473 GTLLTTL

-569 AAVFIAS
+569 TAVFIAS

-581 SVGTSGGVVTVPL
+581 NVGTSGGVVTVPL

-716 EAGGKTTLSLSIA
+716 EAGGKATLSLSIA

-767 ITMMREITLPSTV
+767 TTMTREITLPSTV

-843 IAQKSVEV
+843 IAKKSVEV

-890 CYPSANLSDEQAS
+890 CYPSANLSEEQAS

-911 TSSDAITCEASLGDV
+911 TSNDAITCEASLGDV

-970 NTDIAFSIT
+970 STDIAFSIT

-989 EKIELSIESAEGAIL
+989 EKIELSIESAEGAVL

-1022 VASIKTT
+1022 VARINTT

-1071 LAKDESMEII
+1071 LAKDESTEII

-1107 EGMPLPFYIEP
+1107 EGMPLPFCIEP

-1151 THPTTGAVVAKGIT
+1151 THPTTGAVVAEGIT

-1186 DKHDSY
+1186 EKHDSY

-1234 NVKFETQVPM
+1234 NVKFETQVPV
-1244 PVVVLSIPSSIPA
+1244 PVVELTVPDRIYTEN
-1257 KDLRDG
+1257 LRKG

-1268 NAVLTNKGLI
+1268 NATLTNKGLI
-1278 AAKDVELT
+1278 AAKDVQLL
-1286 LPTDLKTLTFEA
+1286 LPENVTSWRFEPIGPGKA
-1298 LDHTEAFNLA
+1298 NELA
-1308 PQESVIIPVKVT
+1308 PGQSKEIPIRVT
-1320 KSTIT
+1320 K
-1325 ASARA
+1325 
-1330 AKRQGHID
+1330 
-1338 NDPCSD
+1338 DPGDDGDDGPC
-1344 QVGTLY
+1344 VVYIGTLY
-1350 YWDCGLDR
+1350 YWECGPDK
-1358 KWHRYGIALQLGSC
+1358 KWHKYYKSIQITIC
-1372 KSNDPSTWSGNG
+1372 KGKTPVVVYPSTGSG
-1384 DGTGYGGGIGGG
+1384 
-1396 LGSLYGPGARP
+1396 
-1407 SIGGSGTYTG
+1407 GGSGPGGGPGGGGGGGYG
-1417 SSNQNPL
+1417 PSSNIPTVTQKVDKSCNPCLNMYIQKITECGVNVGLSLLKNNPL
-1424 VQVEDKG
+1424 G
-1431 CEPCQNKFML
+1431 CIVGLGFCARDLNKDFHSWRSWGGCVASAVGCIPGIGPVPA
-1441 QLVDCGLQLIP
+1441 LVGCL
-1452 VYKKLRTVFDCI
+1452 
-1464 KGIYDVI
+1464 
-1471 EEAKTLTNK
+1471 
-1480 EEVTSRDIISL
+1480 ISL
-1491 TLSTMSTTAT
+1491 T
-1501 CMDIKSEGA
+1501 
-1510 GDKNK
+1510 
-1515 TREQKRAKLVD
+1515 
-1526 EIAKALTDIS
+1526 
-1536 NSVEKGNLGWTK
+1536 
-1548 SISDLAFEL
+1548 
-1557 AKYYGYDYDDFKEL
+1557 
-1571 FCPLKLME
+1571 E
-1579 PCDLDSVPAENK
+1579 PCEANNASAK
-1591 PAALARS
+1591 MRAG
-1598 LKNSSEPSYIQ
+1598 NSSSYSEPSYITDFKNKLAIPLQ
-1609 EFRQNLTYGILKQM
+1609 ESKAFQNLLLEYFGDEVWVNETNGEDLQGLM
-1623 VVMGLQKELYGD
+1623 VMLQSSEEEVLTADNYIKY
-1635 VEWLNSDSRELGLFM
+1635 
-1650 TKFES
+1650 
-1655 LRDENDAF
+1655 
-1663 QQKDIDELIASK
+1663 K
-1675 PENITKEQVKAFV
+1675 PQNVTKEQYYKFIERLNNTA
-1688 QRWNDTLD
+1688 LA
-1696 NKDTDNKVNIKNVF
+1696 KTDDGNYIDLSKVAGYVNEIN
-1710 SYGELSQRV
+1710 SANEQ
-1719 DSVVSSLG
+1719 SVLMGYESTTDMLRKEYALLKGRLEESS
-1727 YTGIDE
+1727 
-1733 CYEKAYEKCLAQAKE
+1733 
-1748 QQSSVC
+1748 SSVC

-1804 MEDKFQVNPEK
+1804 MSDKFQVNPEK

-1827 GWTLDAKQEGIA
+1827 GWTLDAQKEGVA

-1880 ITLTVKPSPS
+1880 ITLTVKPSPN

-1931 TNVKMSTNQPE
+1931 TNVKMTTNQPE

-1967 LALGGS
+1967 LALGGN

-2007 ATHLTS
+2007 ATHLIS

-2260 TSGITDREGFAG
+2260 TSGITDSEGFAG
-2272 KTGKTASWTMFI
+2272 KTGKTASWTLFV

-2289 LITSVYPENAG
+2289 LLTSVYPENAG

-2307 GNEVAYGTTIQLVAK
+2307 GNEVAYGTTVQLVAK

-2338 ISTNDTIN
+2338 ISTNDTIS

-2358 FEKKTYQVNIEE
+2358 FEKKTYQVNIAE
-2370 NCEGGSITQTYTG
+2370 NCEGGCITQTYTG

-2484 QTYKVKASISFISK
+2484 HTYKVKASTSFISK

-2504 EASTTPVRIN
+2504 EASTTPVGIN

-2591 SDEEQQDM
+2591 SDDEQQDM
-2599 EVDIRQYPSTMNII
+2599 EVDIRKYPSTMNII
-2613 GKLTRKDADMTGSD
+2613 GKLTQKDADMTGSD

-2699 TMTGI
+2699 IMTGI

>member
-66 TFSYETARTTERADG
+66 TFSTETARTTERADG
-81 HSLTMKPIGEN
+81 HSLTMRPIGVN

-132 TLSDVVIGEKSGKN
+132 TLSDVIIGEKSGKN

-171 KATNLLPY
+171 RATNLLPY

-203 VFAESADGKFSKLLG
+203 VFAESADGKFCKLLG

-411 QSATDKSISLSC
+411 QPATDKAISLSC

-581 SVGTSGGVVTVPL
+581 NVGTSGGVVTVPL

-701 PDARIMAISSQESKV
+701 PDARIMAISSQESQV

-767 ITMMREITLPSTV
+767 TTMTREITLPATV

-890 CYPSANLSDEQAS
+890 CYPSANLSEEQAS

-911 TSSDAITCEASLGDV
+911 TSNDAITCEASLGDV

-941 TGLKVKVNSKPDNC
+941 NGLKVKVNSKPDNC
-955 TVNATPGN
+955 TVNATPGT

-970 NTDIAFSIT
+970 STDIAFSIT

-989 EKIELSIESAEGAIL
+989 EKIELSIESAEGAVL

-1022 VASIKTT
+1022 VTSIKTT

-1071 LAKDESMEII
+1071 LAKDESTEII

-1140 APHLAGAKVEI
+1140 APHLAGAKVKI
-1151 THPTTGAVVAKGIT
+1151 THPTTGAVVAEGIT

-1172 ADLTEGYYAVRVSA
+1172 ANLAEGYYAVRVSA
-1186 DKHDSY
+1186 EKHDSY

-1234 NVKFETQVPM
+1234 NVKFETQVPV
-1244 PVVVLSIPSSIPA
+1244 PVVELTVPDRIYTEN
-1257 KDLRDG
+1257 LRKG

-1268 NAVLTNKGLI
+1268 NATLTNKGLI
-1278 AAKDVELT
+1278 AAKDVQLL
-1286 LPTDLKTLTFEA
+1286 LPENVTSWRFEPIGPGKA
-1298 LDHTEAFNLA
+1298 NELA
-1308 PQESVIIPVKVT
+1308 PGQSKEIPIRVT
-1320 KSTIT
+1320 K
-1325 ASARA
+1325 
-1330 AKRQGHID
+1330 
-1338 NDPCSD
+1338 DPGDDGDDGPC
-1344 QVGTLY
+1344 VVYIGTLY
-1350 YWDCGLDR
+1350 YWECGPDK
-1358 KWHRYGIALQLGSC
+1358 KWHKYYKSIQITIC
-1372 KSNDPSTWSGNG
+1372 KGKTPVVVYPSTGSG
-1384 DGTGYGGGIGGG
+1384 
-1396 LGSLYGPGARP
+1396 
-1407 SIGGSGTYTG
+1407 GGSGPGGGPGGGGGGGYG
-1417 SSNQNPL
+1417 PSSNIPTVTQKVDKSCNPCLNMYIQKITECGVNVGLSLLKNNPL
-1424 VQVEDKG
+1424 G
-1431 CEPCQNKFML
+1431 CIVGLGFCARDLNKDFHSWRSWGGCVASAVGCIPGIGPVPA
-1441 QLVDCGLQLIP
+1441 LVGCL
-1452 VYKKLRTVFDCI
+1452 
-1464 KGIYDVI
+1464 
-1471 EEAKTLTNK
+1471 
-1480 EEVTSRDIISL
+1480 ISL
-1491 TLSTMSTTAT
+1491 T
-1501 CMDIKSEGA
+1501 
-1510 GDKNK
+1510 
-1515 TREQKRAKLVD
+1515 
-1526 EIAKALTDIS
+1526 
-1536 NSVEKGNLGWTK
+1536 
-1548 SISDLAFEL
+1548 
-1557 AKYYGYDYDDFKEL
+1557 
-1571 FCPLKLME
+1571 E
-1579 PCDLDSVPAENK
+1579 PCEANNASAK
-1591 PAALARS
+1591 MRAG
-1598 LKNSSEPSYIQ
+1598 NSSNYSEPSYITDFKNKLAIPLQ
-1609 EFRQNLTYGILKQM
+1609 ESK
-1623 VVMGLQKELYGD
+1623 
-1635 VEWLNSDSRELGLFM
+1635 
-1650 TKFES
+1650 
-1655 LRDENDAF
+1655 AF
-1663 QQKDIDELIASK
+1663 QNMLLEYFGDEVWVNETNGEDLQDLMVMLQTSEEEVLTADNYIKYK
-1675 PENITKEQVKAFV
+1675 PQNVTKEQYYKFIERLNNTA
-1688 QRWNDTLD
+1688 LA
-1696 NKDTDNKVNIKNVF
+1696 KTDDGNYIDLSKVAGYVNEIN
-1710 SYGELSQRV
+1710 SANEQ
-1719 DSVVSSLG
+1719 SVLMGYESTTDMLRKEYALLKGRLEESS
-1727 YTGIDE
+1727 
-1733 CYEKAYEKCLAQAKE
+1733 
-1748 QQSSVC
+1748 SSVC

-1804 MEDKFQVNPEK
+1804 MKDKFQVNPEK

-1827 GWTLDAKQEGIA
+1827 GWTLDAQKEGVA

-1880 ITLTVKPSPS
+1880 ITLTVKPSPN

-1931 TNVKMSTNQPE
+1931 TNVSMSTNQPE

-1973 VSTDFGTIPAHS
+1973 VSTDFGNIPAHS

-2013 YGNKDLSLLND
+2013 YDNKDLSLLND

-2230 ISTEDNKNFV
+2230 ISTEDNKTFV

-2260 TSGITDREGFAG
+2260 TSGITDSEGFAG
-2272 KTGKTASWTMFI
+2272 KTGKTASWTLFV

-2289 LITSVYPENAG
+2289 LLTSVYPENAG

-2338 ISTNDTIN
+2338 ISTNDTIS

-2358 FEKKTYQVNIEE
+2358 FEKKTYQVNIAE

-2484 QTYKVKASISFISK
+2484 QTYKVKASTSFISK

-2504 EASTTPVRIN
+2504 EASTTPVGIN

-2599 EVDIRQYPSTMNII
+2599 EVDIRKYPSTMNII
-2613 GKLTRKDADMTGSD
+2613 GKLTQKDADMTGSD

-2699 TMTGI
+2699 IMTGI

-2733 KKLVKGVY
+2733 RKLVKGVY

>member
-33 TVAQG
+33 IMAQE

-58 TMTTADGV
+58 TISTDMGV
-66 TFSYETARTTERADG
+66 TFSCETARTTERTDG
-81 HSLTMKPIGEN
+81 HSLVMKPIGPYV
-92 KYMVMIFS
+92 YMVMISS
-100 SQNRAFIGRT
+100 SQNRPIIGRK
-110 GSIMTVVLNTSSSLK
+110 GSIMTVQLWTSNTFNLK
-125 EGDKIPI
+125 EGAKIPI
-132 TLSDVVIGEKSGKN
+132 TLSDVVICDKTGKN

-218 TIDYDQKLAAGG
+218 TIDYNQKLAAGG

-297 ANAQNV
+297 ASAQNV

-319 KLAQTADARIEL
+319 KLARTADARIEL
-331 PAEITIPQGQSA
+331 PAEITIPHGQSA
-343 TYFYAKVIANQKL
+343 TYFYAKVIANRKL

-411 QSATDKSISLSC
+411 QSATDKAISLSC

-581 SVGTSGGVVTVPL
+581 NVGTSGGVVTVPL

-634 VNLSSNHDAAIEYPK
+634 VNLSSNYDAAIEYPK

-701 PDARIMAISSQESKV
+701 PDARILAISSQESKV
-716 EAGGKTTLSLSIA
+716 EAGGKATLSLSIA

-741 IGFYFDSAA
+741 IGFYFDGAA

-767 ITMMREITLPSTV
+767 TTMMREITLPATV

-843 IAQKSVEV
+843 ISQKSVEV

-890 CYPSANLSDEQAS
+890 CYPSANLSEEQAS

-911 TSSDAITCEASLGDV
+911 TSNDAITCEASLGDV

-970 NTDIAFSIT
+970 STDVAFSIT

-989 EKIELSIESAEGAIL
+989 EKIELSIESAEGAVL

-1071 LAKDESMEII
+1071 LAKDESTEII

-1151 THPTTGAVVAKGIT
+1151 THPTTGAVVAEGIT

-1172 ADLTEGYYAVRVSA
+1172 ADLAEGYYAVRVSA
-1186 DKHDSY
+1186 EKHDSY

-1234 NVKFETQVPM
+1234 TVKFETQVPV
-1244 PVVVLSIPSSIPA
+1244 PVVVLSIPERIHTE
-1257 KDLRDG
+1257 DLREG

-1278 AAKDVELT
+1278 TAQDVQLL
-1286 LPTDLKTLTFEA
+1286 LPTDLQTLTFEA
-1298 LDHTEAFNLA
+1298 LDHNDAFNLA
-1308 PQESVIIPVKVT
+1308 PQESVLIPVKVT
-1320 KSTIT
+1320 KVA
-1325 ASARA
+1325 ASSFAKSKEQVGRA
-1330 AKRQGHID
+1330 PK
-1338 NDPCSD
+1338 DPCL
-1344 QVGTLY
+1344 VGIGTIE
-1350 YWDCGLDR
+1350 YWECGLDR
-1358 KWHRYGIALQLGSC
+1358 KWHKYYRQLPISICLKESIAIFTKEPEIGANRPDFSPLGRAG
-1372 KSNDPSTWSGNG
+1372 NIYFPSYASKHTSEK
-1384 DGTGYGGGIGGG
+1384 
-1396 LGSLYGPGARP
+1396 
-1407 SIGGSGTYTG
+1407 
-1417 SSNQNPL
+1417 
-1424 VQVEDKG
+1424 EDKG
-1431 CEPCQNKFML
+1431 CDPCQNKATANFTKCVL
-1441 QLVDCGLQLIP
+1441 SFIPIYGCIQGSAECAAGSVLGNTGWRHYTNCSLTGLNCTMDLCAGASLSTVVGAP
-1452 VYKKLRTVFDCI
+1452 VAAVCKAVGAISSIASCL
-1464 KGIYDVI
+1464 
-1471 EEAKTLTNK
+1471 
-1480 EEVTSRDIISL
+1480 ISL
-1491 TLSTMSTTAT
+1491 T
-1501 CMDIKSEGA
+1501 
-1510 GDKNK
+1510 
-1515 TREQKRAKLVD
+1515 
-1526 EIAKALTDIS
+1526 
-1536 NSVEKGNLGWTK
+1536 
-1548 SISDLAFEL
+1548 
-1557 AKYYGYDYDDFKEL
+1557 
-1571 FCPLKLME
+1571 E
-1579 PCDLDSVPAENK
+1579 PCEADSI
-1591 PAALARS
+1591 PAAKSRKKA
-1598 LKNSSEPSYIQ
+1598 SEPSYI
-1609 EFRQNLTYGILKQM
+1609 EAFRKKAQIPLSEITAYSGVLEEVFGDKNWITKTTLG
-1623 VVMGLQKELYGD
+1623 ELYELLSIING
-1635 VEWLNSDSRELGLFM
+1635 EESDKL
-1650 TKFES
+1650 
-1655 LRDENDAF
+1655 DAN
-1663 QQKDIDELIASK
+1663 KLLIMK
-1675 PENITKEQVKAFV
+1675 PEAI
-1688 QRWNDTLD
+1688 
-1696 NKDTDNKVNIKNVF
+1696 
-1710 SYGELSQRV
+1710 
-1719 DSVVSSLG
+1719 
-1727 YTGIDE
+1727 
-1733 CYEKAYEKCLAQAKE
+1733 AKE
-1748 QQSSVC
+1748 QFFKFIERLNNTQDKADGIEVNSDNYIHDDIIKAKYNEIEKAEAESQKLGYISTNEMWLTEGAKMKERLDESSSSVC

-1773 GTLTVFNGNEQ
+1773 GTLKVFNGNEQ

-1804 MEDKFQVNPEK
+1804 MKDKFQVNPEK

-1827 GWTLDAKQEGIA
+1827 GWTLDAQKEGVA

-1880 ITLTVKPSPS
+1880 ITLTVKPSPN

-2013 YGNKDLSLLND
+2013 YDNKDLSLLND

-2037 KGDKTLKGFMTNDI
+2037 KGGKTLKGFMTNDI

-2260 TSGITDREGFAG
+2260 TSGITDSEGFAG
-2272 KTGKTASWTMFI
+2272 KTGKTASWTQFV
-2284 NSQVK
+2284 NNQVK
-2289 LITSVYPENAG
+2289 LLTSVYPENAG

-2338 ISTNDTIN
+2338 ISTNDTIS
-2346 QVALGDLTMVAN
+2346 QVALSDLTMVAN

-2484 QTYKVKASISFISK
+2484 QTYKVKASTSFISK

-2504 EASTTPVRIN
+2504 EASTTPVGIN

-2534 SNASEGDYIVGQTGF
+2534 SNANEGDYIVGQTGF

-2558 GTLKQLITN
+2558 GTLRQLITN

-2582 AEATTPSQL
+2582 AETTTPSQL

-2599 EVDIRQYPSTMNII
+2599 EVDIRKYPSTMNII
-2613 GKLTRKDADMTGSD
+2613 GKLTQKDADMTGSD

-2699 TMTGI
+2699 IMTGI

>member
-58 TMTTADGV
+58 TMTTADGI
-66 TFSYETARTTERADG
+66 TFSTETARTTERADG
-81 HSLTMKPIGEN
+81 HSLTMRPIGVN

-125 EGDKIPI
+125 EGDKIPV
-132 TLSDVVIGEKSGKN
+132 TLSDVIISEKSGKN

-297 ANAQNV
+297 ASAQNV
-303 RLKLI
+303 RLMLI

-411 QSATDKSISLSC
+411 QSATDKAISLSC

-581 SVGTSGGVVTVPL
+581 NVGTSGGVVTVPL

-623 SRNTDSKSRLD
+623 SRNTDSKSRLN
-634 VNLSSNHDAAIEYPK
+634 VSLSSNHDAAIEYPK

-716 EAGGKTTLSLSIA
+716 EAGGKATLSLSIA

-767 ITMMREITLPSTV
+767 TTMMREITLPATV

-843 IAQKSVEV
+843 IAKKNVEV

-890 CYPSANLSDEQAS
+890 CYPSANLSEEQAS

-911 TSSDAITCEASLGDV
+911 TSNDAITCEASLGDV

-955 TVNATPGN
+955 TVNATPGT

-989 EKIELSIESAEGAIL
+989 EKIELSIESAEGAVL

-1022 VASIKTT
+1022 VARIKTT

-1071 LAKDESMEII
+1071 LAKDESTEII

-1151 THPTTGAVVAKGIT
+1151 THPTTGAVVAEGIT

-1172 ADLTEGYYAVRVSA
+1172 ANLAEGYYAVRVSA
-1186 DKHDSY
+1186 EKHDSY

-1320 KSTIT
+1320 KSTKT

-1330 AKRQGHID
+1330 AKRLGNID

-1358 KWHRYGIALQLGSC
+1358 KWHKYGIALQLGSC

-1424 VQVEDKG
+1424 VKVEDKG
-1431 CEPCQNKFML
+1431 CEPCQNGVLIAGLKCAGHFVGEAVETL
-1441 QLVDCGLQLIP
+1441 QTLLGLDDNIDTNNKDKDKKDKDLDEILDKCENYSDLLLDIASSFDGCVNGKHDIDQVLDCYETASKAIDAVFDGLVETAFGPYVKPELIKK
-1452 VYKKLRTVFDCI
+1452 YKKLGKQILKYKKLLDRVAECARDFAHACDHIKNDESAKARMTGKSTKTVTEKAIEGMGKYAEYVEGFVTLNNVLFGSEPAWDEMSLEEMS
-1464 KGIYDVI
+1464 GILNLDYHTI
-1471 EEAKTLTNK
+1471 SFEEALKYKPKDVSETLFRKFFDKQKKWANK
-1480 EEVTSRDIISL
+1480 DYSNITEEESGNI
-1491 TLSTMSTTAT
+1491 TTAVSNIHNAFKYFE
-1501 CMDIKSEGA
+1501 DEGYL
-1510 GDKNK
+1510 N
-1515 TREQKRAKLVD
+1515 
-1526 EIAKALTDIS
+1526 
-1536 NSVEKGNLGWTK
+1536 
-1548 SISDLAFEL
+1548 
-1557 AKYYGYDYDDFKEL
+1557 
-1571 FCPLKLME
+1571 
-1579 PCDLDSVPAENK
+1579 PCDFLNTTFKD
-1591 PAALARS
+1591 ALILA
-1598 LKNSSEPSYIQ
+1598 NTSS
-1609 EFRQNLTYGILKQM
+1609 
-1623 VVMGLQKELYGD
+1623 
-1635 VEWLNSDSRELGLFM
+1635 
-1650 TKFES
+1650 
-1655 LRDENDAF
+1655 
-1663 QQKDIDELIASK
+1663 
-1675 PENITKEQVKAFV
+1675 
-1688 QRWNDTLD
+1688 
-1696 NKDTDNKVNIKNVF
+1696 
-1710 SYGELSQRV
+1710 
-1719 DSVVSSLG
+1719 
-1727 YTGIDE
+1727 
-1733 CYEKAYEKCLAQAKE
+1733 
-1748 QQSSVC
+1748 SSVC

-1804 MEDKFQVNPEK
+1804 MKDKFQVNPEK

-1827 GWTLDAKQEGIA
+1827 GWTLDAQKEGVA

-1880 ITLTVKPSPS
+1880 ITLTVKPSPN

-1931 TNVKMSTNQPE
+1931 TNVRMSTNQPE

-1973 VSTDFGTIPAHS
+1973 VSTDFGNIPAHS
-1985 TSYAQWWIKSSLLG
+1985 TSYAQWWLKSSLLG

-2146 NRIHFADQFD
+2146 NRIHFADLFD
-2156 GKNAE
+2156 SKNAE

-2260 TSGITDREGFAG
+2260 TSGITDSEGFAG
-2272 KTGKTASWTMFI
+2272 KTGKTASWTQFV
-2284 NSQVK
+2284 NNQVK
-2289 LITSVYPENAG
+2289 LLTSVYPENAG

-2328 FASWSLNGET
+2328 FASWSLNGEI
-2338 ISTNDTIN
+2338 ISTNDTIS
-2346 QVALGDLTMVAN
+2346 QVALSDLTMVAN
-2358 FEKKTYQVNIEE
+2358 FEKKTYQVNIAE

-2403 AHWTVNGKQTEDAE
+2403 AHWTVNGKQTDDAE

-2484 QTYKVKASISFISK
+2484 QTYKVKASTSFISK

-2504 EASTTPVRIN
+2504 EASTTPVGIN

-2582 AEATTPSQL
+2582 AEATTPSQF

-2599 EVDIRQYPSTMNII
+2599 EVDIRKYPSTMNII
-2613 GKLTRKDADMTGSD
+2613 GKLTQKDADMTGSD

-2699 TMTGI
+2699 IMTGI

>member
-66 TFSYETARTTERADG
+66 TFSTETARTTERADG
-81 HSLTMKPIGEN
+81 HSLTMRPIGVN

-100 SQNRAFIGRT
+100 SQNRPFIGRT

-125 EGDKIPI
+125 EGEKIPV
-132 TLSDVVIGEKSGKN
+132 TLSDVIIGEKSGKN

-297 ANAQNV
+297 ASAQNV
-303 RLKLI
+303 RLMLI

-364 NIDGNNYMTGT
+364 NIDGNNYITGT

-473 GTLLSTL
+473 GTLLTTL

-701 PDARIMAISSQESKV
+701 PDARIMAISSKESQV

-767 ITMMREITLPSTV
+767 TTMTREITLPTTV

-819 TKVAKAIYAPGEKV
+819 TKVAKTIYAPGEKV

-890 CYPSANLSDEQAS
+890 CYPSANLSEEQAA

-911 TSSDAITCEASLGDV
+911 TSSDAITCEASLGDI

-955 TVNATPGN
+955 TVNATPGS

-970 NTDIAFSIT
+970 STDIAFSIT

-1071 LAKDESMEII
+1071 LAKDESTEII

-1107 EGMPLPFYIEP
+1107 EGMPLPFCIEP
-1118 VSTKEGK
+1118 VSTKEGT

-1140 APHLAGAKVEI
+1140 APHLAGAKVKI
-1151 THPTTGAVVAKGIT
+1151 THPTTGAVVAEGIT

-1172 ADLTEGYYAVRVSA
+1172 ANLAEGYYAVSVSA
-1186 DKHDSY
+1186 EKHDSY

-1234 NVKFETQVPM
+1234 NVKFETHVPV
-1244 PVVVLSIPSSIPA
+1244 PVVELTVPERINTE
-1257 KDLRDG
+1257 DLREG

-1268 NAVLTNKGLI
+1268 NAILTNKGLI
-1278 AAKDVELT
+1278 TAKDVQLL
-1286 LPTDLKTLTFEA
+1286 LPEDLKSLKFETIGT
-1298 LDHTEAFNLA
+1298 DETIDLA
-1308 PQESVIIPVKVT
+1308 PKQSKSISVRVIRVAPIGV
-1320 KSTIT
+1320 
-1325 ASARA
+1325 
-1330 AKRQGHID
+1330 
-1338 NDPCSD
+1338 DPC
-1344 QVGTLY
+1344 VTYIGNLY
-1350 YWDCGLDR
+1350 YWECGPDK
-1358 KWHRYGIALQLGSC
+1358 KWNKYYKSVQITICKNKTTVAVYPSPGS
-1372 KSNDPSTWSGNG
+1372 G
-1384 DGTGYGGGIGGG
+1384 
-1396 LGSLYGPGARP
+1396 
-1407 SIGGSGTYTG
+1407 GGSGPGGGPGGGGGGGYG
-1417 SSNQNPL
+1417 PSSNIPTVTQKVDKSCNPCL
-1424 VQVEDKG
+1424 NMYIQKIAE
-1431 CEPCQNKFML
+1431 
-1441 QLVDCGLQLIP
+1441 CGLSLITP
-1452 VYKKLRTVFDCI
+1452 APLSCALGLSFCARDLDKDSHNWRTWGGC
-1464 KGIYDVI
+1464 
-1471 EEAKTLTNK
+1471 
-1480 EEVTSRDIISL
+1480 VTSAVGCIPGIGVVPTLVGCLISL
-1491 TLSTMSTTAT
+1491 T
-1501 CMDIKSEGA
+1501 
-1510 GDKNK
+1510 
-1515 TREQKRAKLVD
+1515 
-1526 EIAKALTDIS
+1526 
-1536 NSVEKGNLGWTK
+1536 
-1548 SISDLAFEL
+1548 
-1557 AKYYGYDYDDFKEL
+1557 
-1571 FCPLKLME
+1571 E
-1579 PCDLDSVPAENK
+1579 PCEAG
-1591 PAALARS
+1591 
-1598 LKNSSEPSYIQ
+1598 NSSSYSEPSYITDFKNKLAIPLQ
-1609 EFRQNLTYGILKQM
+1609 ESK
-1623 VVMGLQKELYGD
+1623 
-1635 VEWLNSDSRELGLFM
+1635 
-1650 TKFES
+1650 
-1655 LRDENDAF
+1655 AF
-1663 QQKDIDELIASK
+1663 QNMLLEYFGDEVWVNETNGEDLQDLMVMLQTSEEEVLTADNYIKYK
-1675 PENITKEQVKAFV
+1675 PQNVTKEQYNKFIERLNNTALAKTDDGNYIDLSKVAGYVNEINSANEQSVLMGYESTTDMLRKEYALLKG
-1688 QRWNDTLD
+1688 RLD
-1696 NKDTDNKVNIKNVF
+1696 
-1710 SYGELSQRV
+1710 E
-1719 DSVVSSLG
+1719 SS
-1727 YTGIDE
+1727 
-1733 CYEKAYEKCLAQAKE
+1733 
-1748 QQSSVC
+1748 SSVC

-1773 GTLTVFNGNEQ
+1773 GTLTVFNGSEQ
-1784 EAMKDVKLTL
+1784 EAMKDAKLTL

-1804 MEDKFQVNPEK
+1804 MSDKFQVN
-1815 LEGFNGKLDFTD
+1815 LENLKGFAGNKNFTD
-1827 GWTLDAKQEGIA
+1827 GWTLDAKQEGVA

-1880 ITLTVKPSPS
+1880 ITLTVKPSPN

-1931 TNVKMSTNQPE
+1931 TNVRMTTNQPE

-1973 VSTDFGTIPAHS
+1973 VFTDFGTIPAHS

-2013 YGNKDLSLLND
+2013 YDNKDLSLLND

-2146 NRIHFADQFD
+2146 NRIHFADQFE

-2230 ISTEDNKNFV
+2230 ISTEDNKTFV

-2260 TSGITDREGFAG
+2260 TSGITDSEGFAG
-2272 KTGKTASWTMFI
+2272 KTGKTASWTLFV

-2346 QVALGDLTMVAN
+2346 QVALGDLNMVAN

-2484 QTYKVKASISFISK
+2484 QTYKVKASTSFISK

-2504 EASTTPVRIN
+2504 EASTTPVGIN

-2613 GKLTRKDADMTGSD
+2613 GKLTQKDADMTGSD

-2660 LNMVIENLQ
+2660 LNLVIENQQ

-2699 TMTGI
+2699 IMTGI

>member
-58 TMTTADGV
+58 TMTTADGI
-66 TFSYETARTTERADG
+66 TFSTETARTTERADG
-81 HSLTMKPIGEN
+81 HSLTMRPIGVN

-125 EGDKIPI
+125 EGDKIPV
-132 TLSDVVIGEKSGKN
+132 TLSDVIISEKSGKN

-297 ANAQNV
+297 ASAQNV
-303 RLKLI
+303 RLMLI

-411 QSATDKSISLSC
+411 QSATDKAISLSC

-581 SVGTSGGVVTVPL
+581 NVGTSGGVVTVPL

-623 SRNTDSKSRLD
+623 SRNTDSKSRLN
-634 VNLSSNHDAAIEYPK
+634 VSLSSNHDAAIEYPK

-767 ITMMREITLPSTV
+767 TTMMREITLPATV

-843 IAQKSVEV
+843 IAKKNVEV

-890 CYPSANLSDEQAS
+890 CYPSANLSEEQAS

-911 TSSDAITCEASLGDV
+911 TSNDAITCEASLGDV

-955 TVNATPGN
+955 TVNATPGT

-989 EKIELSIESAEGAIL
+989 EKIELSIESAEGAVL

-1022 VASIKTT
+1022 VARIKTT

-1071 LAKDESMEII
+1071 LAKDESTEII

-1140 APHLAGAKVEI
+1140 APHLAGAKIEI
-1151 THPTTGAVVAKGIT
+1151 THPTTGAVVAEGIT

-1172 ADLTEGYYAVRVSA
+1172 ADLPEGYYAVRVSA
-1186 DKHDSY
+1186 EKHDSY

-1320 KSTIT
+1320 KSTKT

-1330 AKRQGHID
+1330 AKRLGNID

-1358 KWHRYGIALQLGSC
+1358 KWHKYGIALQLGSC

-1424 VQVEDKG
+1424 VKVEDKG
-1431 CEPCQNKFML
+1431 CEPCQNGVLIAGLKCAGHFVGEAVETL
-1441 QLVDCGLQLIP
+1441 QTLLGLDDNIDTNNKYKDKKDKDLDEILDKCENYSDLLLDIASSFDGCVNGKHDIDQVLDCYETASKAIDAVFDGLVETAFGPYVKPELIKK
-1452 VYKKLRTVFDCI
+1452 YKKLGKQILKYKKLLDRVAECARDFAHACDHIKNDESAKARMTGKSTKTVTEKAIEGMGKYAEYVEGFVTLNNVLFGSEPAWDEMSLEEMS
-1464 KGIYDVI
+1464 GILNLDYHTI
-1471 EEAKTLTNK
+1471 SFEEALKYKPKDVSETLFRKFFDKQKKWANK
-1480 EEVTSRDIISL
+1480 DYSNITEEESGNI
-1491 TLSTMSTTAT
+1491 TTAVSNIHNAFKYFE
-1501 CMDIKSEGA
+1501 DEGYL
-1510 GDKNK
+1510 N
-1515 TREQKRAKLVD
+1515 
-1526 EIAKALTDIS
+1526 
-1536 NSVEKGNLGWTK
+1536 
-1548 SISDLAFEL
+1548 
-1557 AKYYGYDYDDFKEL
+1557 
-1571 FCPLKLME
+1571 
-1579 PCDLDSVPAENK
+1579 PCDFLNTTFKD
-1591 PAALARS
+1591 ALILA
-1598 LKNSSEPSYIQ
+1598 NTSS
-1609 EFRQNLTYGILKQM
+1609 
-1623 VVMGLQKELYGD
+1623 
-1635 VEWLNSDSRELGLFM
+1635 
-1650 TKFES
+1650 
-1655 LRDENDAF
+1655 
-1663 QQKDIDELIASK
+1663 
-1675 PENITKEQVKAFV
+1675 
-1688 QRWNDTLD
+1688 
-1696 NKDTDNKVNIKNVF
+1696 
-1710 SYGELSQRV
+1710 
-1719 DSVVSSLG
+1719 
-1727 YTGIDE
+1727 
-1733 CYEKAYEKCLAQAKE
+1733 
-1748 QQSSVC
+1748 SSVC

-1804 MEDKFQVNPEK
+1804 MKDKFQVNPEK

-1827 GWTLDAKQEGIA
+1827 GWTLDAQKEGVA

-1880 ITLTVKPSPS
+1880 ITLTVKPSPN

-1931 TNVKMSTNQPE
+1931 TNVRMSTNQPE

-1973 VSTDFGTIPAHS
+1973 VSTDFGNIPAHS
-1985 TSYAQWWIKSSLLG
+1985 TSYAQWWLKSSLLG

-2260 TSGITDREGFAG
+2260 TSGITDSEGFAG
-2272 KTGKTASWTMFI
+2272 KTGKTASWTQFV
-2284 NSQVK
+2284 NNQVK
-2289 LITSVYPENAG
+2289 LLTSVYPENAG

-2328 FASWSLNGET
+2328 FASWSLNGEI
-2338 ISTNDTIN
+2338 ISTNDTIS
-2346 QVALGDLTMVAN
+2346 QVALSDLTMVAN
-2358 FEKKTYQVNIEE
+2358 FEKKTYQVNIAE

-2484 QTYKVKASISFISK
+2484 QTYKVKASTSFISK

-2504 EASTTPVRIN
+2504 EASTTPVGIN

-2582 AEATTPSQL
+2582 AEATTPSQF

-2599 EVDIRQYPSTMNII
+2599 EVDIRKYPSTMNII
-2613 GKLTRKDADMTGSD
+2613 GKLTQKDADMTGSD

-2682 KEDVLGSRTSPY
+2682 KEDVLGSRTLPY

-2699 TMTGI
+2699 IMTGI

>member
-66 TFSYETARTTERADG
+66 TFSTETARTTERADG
-81 HSLTMKPIGEN
+81 HSLTMRSIGVN

-125 EGDKIPI
+125 EGDKIPV
-132 TLSDVVIGEKSGKN
+132 TLSDVIISEKSGKN

-297 ANAQNV
+297 ASAQNV
-303 RLKLI
+303 RLMLI
-308 RSGSTAQAETF
+308 RSGSTAQVETF

-411 QSATDKSISLSC
+411 QSATDKAISLSC

-581 SVGTSGGVVTVPL
+581 NVGTSGGVVTVPL

-623 SRNTDSKSRLD
+623 SRNTDSKSRLN
-634 VNLSSNHDAAIEYPK
+634 VSLSSNHDAAIEYPK

-716 EAGGKTTLSLSIA
+716 EAGGKATLSLSIA

-767 ITMMREITLPSTV
+767 TTMMREITLPATV

-843 IAQKSVEV
+843 IAKKNVEV

-890 CYPSANLSDEQAS
+890 CYPSANLSEEQAS

-911 TSSDAITCEASLGDV
+911 TSNDAITCEASLGDV

-955 TVNATPGN
+955 TVNATPGT

-989 EKIELSIESAEGAIL
+989 EKIELSIESAEGAVL

-1022 VASIKTT
+1022 VARIKTT

-1071 LAKDESMEII
+1071 LAKDESTEII

-1151 THPTTGAVVAKGIT
+1151 THPTTGAVVAEGIT

-1172 ADLTEGYYAVRVSA
+1172 ANLAEGYYAVRVSA
-1186 DKHDSY
+1186 EKHDSY

-1320 KSTIT
+1320 KSTKT

-1330 AKRQGHID
+1330 AKRLGNID

-1358 KWHRYGIALQLGSC
+1358 KWHKYGIALQLGSC

-1431 CEPCQNKFML
+1431 CEPCQNGVLIAGLKCAGHFVGEAVETL
-1441 QLVDCGLQLIP
+1441 QTLLGLDDNIDTNNKYKDKKDKDLDEILDKCENYSDLLLDIASSFDGCVNGKHDIDQVLDCYETASKAIDAVFDGLVETAFGPYVKPELIKK
-1452 VYKKLRTVFDCI
+1452 YKKLGKQILKYKKLLDRVAECARDFAHACDHIKNDESAKARMTGKSTKTVTEKAIEGMGKYAEYVEGFVTLNNVLFGSEPAWDEMSLEEMS
-1464 KGIYDVI
+1464 GILNLDYHTI
-1471 EEAKTLTNK
+1471 SFEEALKYKPKDVSETLFRKFFDKQKKWANK
-1480 EEVTSRDIISL
+1480 DYSNITEEESGNI
-1491 TLSTMSTTAT
+1491 TTAVSNIHNAFKYFE
-1501 CMDIKSEGA
+1501 DEGYL
-1510 GDKNK
+1510 N
-1515 TREQKRAKLVD
+1515 
-1526 EIAKALTDIS
+1526 
-1536 NSVEKGNLGWTK
+1536 
-1548 SISDLAFEL
+1548 
-1557 AKYYGYDYDDFKEL
+1557 
-1571 FCPLKLME
+1571 
-1579 PCDLDSVPAENK
+1579 PCDFLNTTFKD
-1591 PAALARS
+1591 ALILA
-1598 LKNSSEPSYIQ
+1598 NTSS
-1609 EFRQNLTYGILKQM
+1609 
-1623 VVMGLQKELYGD
+1623 
-1635 VEWLNSDSRELGLFM
+1635 
-1650 TKFES
+1650 
-1655 LRDENDAF
+1655 
-1663 QQKDIDELIASK
+1663 
-1675 PENITKEQVKAFV
+1675 
-1688 QRWNDTLD
+1688 
-1696 NKDTDNKVNIKNVF
+1696 
-1710 SYGELSQRV
+1710 
-1719 DSVVSSLG
+1719 
-1727 YTGIDE
+1727 
-1733 CYEKAYEKCLAQAKE
+1733 
-1748 QQSSVC
+1748 SSVC

-1804 MEDKFQVNPEK
+1804 MKDKFQVNPEK

-1827 GWTLDAKQEGIA
+1827 GWTLDAQKEGVA

-1850 PTVETRY
+1850 PTMETRY

-1880 ITLTVKPSPS
+1880 ITLTVNPSPN

-1931 TNVKMSTNQPE
+1931 TNVRMSTNQPE

-1973 VSTDFGTIPAHS
+1973 VSTDFGNIPAHS

-2260 TSGITDREGFAG
+2260 TSGITDSEGFAG
-2272 KTGKTASWTMFI
+2272 KTGKTASWTQFV
-2284 NSQVK
+2284 NNQVK
-2289 LITSVYPENAG
+2289 LLTSVYPENAG

-2338 ISTNDTIN
+2338 ISTNDTIS

-2358 FEKKTYQVNIEE
+2358 FEKKTYQVNIAE

-2484 QTYKVKASISFISK
+2484 QTYKVKASTSFISK

-2504 EASTTPVRIN
+2504 EASTTPVGIN

-2599 EVDIRQYPSTMNII
+2599 EVDIRKYPSTMNII
-2613 GKLTRKDADMTGSD
+2613 GKLTQKDADMTGSD

-2699 TMTGI
+2699 IMTGI

>member
-58 TMTTADGV
+58 TMTTADGI
-66 TFSYETARTTERADG
+66 TFSTETARTTERADG
-81 HSLTMKPIGEN
+81 HSLTMRPIGVN

-100 SQNRAFIGRT
+100 SQNRPFIGRT

-125 EGDKIPI
+125 EGEKIPV
-132 TLSDVVIGEKSGKN
+132 TLSDVIIGEKSGKN

-194 STEAGWSEQ
+194 STESGWSEQ

-297 ANAQNV
+297 ASAQNV
-303 RLKLI
+303 RLMLI

-411 QSATDKSISLSC
+411 QSATDKAISLSC

-634 VNLSSNHDAAIEYPK
+634 VSLSSNHDAAIEYPK

-741 IGFYFDSAA
+741 IGFYFDGAA

-767 ITMMREITLPSTV
+767 TTMTREITLPSTV

-843 IAQKSVEV
+843 IAQKNVEV

-879 SGQTGHFAVGA
+879 SGQTGHFTVGA
-890 CYPSANLSDEQAS
+890 CYPSANLSEEQAS

-911 TSSDAITCEASLGDV
+911 TSNDAITCEASLGDI

-955 TVNATPGN
+955 TLNATPGS

-1071 LAKDESMEII
+1071 LAKDESTEII

-1107 EGMPLPFYIEP
+1107 EGMPLPFCIEP

-1140 APHLAGAKVEI
+1140 APHLSGAKVKI
-1151 THPTTGAVVAKGIT
+1151 THPTTGAVVAEGTT

-1172 ADLTEGYYAVRVSA
+1172 ANLAEGYYAVRVSA
-1186 DKHDSY
+1186 EKHDSY

-1234 NVKFETQVPM
+1234 NVKFETQVPV
-1244 PVVVLSIPSSIPA
+1244 PVVELTVPERINTE
-1257 KDLRDG
+1257 DLREG

-1268 NAVLTNKGLI
+1268 NATLTNKGLI
-1278 AAKDVELT
+1278 AAKDVQLL
-1286 LPTDLKTLTFEA
+1286 LPNDLKSLKFETIGT
-1298 LDHTEAFNLA
+1298 DEVINLA
-1308 PQESVIIPVKVT
+1308 PKQSKSISVRVIRVAPIGV
-1320 KSTIT
+1320 
-1325 ASARA
+1325 
-1330 AKRQGHID
+1330 
-1338 NDPCSD
+1338 DPC
-1344 QVGTLY
+1344 VTYIGNLY
-1350 YWDCGLDR
+1350 YWECGPDKKWR
-1358 KWHRYGIALQLGSC
+1358 KYYKSVQITICKNKTSVAVYPSPGS
-1372 KSNDPSTWSGNG
+1372 G
-1384 DGTGYGGGIGGG
+1384 
-1396 LGSLYGPGARP
+1396 
-1407 SIGGSGTYTG
+1407 GGSGPGGGPGGGGGGGYG
-1417 SSNQNPL
+1417 PSSNIPTVTQKVDKSCNPCL
-1424 VQVEDKG
+1424 NMYIQKIAE
-1431 CEPCQNKFML
+1431 
-1441 QLVDCGLQLIP
+1441 CGLSLITP
-1452 VYKKLRTVFDCI
+1452 APLSCALGLSFCARDLDKDSHNWRTWGGC
-1464 KGIYDVI
+1464 
-1471 EEAKTLTNK
+1471 
-1480 EEVTSRDIISL
+1480 VTSAVGCIPGIGVVPTLVGCLISL
-1491 TLSTMSTTAT
+1491 T
-1501 CMDIKSEGA
+1501 
-1510 GDKNK
+1510 
-1515 TREQKRAKLVD
+1515 
-1526 EIAKALTDIS
+1526 
-1536 NSVEKGNLGWTK
+1536 
-1548 SISDLAFEL
+1548 
-1557 AKYYGYDYDDFKEL
+1557 
-1571 FCPLKLME
+1571 E
-1579 PCDLDSVPAENK
+1579 PCEAG
-1591 PAALARS
+1591 
-1598 LKNSSEPSYIQ
+1598 NSSSYSEPSYITDFKNKLAIPLQ
-1609 EFRQNLTYGILKQM
+1609 ESK
-1623 VVMGLQKELYGD
+1623 
-1635 VEWLNSDSRELGLFM
+1635 
-1650 TKFES
+1650 
-1655 LRDENDAF
+1655 AF
-1663 QQKDIDELIASK
+1663 QNMLLEYFGDEVWVNETNGEDLQDLMVMLQTSEEEVLTADNYIKYKPQNVTKVQYYKFIERLNNTALAKTDDGNYIDLSK
-1675 PENITKEQVKAFV
+1675 VAGYVNEINSANEQSVLMGYESTTDMLRKEYALLKG
-1688 QRWNDTLD
+1688 RLD
-1696 NKDTDNKVNIKNVF
+1696 
-1710 SYGELSQRV
+1710 E
-1719 DSVVSSLG
+1719 SS
-1727 YTGIDE
+1727 
-1733 CYEKAYEKCLAQAKE
+1733 
-1748 QQSSVC
+1748 SSVC

-1784 EAMKDVKLTL
+1784 EAMKDAKLTL

-1804 MEDKFQVNPEK
+1804 MSDKFQVN
-1815 LEGFNGKLDFTD
+1815 LENLKGFAGNKNFTD

-1850 PTVETRY
+1850 PTMETRY

-1880 ITLTVKPSPS
+1880 ITLTVKPSPN

-1931 TNVKMSTNQPE
+1931 TNVKMTTNQPE

-1999 HFTDYDVT
+1999 HFTDYDVK

-2013 YGNKDLSLLND
+2013 YDNKDLSLLND

-2260 TSGITDREGFAG
+2260 TSGITDSEGFAG
-2272 KTGKTASWTMFI
+2272 KTGKTASWTLFV

-2289 LITSVYPENAG
+2289 LLTSVYPENAG

-2338 ISTNDTIN
+2338 ISTNDTIS

-2358 FEKKTYQVNIEE
+2358 FEKKTYQVNIAE
-2370 NCEGGSITQTYTG
+2370 NCEGGCITQTYTG

-2484 QTYKVKASISFISK
+2484 HTYKVKASTSFISK

-2504 EASTTPVRIN
+2504 EASTTPVGIN

-2591 SDEEQQDM
+2591 SEDEQQDM
-2599 EVDIRQYPSTMNII
+2599 EVDIRKYPSTMNII
-2613 GKLTRKDADMTGSD
+2613 GKLTQKDADMTGSD

-2699 TMTGI
+2699 IMTGI

>member
-66 TFSYETARTTERADG
+66 TFSTETARTTERADG
-81 HSLTMKPIGEN
+81 HSLTMRSIGVN

-125 EGDKIPI
+125 EGDKIPV

-303 RLKLI
+303 RLMLI

-331 PAEITIPQGQSA
+331 PAEIAIPLGQSA

-411 QSATDKSISLSC
+411 QSATDKAISLSC

-581 SVGTSGGVVTVPL
+581 NVGTSGGVVTVPL

-741 IGFYFDSAA
+741 IGFYFDGAA

-767 ITMMREITLPSTV
+767 TTMMREITLPATV

-819 TKVAKAIYAPGEKV
+819 TKVAKAIYSPGEKV

-890 CYPSANLSDEQAS
+890 CYPSANLSEEQAS

-911 TSSDAITCEASLGDV
+911 TSNDAITCEASLGDV

-941 TGLKVKVNSKPDNC
+941 TDLKVKVNSKPDNC
-955 TVNATPGN
+955 TVNATPGT

-970 NTDIAFSIT
+970 STDVAFSIT

-989 EKIELSIESAEGAIL
+989 EKIELSIESAEGAVL

-1022 VASIKTT
+1022 VARIKTT

-1071 LAKDESMEII
+1071 LAKDESTEII

-1107 EGMPLPFYIEP
+1107 EGMPLPFCIEP

-1151 THPTTGAVVAKGIT
+1151 THPTTGAVVAEGIT
-1165 NEKGLFS
+1165 NEKGIFS
-1172 ADLTEGYYAVRVSA
+1172 ANLAEGYYAVRVSA
-1186 DKHDSY
+1186 EKHDSY

-1234 NVKFETQVPM
+1234 NVKFETQVPV
-1244 PVVVLSIPSSIPA
+1244 PVVELTVPDRIYTEN
-1257 KDLRDG
+1257 LRKG

-1268 NAVLTNKGLI
+1268 NATLTNKGLI
-1278 AAKDVELT
+1278 AAKDVQLL
-1286 LPTDLKTLTFEA
+1286 LPENVTSWRFEPIGPGKA
-1298 LDHTEAFNLA
+1298 NELA
-1308 PQESVIIPVKVT
+1308 PGQSIEIPIRVT
-1320 KSTIT
+1320 K
-1325 ASARA
+1325 
-1330 AKRQGHID
+1330 
-1338 NDPCSD
+1338 DPGDDGPC
-1344 QVGTLY
+1344 VVYIGTLY
-1350 YWDCGLDR
+1350 YWECGPDK
-1358 KWHRYGIALQLGSC
+1358 KWHKYYKSIQITIC
-1372 KSNDPSTWSGNG
+1372 KGKTPVVVYPSTGSG
-1384 DGTGYGGGIGGG
+1384 
-1396 LGSLYGPGARP
+1396 
-1407 SIGGSGTYTG
+1407 GGSGPGGGPGGGGGGGYG
-1417 SSNQNPL
+1417 PSSNIPTVTQKVDKSCNPCLNMYIQKITECGVNVGLSLLKNNPL
-1424 VQVEDKG
+1424 G
-1431 CEPCQNKFML
+1431 CIVGLGFCARDLNKDFHSWRAWGGCVASAVGCIPGIGPVPA
-1441 QLVDCGLQLIP
+1441 LVGCL
-1452 VYKKLRTVFDCI
+1452 
-1464 KGIYDVI
+1464 
-1471 EEAKTLTNK
+1471 
-1480 EEVTSRDIISL
+1480 ISL
-1491 TLSTMSTTAT
+1491 T
-1501 CMDIKSEGA
+1501 
-1510 GDKNK
+1510 
-1515 TREQKRAKLVD
+1515 
-1526 EIAKALTDIS
+1526 
-1536 NSVEKGNLGWTK
+1536 
-1548 SISDLAFEL
+1548 
-1557 AKYYGYDYDDFKEL
+1557 
-1571 FCPLKLME
+1571 E
-1579 PCDLDSVPAENK
+1579 PCEANNASAK
-1591 PAALARS
+1591 MRAG
-1598 LKNSSEPSYIQ
+1598 NSSSYSEPSYITDFKNKLAIPLQ
-1609 EFRQNLTYGILKQM
+1609 ESK
-1623 VVMGLQKELYGD
+1623 
-1635 VEWLNSDSRELGLFM
+1635 
-1650 TKFES
+1650 
-1655 LRDENDAF
+1655 AF
-1663 QQKDIDELIASK
+1663 QNMLLEYFGDEVWVNETNGEALQDLMVMLQTSEEEVLTADNYIKYK
-1675 PENITKEQVKAFV
+1675 PQNVTKEQYYKFIERLNNTA
-1688 QRWNDTLD
+1688 LA
-1696 NKDTDNKVNIKNVF
+1696 KTDDGNYIDLSKVAGYVNEIN
-1710 SYGELSQRV
+1710 SANEQ
-1719 DSVVSSLG
+1719 SVLMG
-1727 YTGIDE
+1727 YESTTDMLRKEYALLKGRIDE
-1733 CYEKAYEKCLAQAKE
+1733 SS
-1748 QQSSVC
+1748 SSVC

-1773 GTLTVFNGNEQ
+1773 GTLKVFNGNEQ

-1804 MEDKFQVNPEK
+1804 MSDKFQVNPEK

-1827 GWTLDAKQEGIA
+1827 GWTLDAQKEGIA

-1880 ITLTVKPSPS
+1880 ITLTVKPSPN

-1931 TNVKMSTNQPE
+1931 TNVRMSTNQPE

-1973 VSTDFGTIPAHS
+1973 VSTDFGNIPAHS

-2066 EIEKVNVAASSS
+2066 EIEKVSVAASSS

-2206 PATFTS
+2206 PATFTA

-2260 TSGITDREGFAG
+2260 TSGITDSEGFAG
-2272 KTGKTASWTMFI
+2272 KTGKTASWTQFV
-2284 NSQVK
+2284 NNQVK
-2289 LITSVYPENAG
+2289 LLTSVYPENAG
-2300 EVIGRVA
+2300 EVIGRIA

-2338 ISTNDTIN
+2338 ISTNDTIS

-2358 FEKKTYQVNIEE
+2358 FEKKTYQVNIAE

-2394 AEADEDYSF
+2394 AEANEDYSF

-2484 QTYKVKASISFISK
+2484 QTYKVKASTSFISK

-2504 EASTTPVRIN
+2504 EASTTPVGIN

-2599 EVDIRQYPSTMNII
+2599 EVDIRKYPSTMNII
-2613 GKLTRKDADMTGSD
+2613 GKLTQKDVDMTGSD

-2699 TMTGI
+2699 IMTGI

>member
-58 TMTTADGV
+58 TMTTADGI
-66 TFSYETARTTERADG
+66 TFSTETARTTERADG
-81 HSLTMKPIGEN
+81 HSLTMRPIGVN

-125 EGDKIPI
+125 EGDKIPV
-132 TLSDVVIGEKSGKN
+132 TLSDVIISEKSGKN

-297 ANAQNV
+297 ASAQNV
-303 RLKLI
+303 RLMLI

-411 QSATDKSISLSC
+411 QSATDKAISLSC

-581 SVGTSGGVVTVPL
+581 NVGTSGGVVTVPL

-623 SRNTDSKSRLD
+623 SRNTDSKSRLN
-634 VNLSSNHDAAIEYPK
+634 VSLSSNHDAAIEYPK

-716 EAGGKTTLSLSIA
+716 EAGGKATLSLSIA

-767 ITMMREITLPSTV
+767 TTMMREITLPATV

-786 AVVNDGQGVKE
+786 AVINDGQGVKE

-843 IAQKSVEV
+843 IAKKNVEV

-890 CYPSANLSDEQAS
+890 CYPSANLSEEQAS

-911 TSSDAITCEASLGDV
+911 TSNDAITCEASLGDV

-970 NTDIAFSIT
+970 STDITFSIT

-989 EKIELSIESAEGAIL
+989 EKIELSIESAEGAVL

-1022 VASIKTT
+1022 VARIKTT

-1071 LAKDESMEII
+1071 LAKDESTEII

-1151 THPTTGAVVAKGIT
+1151 THPTTGAVVAEGIT

-1172 ADLTEGYYAVRVSA
+1172 ANLAEGYYAVRVSA
-1186 DKHDSY
+1186 EKHDSY

-1320 KSTIT
+1320 KSTKT

-1330 AKRQGHID
+1330 AKRLGNID

-1358 KWHRYGIALQLGSC
+1358 KWHKYGIALQLGSC

-1424 VQVEDKG
+1424 VKVEDKG
-1431 CEPCQNKFML
+1431 CEPCQNGVLIAGLKCAGHFVGEAVETL
-1441 QLVDCGLQLIP
+1441 QTLLGLDDNIDTNNKDKDKKDKDLDEILDKCENYSDLLLDIASSFDGCVNGKHDIDQVLDCYETASKAIDAVFDGLVETAFGPYVKPELIKK
-1452 VYKKLRTVFDCI
+1452 YKKLGKQILKYKKLLDRVAECARDFAHACDHIKNDESAKARMTGKSTKTVTEKAIEGMGKYAEYVEGFVTLNNVLFGSEPAWDEMSLEEMS
-1464 KGIYDVI
+1464 GILNLDYHTI
-1471 EEAKTLTNK
+1471 SFEEALKYKPKDVSETLFRKFFDKQKKWANK
-1480 EEVTSRDIISL
+1480 DYSNITEEESGNI
-1491 TLSTMSTTAT
+1491 TTAVSNIHNAFKYFE
-1501 CMDIKSEGA
+1501 DEGYL
-1510 GDKNK
+1510 N
-1515 TREQKRAKLVD
+1515 
-1526 EIAKALTDIS
+1526 
-1536 NSVEKGNLGWTK
+1536 
-1548 SISDLAFEL
+1548 
-1557 AKYYGYDYDDFKEL
+1557 
-1571 FCPLKLME
+1571 
-1579 PCDLDSVPAENK
+1579 PCDFLNTTFKD
-1591 PAALARS
+1591 ALILA
-1598 LKNSSEPSYIQ
+1598 NTSS
-1609 EFRQNLTYGILKQM
+1609 
-1623 VVMGLQKELYGD
+1623 
-1635 VEWLNSDSRELGLFM
+1635 
-1650 TKFES
+1650 
-1655 LRDENDAF
+1655 
-1663 QQKDIDELIASK
+1663 
-1675 PENITKEQVKAFV
+1675 
-1688 QRWNDTLD
+1688 
-1696 NKDTDNKVNIKNVF
+1696 
-1710 SYGELSQRV
+1710 
-1719 DSVVSSLG
+1719 
-1727 YTGIDE
+1727 
-1733 CYEKAYEKCLAQAKE
+1733 
-1748 QQSSVC
+1748 SSVC

-1804 MEDKFQVNPEK
+1804 MSDKFQVNPEK

-1827 GWTLDAKQEGIA
+1827 GWTLDAQKEGVA

-1880 ITLTVKPSPS
+1880 ITLTVKPSPN

-1931 TNVKMSTNQPE
+1931 TNVRMSTNQPE

-1973 VSTDFGTIPAHS
+1973 VSTDFGNIPAHS
-1985 TSYAQWWIKSSLLG
+1985 TSYAQWWLKSSLLG

-2206 PATFTS
+2206 PATFTA

-2260 TSGITDREGFAG
+2260 TSGITDSEGFAG
-2272 KTGKTASWTMFI
+2272 KTGKTASWTQFV
-2284 NSQVK
+2284 NNQVK
-2289 LITSVYPENAG
+2289 LLTSVYPENAG

-2338 ISTNDTIN
+2338 ISTNDTIS
-2346 QVALGDLTMVAN
+2346 QVALSDLTMVAN
-2358 FEKKTYQVNIEE
+2358 FEKKTYQVNIAE

-2403 AHWTVNGKQTEDAE
+2403 AHWTVNGKQTDDAE

-2426 LTVSASFKQER
+2426 ITVSASFKQER

-2484 QTYKVKASISFISK
+2484 QTYKVKASTSFISK

-2504 EASTTPVRIN
+2504 EASTTPVGIN

-2582 AEATTPSQL
+2582 AEATTPSQF

-2599 EVDIRQYPSTMNII
+2599 EVDIRKYPSTMNII
-2613 GKLTRKDADMTGSD
+2613 GKLTQKDADMTGSD

-2699 TMTGI
+2699 IMTGI

>member
-58 TMTTADGV
+58 TMTTADGI
-66 TFSYETARTTERADG
+66 TFSTETARTTERADG
-81 HSLTMKPIGEN
+81 HSLTMRPIGVN

-132 TLSDVVIGEKSGKN
+132 TLSDVIIGEKSGKN

-297 ANAQNV
+297 ASAQNV

-381 DDTKPQLTLSAKQ
+381 DDTKPQLTLSTKQ

-400 GKLTLTITAER
+400 GKLTITITAER
-411 QSATDKSISLSC
+411 QSATDKAISLSC

-434 IILPARKTSVD
+434 IILHARQTSVD

-539 EMAPGVKEVT
+539 EMAPGVKEIT

-581 SVGTSGGVVTVPL
+581 NVGTSGGVVTVPL

-716 EAGGKTTLSLSIA
+716 EAGGKATLSLSIA

-767 ITMMREITLPSTV
+767 TTMMREITLPTTV

-890 CYPSANLSDEQAS
+890 CYPSANLSEEQAS

-911 TSSDAITCEASLGDV
+911 TSNDAITCEASLGDV

-970 NTDIAFSIT
+970 STDIAFSIT

-989 EKIELSIESAEGAIL
+989 EKIELSIESAEGAVL

-1071 LAKDESMEII
+1071 LAKDESTEII

-1107 EGMPLPFYIEP
+1107 EGMPLPFCIEP

-1151 THPTTGAVVAKGIT
+1151 THPTTGAVVAEGTT

-1172 ADLTEGYYAVRVSA
+1172 ANLAEGYYAVSVSA
-1186 DKHDSY
+1186 EKHDSY

-1234 NVKFETQVPM
+1234 NVKFETQVPV
-1244 PVVVLSIPSSIPA
+1244 PAVILSIPDRIHTEE
-1257 KDLRDG
+1257 LREG

-1278 AAKDVELT
+1278 TAKDVQLL
-1286 LPTDLKTLTFEA
+1286 LPTDLQTLTFEA
-1298 LDHTEAFNLA
+1298 LDHNEAFNLA
-1308 PQESVIIPVKVT
+1308 PQESVLIPVKVT
-1320 KSTIT
+1320 KVA
-1325 ASARA
+1325 ASSF
-1330 AKRQGHID
+1330 AK
-1338 NDPCSD
+1338 SKE
-1344 QVGTLY
+1344 QVGRASKEPCIVDIGTIAF
-1350 YWDCGLDR
+1350 WDCGLDR
-1358 KWHRYGIALQLGSC
+1358 KWHKYYLQLPISICIKGSVTVLP
-1372 KSNDPSTWSGNG
+1372 KNPE
-1384 DGTGYGGGIGGG
+1384 TGSVRPGFGPGGGGGGIY
-1396 LGSLYGPGARP
+1396 LP
-1407 SIGGSGTYTG
+1407 SYDC
-1417 SSNQNPL
+1417 NPISRK
-1424 VQVEDKG
+1424 EDKG
-1431 CEPCQNKFML
+1431 CVPCQNGVLIAGLKCAGHFVGEAVETL
-1441 QLVDCGLQLIP
+1441 QALLGLDDNIDTNNNDKDKKDNDLGEILGKCENYSDLLLDIASSFDGCVNGKHDIDQVLDCYEAASKSIDAVFDELVETAFGPYVKPELIKK
-1452 VYKKLRTVFDCI
+1452 YKKLGKQILKYKKILDRVAECARDFAHACDHIKNDESAKARMTGKSTKTVTEKAIEGMGKYAEYVEGFVTLNNVLFGSEPAWDEMSLEEMS
-1464 KGIYDVI
+1464 GILNLDYHTI
-1471 EEAKTLTNK
+1471 SFEEALKFKPKEVSETLFRKFFDKQKKWANK
-1480 EEVTSRDIISL
+1480 DYSNITEEESGNI
-1491 TLSTMSTTAT
+1491 TTAVSNIHNAFKYFE
-1501 CMDIKSEGA
+1501 DEGYLNPCNFLNTTFK
-1510 GDKNK
+1510 D
-1515 TREQKRAKLVD
+1515 
-1526 EIAKALTDIS
+1526 ALI
-1536 NSVEKGNLGWTK
+1536 
-1548 SISDLAFEL
+1548 LA
-1557 AKYYGYDYDDFKEL
+1557 
-1571 FCPLKLME
+1571 
-1579 PCDLDSVPAENK
+1579 NT
-1591 PAALARS
+1591 
-1598 LKNSSEPSYIQ
+1598 SS
-1609 EFRQNLTYGILKQM
+1609 
-1623 VVMGLQKELYGD
+1623 
-1635 VEWLNSDSRELGLFM
+1635 
-1650 TKFES
+1650 
-1655 LRDENDAF
+1655 
-1663 QQKDIDELIASK
+1663 
-1675 PENITKEQVKAFV
+1675 
-1688 QRWNDTLD
+1688 
-1696 NKDTDNKVNIKNVF
+1696 
-1710 SYGELSQRV
+1710 
-1719 DSVVSSLG
+1719 
-1727 YTGIDE
+1727 
-1733 CYEKAYEKCLAQAKE
+1733 
-1748 QQSSVC
+1748 SSVC

-1784 EAMKDVKLTL
+1784 KAMKDVKLTL

-1804 MEDKFQVNPEK
+1804 MSDKFQVNPEK

-1827 GWTLDAKQEGIA
+1827 GWTLDAQKEGVA

-1880 ITLTVKPSPS
+1880 ITLTVKPSPN

-1931 TNVKMSTNQPE
+1931 TNVRMSTNQPE

-1973 VSTDFGTIPAHS
+1973 VFTDFGTIPAHS

-2206 PATFTS
+2206 PATFTA

-2260 TSGITDREGFAG
+2260 TSGITDSEGFAG
-2272 KTGKTASWTMFI
+2272 KTGKTASWTLFV

-2289 LITSVYPENAG
+2289 LLTSVYPENAG
-2300 EVIGRVA
+2300 EVIGRIA

-2328 FASWSLNGET
+2328 FASWTLNGET
-2338 ISTNDTIN
+2338 ISTNDTIS

-2358 FEKKTYQVNIEE
+2358 FEKKTYQVNIAE

-2484 QTYKVKASISFISK
+2484 QTYKVKASTSFISK

-2504 EASTTPVRIN
+2504 EASTTPVGIN

-2582 AEATTPSQL
+2582 TEATTPSQL
-2591 SDEEQQDM
+2591 SDDEQQDM
-2599 EVDIRQYPSTMNII
+2599 EVDIRKYPSTMNII
-2613 GKLTRKDADMTGSD
+2613 GKLTQKDADMTGSD

-2699 TMTGI
+2699 IMTGI

-2733 KKLVKGVY
+2733 RKLVKGVY

>member
-58 TMTTADGV
+58 TMTTADGI
-66 TFSYETARTTERADG
+66 TFSTETARTTERADG
-81 HSLTMKPIGEN
+81 HSLTMRPIGVN

-125 EGDKIPI
+125 EGDKIPV
-132 TLSDVVIGEKSGKN
+132 TLSDVIISEKSGKN

-297 ANAQNV
+297 ASAQNV
-303 RLKLI
+303 RLMLI

-411 QSATDKSISLSC
+411 QSATDKAISLSC

-581 SVGTSGGVVTVPL
+581 NVGTSGGVVTVPL

-623 SRNTDSKSRLD
+623 SRNTDSKSRLN
-634 VNLSSNHDAAIEYPK
+634 VSLSSNHDAAIEYPK

-716 EAGGKTTLSLSIA
+716 EAGGKATLSLSIA

-767 ITMMREITLPSTV
+767 TTMMREITLPATV

-786 AVVNDGQGVKE
+786 AVINDGQGVKE

-819 TKVAKAIYAPGEKV
+819 TKVTKAIYAPGEKV
-833 VISGKAKGKD
+833 VICGKAKGKD
-843 IAQKSVEV
+843 IAKKNVEV

-890 CYPSANLSDEQAS
+890 CYPSANLSEEQAS

-911 TSSDAITCEASLGDV
+911 TSNDAITCEASLGDV

-970 NTDIAFSIT
+970 STDITFSIT

-989 EKIELSIESAEGAIL
+989 EKIELSIESAEGAVL

-1022 VASIKTT
+1022 VARIKTT

-1071 LAKDESMEII
+1071 LAKDESTEII

-1151 THPTTGAVVAKGIT
+1151 THPTTGAVVAEGIT

-1172 ADLTEGYYAVRVSA
+1172 ANLAEGYYAVRVSA
-1186 DKHDSY
+1186 EKHDSY
-1192 SNNLLVDP
+1192 RNNLLVDP

-1320 KSTIT
+1320 KSTKT

-1330 AKRQGHID
+1330 AKRLGNID

-1358 KWHRYGIALQLGSC
+1358 KWHKYGIALQLGSC

-1424 VQVEDKG
+1424 VKVEDKG
-1431 CEPCQNKFML
+1431 CEPCQNGVLIAGLKCAGHFVGEAVETL
-1441 QLVDCGLQLIP
+1441 QTLLGLDDNIDTNNKDKDKKDKDLDEILDKCENYSDLLLDIASSFDGCVNGKHDIDQVLDCYETASKAIDAVFDGLVETAFGPYVKPELIKK
-1452 VYKKLRTVFDCI
+1452 YKKLGKQILKYKKLLDRVAECARDFAHACDHIKNDESAKARMTGKSTKTVTEKAIEGMGKYAEYVEGFVTLNNVLFGSEPAWDEMSLEEMS
-1464 KGIYDVI
+1464 GILNLDYHTI
-1471 EEAKTLTNK
+1471 SFEEALKYKPKDVSETLFRKFFDKQKKWANK
-1480 EEVTSRDIISL
+1480 DYSNITEEESGNI
-1491 TLSTMSTTAT
+1491 TTAVSNIHNAFKYFE
-1501 CMDIKSEGA
+1501 DEGYL
-1510 GDKNK
+1510 N
-1515 TREQKRAKLVD
+1515 
-1526 EIAKALTDIS
+1526 
-1536 NSVEKGNLGWTK
+1536 
-1548 SISDLAFEL
+1548 
-1557 AKYYGYDYDDFKEL
+1557 
-1571 FCPLKLME
+1571 
-1579 PCDLDSVPAENK
+1579 PCDFLNTTFKD
-1591 PAALARS
+1591 ALILA
-1598 LKNSSEPSYIQ
+1598 NTSS
-1609 EFRQNLTYGILKQM
+1609 
-1623 VVMGLQKELYGD
+1623 
-1635 VEWLNSDSRELGLFM
+1635 
-1650 TKFES
+1650 
-1655 LRDENDAF
+1655 
-1663 QQKDIDELIASK
+1663 
-1675 PENITKEQVKAFV
+1675 
-1688 QRWNDTLD
+1688 
-1696 NKDTDNKVNIKNVF
+1696 
-1710 SYGELSQRV
+1710 
-1719 DSVVSSLG
+1719 
-1727 YTGIDE
+1727 
-1733 CYEKAYEKCLAQAKE
+1733 
-1748 QQSSVC
+1748 SSVC

-1804 MEDKFQVNPEK
+1804 MKDKFQVNPEK

-1827 GWTLDAKQEGIA
+1827 GWTLDAQKEGVA

-1880 ITLTVKPSPS
+1880 ITLTVKPSPN

-1931 TNVKMSTNQPE
+1931 TNVRMSTNQPE

-1973 VSTDFGTIPAHS
+1973 VSTDFGNIPAHS
-1985 TSYAQWWIKSSLLG
+1985 TSYAQWWLKSSLLG

-2078 ITKTSDTEYTLTIT
+2078 ITKTSDTEYTLPIT
-2092 PSEEGWNYGN
+2092 PCEEGWNYGN

-2146 NRIHFADQFD
+2146 NRIHFADLFD
-2156 GKNAE
+2156 SKNAE

-2260 TSGITDREGFAG
+2260 TSGITDSEGFAG
-2272 KTGKTASWTMFI
+2272 KTGKTASWTQFV
-2284 NSQVK
+2284 NNQVK
-2289 LITSVYPENAG
+2289 LLTSVYPENAG

-2328 FASWSLNGET
+2328 FASWSLNGEI
-2338 ISTNDTIN
+2338 ISTNDTIS
-2346 QVALGDLTMVAN
+2346 QVALSDLTMVAN
-2358 FEKKTYQVNIEE
+2358 FEKKTYQVNIAE

-2484 QTYKVKASISFISK
+2484 QTYKVKASTSFISK

-2504 EASTTPVRIN
+2504 EASTTPVGIN

-2582 AEATTPSQL
+2582 AEATTPSQF

-2599 EVDIRQYPSTMNII
+2599 EVDIRKYPSTMNII
-2613 GKLTRKDADMTGSD
+2613 GKLTQKDADMTGSD

-2699 TMTGI
+2699 IMTGI

>member
-81 HSLTMKPIGEN
+81 HSLTMRPIGVN

-100 SQNRAFIGRT
+100 SQNRPFIGRT

-125 EGDKIPI
+125 EGDKIPV
-132 TLSDVVIGEKSGKN
+132 TLSDVIIGEKSGKN

-297 ANAQNV
+297 ASAQNV
-303 RLKLI
+303 RLMLI
-308 RSGSTAQAETF
+308 RSGNTAQAETF

-411 QSATDKSISLSC
+411 QSATDKAISLSC

-434 IILPARKTSVD
+434 IILPARQTSVD

-634 VNLSSNHDAAIEYPK
+634 VSLSSNHDAAIEYPK

-767 ITMMREITLPSTV
+767 TTMTREITLPTTV

-890 CYPSANLSDEQAS
+890 CYPSANLSEEQAS

-911 TSSDAITCEASLGDV
+911 TSSDAITCEASLGDI

-989 EKIELSIESAEGAIL
+989 EKIELSIESAEGAVL

-1071 LAKDESMEII
+1071 LAKDESTEII

-1107 EGMPLPFYIEP
+1107 EGMPLPFCIEP

-1140 APHLAGAKVEI
+1140 APHLAGAKVKI
-1151 THPTTGAVVAKGIT
+1151 THPTTGAVVAEGIT
-1165 NEKGLFS
+1165 DEKGLFS
-1172 ADLTEGYYAVRVSA
+1172 ANLAEGYYAVSVSA
-1186 DKHDSY
+1186 EKHDSY

-1234 NVKFETQVPM
+1234 NVKFETHVPV
-1244 PVVVLSIPSSIPA
+1244 PVVELTVPERINTE
-1257 KDLRDG
+1257 DLREG

-1268 NAVLTNKGLI
+1268 NAILTNKGLI
-1278 AAKDVELT
+1278 AAKDVQLL
-1286 LPTDLKTLTFEA
+1286 LPNDLKSLKFETIGT
-1298 LDHTEAFNLA
+1298 DEAINLA
-1308 PQESVIIPVKVT
+1308 PKQSKSISVRVIRVAPIGV
-1320 KSTIT
+1320 
-1325 ASARA
+1325 
-1330 AKRQGHID
+1330 
-1338 NDPCSD
+1338 DPCVTYIGD
-1344 QVGTLY
+1344 LY
-1350 YWDCGLDR
+1350 YWECGPDK
-1358 KWHRYGIALQLGSC
+1358 KWNKYYKSVQITICKNKTTVAVYPSPGS
-1372 KSNDPSTWSGNG
+1372 G
-1384 DGTGYGGGIGGG
+1384 
-1396 LGSLYGPGARP
+1396 
-1407 SIGGSGTYTG
+1407 GGSGPGGGPGGGGGGGYG
-1417 SSNQNPL
+1417 PSSNIPTVTQKVDKSCNPCL
-1424 VQVEDKG
+1424 NMYIQKIAE
-1431 CEPCQNKFML
+1431 
-1441 QLVDCGLQLIP
+1441 CGLSLITP
-1452 VYKKLRTVFDCI
+1452 APLSCALGLSFCARDLDKDSHNWRTWGGC
-1464 KGIYDVI
+1464 
-1471 EEAKTLTNK
+1471 
-1480 EEVTSRDIISL
+1480 VTSAVGCIPGIGVVPTLVGCLISL
-1491 TLSTMSTTAT
+1491 T
-1501 CMDIKSEGA
+1501 
-1510 GDKNK
+1510 
-1515 TREQKRAKLVD
+1515 
-1526 EIAKALTDIS
+1526 
-1536 NSVEKGNLGWTK
+1536 
-1548 SISDLAFEL
+1548 
-1557 AKYYGYDYDDFKEL
+1557 
-1571 FCPLKLME
+1571 E
-1579 PCDLDSVPAENK
+1579 PCEAG
-1591 PAALARS
+1591 
-1598 LKNSSEPSYIQ
+1598 NSSSYSEPSYITDFKNKLAIPLQ
-1609 EFRQNLTYGILKQM
+1609 E
-1623 VVMGLQKELYGD
+1623 
-1635 VEWLNSDSRELGLFM
+1635 SR
-1650 TKFES
+1650 
-1655 LRDENDAF
+1655 AF
-1663 QQKDIDELIASK
+1663 QNMLLEYFGDEVWVNETNGEDLQDLMVMLQTSEEEVLTADNYIKYK
-1675 PENITKEQVKAFV
+1675 PQNVTKEQYNKFIERLNNTALAKTDDGNYIDLSKVAGYVNEINSANEQSVLMGYESTTDMLRKEYALLKG
-1688 QRWNDTLD
+1688 RLD
-1696 NKDTDNKVNIKNVF
+1696 
-1710 SYGELSQRV
+1710 E
-1719 DSVVSSLG
+1719 SS
-1727 YTGIDE
+1727 
-1733 CYEKAYEKCLAQAKE
+1733 
-1748 QQSSVC
+1748 SSVC
-1754 SSITLQFTQK
+1754 SSVTLQFTQK

-1773 GTLTVFNGNEQ
+1773 GTLRVFNGSEQ
-1784 EAMKDVKLTL
+1784 EAMKDAKLTL

-1804 MEDKFQVNPEK
+1804 MSDKFQVNLEN
-1815 LEGFNGKLDFTD
+1815 LEGFAGNKNFTD
-1827 GWTLDAKQEGIA
+1827 GWTLDAKKEGVA

-1880 ITLTVKPSPS
+1880 ITLTVKPSPN

-1931 TNVKMSTNQPE
+1931 TNVRMSTNQPE

-1973 VSTDFGTIPAHS
+1973 VFTDFGTIPAHS

-2146 NRIHFADQFD
+2146 NRIHFADLFD

-2260 TSGITDREGFAG
+2260 TSGITDSEGFAG
-2272 KTGKTASWTMFI
+2272 KTGKTASWTLFV

-2300 EVIGRVA
+2300 EVIGRIA

-2338 ISTNDTIN
+2338 ISTNDTIS
-2346 QVALGDLTMVAN
+2346 QVALSDLTMVAN
-2358 FEKKTYQVNIEE
+2358 FEKKTYQVNIAE

-2484 QTYKVKASISFISK
+2484 HTYKVKASTSFISK

-2504 EASTTPVRIN
+2504 EASTTPVGIN

-2558 GTLKQLITN
+2558 GTLKQLIAN

-2582 AEATTPSQL
+2582 TEATTPSQL
-2591 SDEEQQDM
+2591 SDDEQQDL
-2599 EVDIRQYPSTMNII
+2599 EVDIRKYPSTMNII
-2613 GKLTRKDADMTGSD
+2613 GKLTQKDADMTGSD

-2699 TMTGI
+2699 IMTGI

-2712 ELRIYSI
+2712 KLRIYSI

>member
-58 TMTTADGV
+58 TMTTADGI
-66 TFSYETARTTERADG
+66 TFSTETARTTERADG
-81 HSLTMKPIGEN
+81 HSLTMRPIGVN

-100 SQNRAFIGRT
+100 SQNRPFIGRT

-132 TLSDVVIGEKSGKN
+132 TLSDVIIGENSGKN

-297 ANAQNV
+297 ASAQNV
-303 RLKLI
+303 RLMLI

-319 KLAQTADARIEL
+319 RLAQTADARIEL

-343 TYFYAKVIANQKL
+343 TYLYAKVIANQKL

-364 NIDGNNYMTGT
+364 NIDGNNYITGT

-434 IILPARKTSVD
+434 IILPAQKTSVD

-457 VEKVVTFAAS
+457 VEKVVTFAVS

-473 GTLLSTL
+473 GTLLTTL

-767 ITMMREITLPSTV
+767 TTMMREITLPATV

-911 TSSDAITCEASLGDV
+911 TSSDAITCEASLGDI

-955 TVNATPGN
+955 TVNATPGS

-970 NTDIAFSIT
+970 STDIAFSIT
-979 PSGAS
+979 PGGAS

-989 EKIELSIESAEGAIL
+989 EKIELSIESAEGAVL

-1071 LAKDESMEII
+1071 LAKDESTEII

-1107 EGMPLPFYIEP
+1107 EGMPLPFCIEP

-1140 APHLAGAKVEI
+1140 APHLAGAKVKI
-1151 THPTTGAVVAKGIT
+1151 THPTTGAVVAEGIT

-1172 ADLTEGYYAVRVSA
+1172 ANLAEGYYAVSVSA
-1186 DKHDSY
+1186 EKHDSY

-1234 NVKFETQVPM
+1234 NVKFETQVPV
-1244 PVVVLSIPSSIPA
+1244 PVVELTVPDRINTE
-1257 KDLRDG
+1257 DLRKG

-1268 NAVLTNKGLI
+1268 NAILTNKGLI
-1278 AAKDVELT
+1278 AAKDVQLL
-1286 LPTDLKTLTFEA
+1286 LPDDLKSLKFETIGT
-1298 LDHTEAFNLA
+1298 DEAINLA
-1308 PQESVIIPVKVT
+1308 PKQSKSISVRVIRVAPIGV
-1320 KSTIT
+1320 
-1325 ASARA
+1325 
-1330 AKRQGHID
+1330 
-1338 NDPCSD
+1338 DPC
-1344 QVGTLY
+1344 VTYIGNLY
-1350 YWDCGLDR
+1350 YWECGPDK
-1358 KWHRYGIALQLGSC
+1358 KWNKYYKSVQITICKNKTTVAVYPSPGS
-1372 KSNDPSTWSGNG
+1372 G
-1384 DGTGYGGGIGGG
+1384 
-1396 LGSLYGPGARP
+1396 
-1407 SIGGSGTYTG
+1407 GGSGPGGGPGGGGGGSYG
-1417 SSNQNPL
+1417 SSSNIPTVTQKVDKSCNPCL
-1424 VQVEDKG
+1424 NIYIQKIAE
-1431 CEPCQNKFML
+1431 
-1441 QLVDCGLQLIP
+1441 CGLSLITP
-1452 VYKKLRTVFDCI
+1452 APLSCALGLSFCARDLDKDSHNWRTWGGC
-1464 KGIYDVI
+1464 
-1471 EEAKTLTNK
+1471 
-1480 EEVTSRDIISL
+1480 VTSAVGCIPGIGVVPTLVGCLISL
-1491 TLSTMSTTAT
+1491 T
-1501 CMDIKSEGA
+1501 
-1510 GDKNK
+1510 
-1515 TREQKRAKLVD
+1515 
-1526 EIAKALTDIS
+1526 
-1536 NSVEKGNLGWTK
+1536 
-1548 SISDLAFEL
+1548 
-1557 AKYYGYDYDDFKEL
+1557 
-1571 FCPLKLME
+1571 E
-1579 PCDLDSVPAENK
+1579 PCEAG
-1591 PAALARS
+1591 
-1598 LKNSSEPSYIQ
+1598 NSSSYSEPSYITDFKNKLAIPLQ
-1609 EFRQNLTYGILKQM
+1609 ESK
-1623 VVMGLQKELYGD
+1623 
-1635 VEWLNSDSRELGLFM
+1635 
-1650 TKFES
+1650 
-1655 LRDENDAF
+1655 AF
-1663 QQKDIDELIASK
+1663 QNMLLEYFGDEVWVNETNGEDLQDLMVMLQTSEEEVLTADNYIKYKPQNVTKVQYYKFIERLNNTALAKTDDGNYIDLSK
-1675 PENITKEQVKAFV
+1675 VAGYVNEINSANEQSVLMGYESTTDMLRKEYALLKE
-1688 QRWNDTLD
+1688 RLD
-1696 NKDTDNKVNIKNVF
+1696 
-1710 SYGELSQRV
+1710 E
-1719 DSVVSSLG
+1719 SS
-1727 YTGIDE
+1727 
-1733 CYEKAYEKCLAQAKE
+1733 
-1748 QQSSVC
+1748 SSVC

-1773 GTLTVFNGNEQ
+1773 GTLTVFNGSEQ

-1804 MEDKFQVNPEK
+1804 MSDKFQVN
-1815 LEGFNGKLDFTD
+1815 LENLKGFAGNKNFTD
-1827 GWTLDAKQEGIA
+1827 GWTLDAQKEGVA

-1880 ITLTVKPSPS
+1880 ITLTVKPSPN

-1931 TNVKMSTNQPE
+1931 TNVRMTTNQPE

-1973 VSTDFGTIPAHS
+1973 VFTDFGTIPAHS

-2013 YGNKDLSLLND
+2013 YDNKDLSLLND

-2230 ISTEDNKNFV
+2230 ISTEDNKTFV

-2260 TSGITDREGFAG
+2260 TSGITDSEGFAG

-2484 QTYKVKASISFISK
+2484 QTYKVKASTSFISK

-2504 EASTTPVRIN
+2504 EASTTPVGIN

-2558 GTLKQLITN
+2558 GTLRQLITN

-2613 GKLTRKDADMTGSD
+2613 GKLTRKDTDMTGSD

-2660 LNMVIENLQ
+2660 LNLVIENQQ

-2699 TMTGI
+2699 IMTGI

>member
-66 TFSYETARTTERADG
+66 TFSTETARTTERADG
-81 HSLTMKPIGEN
+81 HSLTMRSIGVN

-132 TLSDVVIGEKSGKN
+132 TLSDVIIGEKSGKN

-218 TIDYDQKLAAGG
+218 TIDYNQKLAAGG

-297 ANAQNV
+297 ASAQNV
-303 RLKLI
+303 RLMLI

-364 NIDGNNYMTGT
+364 NIDGNNYIAGT

-411 QSATDKSISLSC
+411 QSATDKAISLSC

-514 NIDKKVTVKLSDN
+514 NIDKKVTVKLNDN

-581 SVGTSGGVVTVPL
+581 NVGTSGGVVTVPL

-767 ITMMREITLPSTV
+767 TTMTREITLPATV

-890 CYPSANLSDEQAS
+890 CYPSANLSEEQAS

-911 TSSDAITCEASLGDV
+911 TSNDAITCEASLGDV

-955 TVNATPGN
+955 TVNATPGT

-970 NTDIAFSIT
+970 STDIAFSIT

-989 EKIELSIESAEGAIL
+989 EKIELSIESAEGAVL

-1022 VASIKTT
+1022 VTSIKTT

-1071 LAKDESMEII
+1071 LAKDESTEII

-1151 THPTTGAVVAKGIT
+1151 THPTTGAVVAEGIT

-1172 ADLTEGYYAVRVSA
+1172 ANLAEGYYAVRVSA
-1186 DKHDSY
+1186 EKHDSY

-1234 NVKFETQVPM
+1234 NVKFETQVPV
-1244 PVVVLSIPSSIPA
+1244 PVVELTVPDRIYTEN
-1257 KDLRDG
+1257 LRKG

-1268 NAVLTNKGLI
+1268 NATLTNKGLI
-1278 AAKDVELT
+1278 AAKDVQLL
-1286 LPTDLKTLTFEA
+1286 LPENVTSWRFEPIGPGKA
-1298 LDHTEAFNLA
+1298 NELA
-1308 PQESVIIPVKVT
+1308 PGQSKEIPIRVT
-1320 KSTIT
+1320 K
-1325 ASARA
+1325 
-1330 AKRQGHID
+1330 
-1338 NDPCSD
+1338 DPGDDGDDGPC
-1344 QVGTLY
+1344 VVYIGTLY
-1350 YWDCGLDR
+1350 YWECGPDK
-1358 KWHRYGIALQLGSC
+1358 KWHKYYKSIQITIC
-1372 KSNDPSTWSGNG
+1372 KGKTPVVVYPSTGSG
-1384 DGTGYGGGIGGG
+1384 
-1396 LGSLYGPGARP
+1396 
-1407 SIGGSGTYTG
+1407 GGSGPGGGPGGGGGGGYG
-1417 SSNQNPL
+1417 PSSNIPTVTQKVDKSCNPCLNMYIQKITECGVNVGLSLLKNNPL
-1424 VQVEDKG
+1424 G
-1431 CEPCQNKFML
+1431 CIVGLGFCARDLNKDFHSWRSWGGCVASAVGCIPGIGPVPA
-1441 QLVDCGLQLIP
+1441 LVGCL
-1452 VYKKLRTVFDCI
+1452 
-1464 KGIYDVI
+1464 
-1471 EEAKTLTNK
+1471 
-1480 EEVTSRDIISL
+1480 ISL
-1491 TLSTMSTTAT
+1491 T
-1501 CMDIKSEGA
+1501 
-1510 GDKNK
+1510 
-1515 TREQKRAKLVD
+1515 
-1526 EIAKALTDIS
+1526 
-1536 NSVEKGNLGWTK
+1536 
-1548 SISDLAFEL
+1548 
-1557 AKYYGYDYDDFKEL
+1557 
-1571 FCPLKLME
+1571 E
-1579 PCDLDSVPAENK
+1579 PCEANNASAK
-1591 PAALARS
+1591 MRAG
-1598 LKNSSEPSYIQ
+1598 NSSNYSEPSYITDFKNKLAIPLQ
-1609 EFRQNLTYGILKQM
+1609 ESK
-1623 VVMGLQKELYGD
+1623 
-1635 VEWLNSDSRELGLFM
+1635 
-1650 TKFES
+1650 
-1655 LRDENDAF
+1655 AF
-1663 QQKDIDELIASK
+1663 QNMLLEYFGDEVWVNETNGEDLQDLMVMLQTSEEEVLTADNYIKYK
-1675 PENITKEQVKAFV
+1675 PQNVTKEQYYKFIERLNNTALAKTDDGNYIDLSKVAGYVNEINSANEQSVLMGYESTTDMLRKEYALLKG
-1688 QRWNDTLD
+1688 RLD
-1696 NKDTDNKVNIKNVF
+1696 
-1710 SYGELSQRV
+1710 E
-1719 DSVVSSLG
+1719 SS
-1727 YTGIDE
+1727 
-1733 CYEKAYEKCLAQAKE
+1733 
-1748 QQSSVC
+1748 SSVC

-1804 MEDKFQVNPEK
+1804 MKDKFQVNPEK

-1827 GWTLDAKQEGIA
+1827 GWTLDAQKEGVA

-1880 ITLTVKPSPS
+1880 ITLTVKPSPN

-1931 TNVKMSTNQPE
+1931 TNVRMSTNQPE

-1973 VSTDFGTIPAHS
+1973 VSTDFGNIPAHS

-2037 KGDKTLKGFMTNDI
+2037 KGDKILKGFMTNDI

-2206 PATFTS
+2206 PATFTA

-2260 TSGITDREGFAG
+2260 TSGITDSEGFAG
-2272 KTGKTASWTMFI
+2272 KTGKTASWTLFV

-2289 LITSVYPENAG
+2289 LLTSVYPENAG

-2338 ISTNDTIN
+2338 ISTNDTIS

-2358 FEKKTYQVNIEE
+2358 FEKKTYQVNIAE

-2484 QTYKVKASISFISK
+2484 QTYKVKASTSFISK

-2504 EASTTPVRIN
+2504 EASTTPVGIN

-2613 GKLTRKDADMTGSD
+2613 GKLTQKDADMTGSD

-2699 TMTGI
+2699 IMTGI

>member
-58 TMTTADGV
+58 TMTTADGI
-66 TFSYETARTTERADG
+66 TFSTETARTTERADG
-81 HSLTMKPIGEN
+81 HSLTMRPIGVN

-125 EGDKIPI
+125 EGDKIPV
-132 TLSDVVIGEKSGKN
+132 TLSDVIISEKSGKN

-179 NKISVNWQVSNIGGL
+179 NKIIVNWQVSNIGGL

-267 MLANNEA
+267 MLVNNEA

-297 ANAQNV
+297 ASAQNV
-303 RLKLI
+303 RLMLI

-411 QSATDKSISLSC
+411 QSATDKAISLSC

-581 SVGTSGGVVTVPL
+581 NVGTSGGVVTVPL

-623 SRNTDSKSRLD
+623 SRNTDSKSRLN
-634 VNLSSNHDAAIEYPK
+634 VSLSSNHDAAIEYPK

-716 EAGGKTTLSLSIA
+716 EAGGKATLSLSIA

-767 ITMMREITLPSTV
+767 TTMMREITLPATV

-843 IAQKSVEV
+843 IAKKNVEV

-890 CYPSANLSDEQAS
+890 CYPSANLSEEQAS

-911 TSSDAITCEASLGDV
+911 TSNDAITCEASLGDV

-955 TVNATPGN
+955 TVNATPGT

-989 EKIELSIESAEGAIL
+989 EKIELSIESAEGAVL

-1022 VASIKTT
+1022 VARIKTT

-1071 LAKDESMEII
+1071 LAKDESTEII

-1151 THPTTGAVVAKGIT
+1151 THPTTGAVVAEGIT

-1172 ADLTEGYYAVRVSA
+1172 ANLAEGYYAVRVSA
-1186 DKHDSY
+1186 EKHDSY
-1192 SNNLLVDP
+1192 RNNLLVDP

-1320 KSTIT
+1320 KSTKT

-1330 AKRQGHID
+1330 AKRLGNID

-1358 KWHRYGIALQLGSC
+1358 KWHKYGIALQLGSC

-1424 VQVEDKG
+1424 VKVEDKG
-1431 CEPCQNKFML
+1431 CEPCQNGVLIAGLKCAGHFVGEAVETL
-1441 QLVDCGLQLIP
+1441 QTLLGLDDNIDTNNKDKDKKDKDLDEILDKCENYSDLLLDIASSFDGCVNGKHDIDQVLDCYETASKAIDAVFDGLVETAFGPYVKPELIKK
-1452 VYKKLRTVFDCI
+1452 YKKLGKQILKYKKLLDRVAECARDFAHACDHIKNDESAKARMTGKSTKTVTEKAIEGMGKYAEYVEGFVTLNNVLFGSEPAWDEMSLEEMS
-1464 KGIYDVI
+1464 GILNLDYHTI
-1471 EEAKTLTNK
+1471 SFEEALKYKPKDVSETLFRKFFDKQKKWANK
-1480 EEVTSRDIISL
+1480 DYSNITEEESGNI
-1491 TLSTMSTTAT
+1491 TTAVSNIHNAFKYFE
-1501 CMDIKSEGA
+1501 DEGYL
-1510 GDKNK
+1510 N
-1515 TREQKRAKLVD
+1515 
-1526 EIAKALTDIS
+1526 
-1536 NSVEKGNLGWTK
+1536 
-1548 SISDLAFEL
+1548 
-1557 AKYYGYDYDDFKEL
+1557 
-1571 FCPLKLME
+1571 
-1579 PCDLDSVPAENK
+1579 PCDFLNTTFKD
-1591 PAALARS
+1591 ALILA
-1598 LKNSSEPSYIQ
+1598 NTSS
-1609 EFRQNLTYGILKQM
+1609 
-1623 VVMGLQKELYGD
+1623 
-1635 VEWLNSDSRELGLFM
+1635 
-1650 TKFES
+1650 
-1655 LRDENDAF
+1655 
-1663 QQKDIDELIASK
+1663 
-1675 PENITKEQVKAFV
+1675 
-1688 QRWNDTLD
+1688 
-1696 NKDTDNKVNIKNVF
+1696 
-1710 SYGELSQRV
+1710 
-1719 DSVVSSLG
+1719 
-1727 YTGIDE
+1727 
-1733 CYEKAYEKCLAQAKE
+1733 
-1748 QQSSVC
+1748 SSVC

-1804 MEDKFQVNPEK
+1804 MKDKFQVNPEK

-1827 GWTLDAKQEGIA
+1827 GWTLDAQKEGVA

-1880 ITLTVKPSPS
+1880 ITLTVNPSPN

-1931 TNVKMSTNQPE
+1931 TNVRMSTNQPE

-1973 VSTDFGTIPAHS
+1973 VSTDFGNIPAHS

-2260 TSGITDREGFAG
+2260 TSGITDSEGFAG
-2272 KTGKTASWTMFI
+2272 KTGKTASWTQFV

-2289 LITSVYPENAG
+2289 LLTSVYPENAG

-2338 ISTNDTIN
+2338 ISTNDTIS

-2358 FEKKTYQVNIEE
+2358 FEKKTYQVNIAE

-2484 QTYKVKASISFISK
+2484 QTYKVKASTSFISK

-2504 EASTTPVRIN
+2504 EASTTPVGIN

-2599 EVDIRQYPSTMNII
+2599 EVDIRKYPSTMNII
-2613 GKLTRKDADMTGSD
+2613 GKLTQKDADMTGSD

-2699 TMTGI
+2699 IMTGI